1 MGNKSIQKFFADQNS
16 VIDLSSLG
24 NAKGA
29 KVSLSG
35 PDMNITTPRGS
46 VIIVNGALYSSI
58 KGNNLAV
65 KFKDKTITGAKIL
78 GSVDLKDIQLERI
91 DSSLVD
97 SAQVEKKGNGKRRN
111 KKEEEELKKQLD
123 DAENAKKEADK
134 AKEEAEKAK
143 EAAEKALNEA
153 FEVQNSSKQIE
164 EMLQNFLA
172 DNVAKDNL
180 AQQSDASQQ
189 NTQAKATQASK
200 QNDAEKVLPQPINKN
215 TSTGKSN
222 SSKNE
227 ENKLDAESVKE
238 PLKVT
243 LALAAESNSGS
254 KDDSITNFTKPQF
267 VGSTAPNATVIIK
280 INGIAVGQAVADS
293 LGNFT
298 FTAPETLTDG
308 TYNLEA
314 EAKTADGSGSAKL
327 VITIDSVTDKPT
339 FELSPESSVSGH
351 KGLTPTLTP
360 SIVGTAE
367 ENAKVD
373 IYVDNKLVA
382 SVDVDKDGN
391 WSYEFKDNELS
402 EGENSIK
409 VVAVDKA
416 GNKNETTDSIITD
429 TIAPEKPTIE
439 LDDSSDSGIKND
451 NITNSTLPTFIG
463 VAEPGSTVSIYLGL
477 KHLGEVI
484 VAKDGTWSYTLTTP
498 LKDGEYNITAT
509 ATDIAGHTSATANL
523 PFTIDTRISYFSAE
537 IETTND
543 SGIVGDNVTNNT
555 RPTFT
560 GKTEPN
566 AIISVINSET
576 GEEVIFKAN
585 DKGEWTFN
593 FTSDSVEGINNL
605 TFTVEDVAG
614 NKKDFSFSY
623 VIDTIA
629 PVPPTVSLEDYV
641 VLPNGIILSGNDLPA
656 LVGTAEPKSTILL
669 MRDGKLYDSIEVD
682 SNGTWN
688 YQFSNKF
695 LQGAYDIEII
705 SQDAAGNKSSTV
717 KYSFT
722 IQTEV
727 VPPKAELDASDD
739 SGAKGDWITNK
750 HNALTLLGTADRFA
764 TVNILIDGKTIG
776 VTTADADGNW
786 NFDIS
791 RNLSDNVYKITV
803 ESIDPLGRTSSVD
816 YQLTIDSFTP
826 IPTVMLHDS
835 ADSGVKGDMITKI
848 NTPLFTG
855 MAEANAK
862 VSIYVDGVLSGEAI
876 AGDDGVWNFQ
886 FTTALSDG
894 SHDVTVK
901 VEDIA
906 GNTASSS
913 AYNFQI
919 VTQTQ
924 KPTIELVNDTGVDN
938 TDHIINEKNP
948 ALTGT
953 AAPYSTVK
961 LYIDGALIA
970 EVRTNKDGR
979 WEYTLKADQGLV
991 DGDHRITASVEDIAG
1006 NIAHSDPFLISV
1018 DTAIS
1023 IPIVS
1028 LSPDSDSG
1036 ISDDNLTNIV
1046 KPTLHLKD
1054 IDPDIISV
1062 QVWDAMSD
1070 TQIGVA
1076 TQQPDG
1082 SWAYTFTSDLTE
1094 GLHQVYVK
1102 VEDIAGNKANSA
1114 IFDFTIDT
1122 TVSTPVI
1129 SLLSKDDTGVTGD
1142 NLTNINKPG
1151 FAISGVDADAHR
1163 VVVQV
1168 MHNGVS
1174 EEIELSHLNGSW
1186 LFIPGNTWA
1195 DGSYTLTVKVEDKA
1209 GNTNYSAPLTVV
1221 IDTQIAIDGVELV
1234 NDSGV
1239 KGDNMT
1245 NDDRPHFRVTVPTDV
1260 NEVRLSID
1268 GGNSWVQA
1276 TPGVAGSWEYIWPT
1290 DLADGQ
1296 YTLTVEATDKAG
1308 NTVTK
1313 TIDFAVDTTLSVPV
1327 IVLDSADDTGI
1338 QGDNMT
1344 NSTQPTFAL
1353 QHIDDDAVR
1362 VTVSVEHGGV
1372 TTTFDA
1378 TKGTGGW
1385 TFTPPTSWADGD
1397 YTLSVSVEDK
1407 AGNTSHSASLTVTV
1421 DTQIAIN
1428 NIELVN
1434 DSGIPDDNLTNNVR
1448 PHFQVTVPTDVNVV
1462 RLSIDGGKTWFNAT
1476 QSATPGVWDYIWPD
1490 DVADGGY
1497 TLTVEATDE
1506 AGNKATQTLD
1516 FTIDTTL
1523 SVPTLSLDSAD
1534 DSGIA
1539 GDNITNVKTPG
1550 FTLNNIDTDVSRVI
1564 VEVMHNGIKQEV
1576 PLVQTGGQWRF
1587 APTSDWADGDYILT
1601 VKVEDRAGNVKQSA
1615 PLTVTVDTHIAIDR
1629 IELVNDSG
1637 IPGDNLT
1644 NEARPHFQV
1653 TVPADVNGVRL
1664 SIDGGKTWF
1673 DATQSATSGVWDYT
1687 WLTNVANGPHTLMVE
1702 ASDKAGNKTTQKLD
1716 FTIDTILSEPT
1727 ITLDSADDSAA
1738 GDNITNVKMPGFT
1751 LGNIDA
1757 DVTKVV
1763 VTVAH
1768 DGKNQQIELIKNG
1781 GVWRFTP
1788 GAAWTDGDYTLTV
1801 KVEDKAGNTNY
1812 SAPLTVTIDT
1822 QTSIDRIEL
1831 LNDTGIVGDNLTNE
1845 ARPQFHITVPTD
1857 VNSVQLSLDG
1867 GINWVNA
1874 TLTSDGVWEYIWPT
1888 DLVENT
1894 YTLTVKATDV
1904 AGNTATETLNFIIDT
1919 TLSTPTI
1926 TLDSADDSGTAND
1939 NKTNV
1944 KTPGFIIGGI
1954 DSDVTQVVVQVMRDG
1969 HSEEVELTQTNGQW
1983 RFVPGS
1989 AWTDGDYTL
1998 TVTVKDEAGNIR
2010 HSAPLTVTI
2019 DTQITIDHI
2028 ELVNDSGIPDDN
2040 LTNNVRPHFQVT
2052 VPTDVNV
2059 VRLSIDGGKTW
2070 FNATQ
2075 SATPGVWDYTWL
2087 ADVGEGKHTLT
2098 VEATDKAGNK
2108 TTQQL
2113 DFIIDTLLS
2122 EPTIVLDNTDDS
2134 GTKGDHL
2141 TNVNKPTFLLG
2152 NIDADARYVTVEV
2165 QHGGT
2170 KEVLT
2175 ATKDATGNWSVTPTG
2190 TWADGDYTLTVRVED
2205 EAGNEKHSASL
2216 TVTVDT
2222 QITIDV
2228 IELVNDNGIPGDNM
2242 TNDAH
2247 PQFRV
2252 TVPGDVNEVSLSID
2266 GGVTWVK
2273 ATQSATPGVWNYTW
2287 PGTVPDGDYTLN
2299 VKATDNAGNTV
2310 TETLHFTIDTT
2321 LSTPVIVLD
2330 SADDSGV
2337 HGDNMTNHTQPTFAL
2352 QHIDDDAVRVTVSVE
2367 HGGVTTTFDAT
2378 KDAGGWTF
2386 TPTGAW
2392 ADGDYTLSVSVEDK
2406 AGNTSHSASL
2416 TVTVDTQIA
2425 INNIELVNDSGIP
2438 DDNLTNNVRPHF
2450 QVTVPTDVN
2459 VVRLSIDGGKTWFNA
2474 TQSATPGVWD
2484 YIWPDDVAD
2493 GGYTLTVEA
2502 TDEAGNK
2509 ATQTLDFTI
2518 DTTLSVPTL
2527 SLDSADDSGI
2537 AGDNITNVKT
2547 PGFTL
2552 NNIDTDVSRVIVE
2565 VMHNGIKQ
2573 EVPLVQ
2579 TGGQWRFAPTSDWA
2593 DGDYILTVKVED
2605 RAGNVKQS
2613 APLTVTVDTH
2623 IAIDRI
2629 ELVND
2634 SGIPGDNLTN
2644 EARPHF
2650 QVTVP
2655 ADVNGVRLSIDGGKT
2670 WFDATQSATSGVW
2683 DYTWL
2688 TNVANGPHTLMVEA
2702 SDKAGNKTTQKLDF
2716 TIDTILSEPTITLD
2730 SADDSAAGDNIT
2742 NVKMP
2747 GFTLG
2752 NIDADVTK
2760 VVVTVAHDGKNQ
2772 QIELIKNGGV
2782 WRFTPGAAWTD
2793 GDYTLT
2799 VKVEDKAGNTNY
2811 SAPLTVTID
2820 TQTSIDRIELL
2831 NDTGIVGDNLTNE
2844 ARPQFHITVPTDVN
2858 SVQLSLDG
2866 GINWVN
2872 ATLTSDGVWEY
2883 IWPTDLVENTYTLT
2897 VKATDVA
2904 GNTATETLN
2913 FIIDTTLSTPTIT
2926 LDSAD
2931 DSGTA
2936 NDNKTNVKTPGF
2948 IIGGIDSDVTQV
2960 VVQVMRDGHSEEVEL
2975 TQTNGQWRFVP
2986 GSAWTDGD
2994 YTLTVT
3000 VKDEAGNIRHS
3011 APLTVTIDT
3020 QITIDH
3026 IELVNDSGIPDDN
3039 LTNNVRPHFQV
3050 TVPTDVNVVRLS
3062 IDGGKTWFNATQ
3074 SATPGVWDYTW
3085 LADVGEGKHT
3095 LTVEATDKAGNKTT
3109 QQLDFIIDTLLSEPT
3124 IVLDNTDDSGTKGDN
3139 LTNVN
3144 KPTFLLGNIDA
3155 DARYV
3160 TVEVQH
3166 GGTKEVL
3173 TATKGATGIWSVTPT
3188 GTWADGDYTLTVRVE
3203 DDAGNVKYSAPLT
3216 VTVDTQITI
3225 DVIELVNDNGI
3236 PGDNLTNDVRPHFR
3250 VTVPGDVNEVR
3261 LSIDGG
3267 NTWVRATQGTAG
3279 IWDYTWPKDV
3289 TDGLHTLTV
3298 EATDKAGNKTTQTL
3312 DFTIDTRLSTPTIA
3326 MDSRDDTGA
3335 IGDHI
3340 TSVKRPGFTIGN
3352 IDADAHSVILRITQ
3366 GGNSQEVTL
3375 TQVGGQWRF
3384 TPDADWAD
3392 GSYTLTVEVT
3402 DNAGNVR
3409 QSTPLVVTV
3418 DTQTSITDITLV
3430 NDHGVP
3436 DDNLTNSTR
3445 PQFEITVPA
3454 DVNSVQLSIDGGANW
3469 VSATQGIEGVW
3480 GYTWPTDMGDGKH
3493 TLTVMVTDR
3502 AGNTATQTLEF
3513 FIDTRLSTPTIAL
3526 DSTDDTG
3533 TPGDDMTNRTRPTFI
3548 LQNIDS
3554 DVINVTV
3561 SVTHNGTTTSFTA
3574 TQGAGGWSFTPP
3586 APWGDGDYTLTVTVE
3601 DRAGNTRPSTP
3612 LTVTVD
3618 TQIAIDRIELV
3629 NDSGVPGDNVTKH
3642 VRPQFQISVPD
3653 DVEKVLLSIDGGTT
3667 WVTAIKSSTAGIWDY
3682 TWPTDMP
3689 EGQHTLTVEVTDGAG
3704 NKMTETLN
3712 FTIDITLLTPTIEL
3726 APDQD
3731 TGQNKNDNLTSVTQP
3746 VFVLGSIDK
3755 DVRHVEL
3762 SIEHNGTFKTVV
3774 LTESADGWRY
3784 RPDSALADGSYTFTV
3799 TVTDVAGNQQTSA
3812 PLKVTIDGTLT
3823 TPVIEL
3829 AAGEDSGTVG
3839 DRLTNHDR
3847 PVFDIHQVDSDVTRV
3862 MVKVTYNGK
3871 THEEAAVFTNGQWR
3885 FTPSASWADG
3895 SYQLAVVVEDLAG
3908 NVKESAPFEVRID
3921 TTTTINN
3928 IVLLNDTGV
3937 QNDQLT
3943 NVAKPSFRID
3953 VPGDVV
3959 QVRVTLDGGA
3969 NWNVIRK
3976 NADGQWIFDSPNTL
3990 VDGTYTLRV
3999 EATDE
4004 AGNIANKDLVF
4015 NIDTNIQVPTI
4026 ALDAGQDTGANT
4038 ADNITNISRPT
4049 FTIGNVDPD
4058 VIKVVVTIDGHDYN
4072 ATKVGAGWQFTPG
4085 NAIPDGSYNITVT
4098 VEDKAG
4104 NTATSKP
4111 LPVVIDTTA
4120 EIESVTLVTDSGDSD
4135 VDNITKVDKPQ
4146 FSIVTA
4152 DDITHV
4158 RVKIDNAANW
4168 IELTKGGDGRWI
4180 FNVGSALPDGQHTLL
4195 VDVTDIAGNVA
4206 QETLQFTIDTTLREP
4221 TIVLDPTHDTGDD
4234 TNDNLTRINKPVFI
4248 IGNVDNDVSHIVV
4261 HIDGRDYTIENTGG
4275 NLTFTPDQPL
4285 SDGQHTISVTVTDI
4299 AGNTKTSAE
4308 LRIEI
4313 DTQVQIDSV
4322 TLTTDSGVNDHDNV
4336 TNATRPSFEI
4346 ATPDDVTSVLV
4357 SFDGVNWTPISKN
4370 AAGQWEFTAGSA
4382 LPDGHYTLHV
4392 QATDRAGNTANST
4405 LGFTVDTQID
4415 GLSVVML
4422 DDAGKDSTD
4431 GITNITSPRFE
4442 ISAREPLQSVTVI
4455 LNGKSSTLTQGAG
4468 NKWLFTPDTPLVDGT
4483 YKIEIVAEDIA
4494 GNKISKEVSFTIDT
4508 IVSDPSIDLLD
4519 ADDTGESAVD
4529 NITSVTTPRFVIGN
4543 VPADIDTVVIRIN
4556 GVSYSVTANGN
4567 NLWEFQVPVALNDG
4581 VYEAVVVFRDIAG
4594 NTSETKLP
4602 FTIDTTTSVSV
4613 RMEPASDTGNSN
4625 SDNLTN
4631 KQNPKFEGTAE
4642 PNAKL
4647 VITIVDDKSGRE
4659 VLKQTITVGADGNWS
4674 VTPNILPDGMYTI
4687 NVVATD
4693 VAGNTA
4699 QTQERFTI
4707 DTVTIDPT
4715 IRLSDP
4721 SIDDQHEA
4729 TSLRPEFKGFA
4740 EAFSTI
4746 MIQWDGKVV
4755 GSANA
4760 NANGEWSWT
4769 PPSVLAPG
4777 SYVVSI
4783 VAKDKAGNESSQ
4795 VDFPVVIPVID
4806 VTPPTIKLSE
4816 ESDSGALGDFTTNN
4830 KTPTLIGSTLPNT
4843 IVSIY
4848 VDGVKVG
4855 EATADTAGRY
4865 TFQLSEMKDGHYV
4878 VQVGIVNPRDNSEL
4892 RSTAVDVTID
4902 TEVAELVWNISGM
4915 HEGGYINTVTPEI
4928 GGTSEPNSKITIF
4941 VNGVEKA
4948 IAYTTGAG
4956 HWGVVLPAL
4965 GNDGNYELTFKVE
4978 DVAGNIR
4985 EFGPQ
4990 NVILDTVISPLT
5002 VVLREADDSGKVGD
5016 WITNKSHVTIDGT
5029 AEAGSTLTIRNP
5041 QGVVIATLVVG
5052 NDGRWSA
5059 ELDLREG
5066 SNAFVVVSEDKAGNS
5081 QQKEILIEHDTQ
5093 IEISD
5098 ISLSRDTNSGDKYD
5112 LITNNKSPVLVAM
5125 TDPGATVQVYIN
5137 GVLQGTVEASSS
5149 GNISYTMPANSADG
5163 EYQVQFVATDTAGN
5177 RVESAIT
5184 TVTIDSQIAV
5194 FDIDE
5199 DSLPALSNNRALS
5212 VSGVGEAGSQVS
5224 IFVDGKLVNVVM
5236 VEADGTWRAPILL
5249 QDDGTFN
5256 IHFSITDVAGN
5267 TEVSKDYSVDVD
5279 SSTDFPTLNLED
5291 ASNSGS
5297 LDDLITNHNKPVLVG
5312 TAEAGATIH
5321 IYVDEKIVANV
5332 LVLEDGTWSYQF
5344 DNALKDGEYSIR
5356 VVAEDPAG
5364 NTAES
5369 PRLLVTIDTSTFI
5382 DNPAMVAGSDNGI
5395 FSNDSITSQTRPT
5408 FSIFGEM
5415 NQSVQIFIDGVLV
5428 DTITVTDRNQV
5439 YRPESPLG
5447 DGSHSIYY
5455 VITDKAGNTATSKTL
5470 NFTIDTFNT
5479 TPVAIDSIGGQTL
5492 AEMTGSDG
5500 KIYITDTTRNL
5511 LFSGSAEPNSKIEI
5525 IINGL
5530 NVGEVWVNEKGHWQM
5545 PVNPLYFTE
5554 GQLDITVKS
5563 TDRAGNVNQE
5573 KYSIWV
5579 DTHIKVFTSELDDN
5593 KSSSKTE
5600 WWSNS
5605 DLITMRGTGEIGA
5618 TVSLIVAG
5626 VTLATAVVAA
5636 TGRWELSTDKLPEGT
5651 YDISLVIEDSAGN
5664 RWEDVREIFIDRTP
5678 PNAPV
5683 VTYSD
5688 IVNDLIIMQGT
5699 AEAKSQLI
5707 ITDSE
5712 GNTYTL
5718 TVPDNGKW
5726 SMAIPYPSEGKFTIT
5741 SVDAIGNRSDDVPL
5755 DIMKEVP
5762 VISLSPD
5769 SDSGTV
5775 GDNITRDKQPTFI
5788 IGNLESDVVVVQV
5801 DINGTVYNAEKNADG
5816 VWFFTPGTP
5825 LADGSY
5831 TISVIA
5837 SDAAGNQKNS
5847 LPITVTIDSTLTV
5860 PEIALAAGE
5869 DNGASD
5875 SDNVTNHTQPKFT
5888 LQHIDAD
5895 VTGVTVNVTHNGV
5908 TDIYQATQGADGWT
5922 FTPPAAW
5929 NDGNYTLSVTVVDR
5943 AGNSQQSASLAV
5955 TVDSTVTVTADSQH
5969 DDASD
5974 DATATAVTPP
5984 ESETVNAESATHL
5997 RTEPSAAE
6005 ESVVKVTAYSITL
6018 LNADSGDEID
6028 RSISQTPSFEISVPE
6043 NIVNVSIMFEGE
6055 EFTLPITNQKA
6066 IFEVPL
6072 SLEDGEYTMD
6082 VKFIDKDNDF
6092 LIKEKTFSVDH
6103 SSADIVNAM
6112 NVRGKTEDDINDSPS
6127 TSSVGHNNNGAI
6139 DVFAVNEV
6147 TLPVDNQE
6155 EHA

>member
-429 TIAPEKPTIE
+429 TIPPEKPTIE

-1062 QVWDAMSD
+1062 QVWDAASD

-1114 IFDFTIDT
+1114 VFDFTIDT

-1260 NEVRLSID
+1260 NEVSLSID

-1385 TFTPPTSWADGD
+1385 SFTPTGAWADGD

-1434 DSGIPDDNLTNNVR
+1434 DSGIPNDNLTNNVR

-1476 QSATPGVWDYIWPD
+1476 QSATPGAWDYIWPD

-1497 TLTVEATDE
+1497 TLTVEATDK
-1506 AGNKATQTLD
+1506 AGNKTTQELD

-1587 APTSDWADGDYILT
+1587 APTRDWADGDYILT

-2019 DTQITIDHI
+2019 DTQIAIDHI

-2040 LTNNVRPHFQVT
+2040 LTNEARPHFQVT

-2113 DFIIDTLLS
+2113 DFIIDTMLS

-2134 GTKGDHL
+2134 GTKGDNL

-2222 QITIDV
+2222 QITIDA

-2321 LSTPVIVLD
+2321 LSVPVIVLN
-2330 SADDSGV
+2330 SADDTGV
-2337 HGDNMTNHTQPTFAL
+2337 QGDNMTNSSQPTFAL

-2378 KDAGGWTF
+2378 KGVGGWSF

-2450 QVTVPTDVN
+2450 QVKVPTDVN
-2459 VVRLSIDGGKTWFNA
+2459 
-2474 TQSATPGVWD
+2474 
-2484 YIWPDDVAD
+2484 
-2493 GGYTLTVEA
+2493 E
-2502 TDEAGNK
+2502 
-2509 ATQTLDFTI
+2509 
-2518 DTTLSVPTL
+2518 
-2527 SLDSADDSGI
+2527 
-2537 AGDNITNVKT
+2537 
-2547 PGFTL
+2547 
-2552 NNIDTDVSRVIVE
+2552 
-2565 VMHNGIKQ
+2565 
-2573 EVPLVQ
+2573 
-2579 TGGQWRFAPTSDWA
+2579 
-2593 DGDYILTVKVED
+2593 
-2605 RAGNVKQS
+2605 
-2613 APLTVTVDTH
+2613 
-2623 IAIDRI
+2623 
-2629 ELVND
+2629 
-2634 SGIPGDNLTN
+2634 
-2644 EARPHF
+2644 
-2650 QVTVP
+2650 
-2655 ADVNGVRLSIDGGKT
+2655 
-2670 WFDATQSATSGVW
+2670 
-2683 DYTWL
+2683 
-2688 TNVANGPHTLMVEA
+2688 
-2702 SDKAGNKTTQKLDF
+2702 
-2716 TIDTILSEPTITLD
+2716 
-2730 SADDSAAGDNIT
+2730 
-2742 NVKMP
+2742 
-2747 GFTLG
+2747 
-2752 NIDADVTK
+2752 
-2760 VVVTVAHDGKNQ
+2760 
-2772 QIELIKNGGV
+2772 
-2782 WRFTPGAAWTD
+2782 
-2793 GDYTLT
+2793 
-2799 VKVEDKAGNTNY
+2799 
-2811 SAPLTVTID
+2811 
-2820 TQTSIDRIELL
+2820 
-2831 NDTGIVGDNLTNE
+2831 
-2844 ARPQFHITVPTDVN
+2844 
-2858 SVQLSLDG
+2858 
-2866 GINWVN
+2866 
-2872 ATLTSDGVWEY
+2872 
-2883 IWPTDLVENTYTLT
+2883 
-2897 VKATDVA
+2897 
-2904 GNTATETLN
+2904 
-2913 FIIDTTLSTPTIT
+2913 
-2926 LDSAD
+2926 
-2931 DSGTA
+2931 
-2936 NDNKTNVKTPGF
+2936 
-2948 IIGGIDSDVTQV
+2948 
-2960 VVQVMRDGHSEEVEL
+2960 
-2975 TQTNGQWRFVP
+2975 
-2986 GSAWTDGD
+2986 
-2994 YTLTVT
+2994 
-3000 VKDEAGNIRHS
+3000 
-3011 APLTVTIDT
+3011 
-3020 QITIDH
+3020 
-3026 IELVNDSGIPDDN
+3026 
-3039 LTNNVRPHFQV
+3039 
-3050 TVPTDVNVVRLS
+3050 VRLS

-3095 LTVEATDKAGNKTT
+3095 LTVEATDKAGNQTT
-3109 QQLDFIIDTLLSEPT
+3109 QKLDFIIDTMLSEPT
-3124 IVLDNTDDSGTKGDN
+3124 IVLDSTDDSGTKGDN
-3139 LTNVN
+3139 LTNAN
-3144 KPTFLLGNIDA
+3144 KPTFILGNIDA

-3160 TVEVQH
+3160 TVEVQY

-3188 GTWADGDYTLTVRVE
+3188 GTWADGDYMLTVRVE

-3312 DFTIDTRLSTPTIA
+3312 DFTIDTRLSTPTIT

-3352 IDADAHSVILRITQ
+3352 IDSDAQSVILRITQ

-3409 QSTPLVVTV
+3409 QSTPLIVTV

-3469 VSATQGIEGVW
+3469 VSAAQGIEGVW

-3618 TQIAIDRIELV
+3618 TQIAIDHIELV

-3712 FTIDITLLTPTIEL
+3712 FTIDITLMTPTIEL

-4308 LRIEI
+4308 LKIEI

-4455 LNGKSSTLTQGAG
+4455 LNGKSSTLTQGAD

-4529 NITSVTTPRFVIGN
+4529 NITSVTKPRFVIGN

-4556 GVSYSVTANGN
+4556 GVSYPVTANGN

-4892 RSTAVDVTID
+4892 RSTAVDLTID

-5297 LDDLITNHNKPVLVG
+5297 LDDLITSHNKPVLVG

-5382 DNPAMVAGSDNGI
+5382 DNPVMMAGSDNGI
-5395 FSNDSITSQTRPT
+5395 FSNDSITSQTRPA
-5408 FSIFGEM
+5408 FSIYGEM

-5470 NFTIDTFNT
+5470 NFTIDTLNT

-5579 DTHIKVFTSELDDN
+5579 DTHIQVFTSELDDN
-5593 KSSSKTE
+5593 KSSSKTD

-5605 DLITMRGTGEIGA
+5605 STITMRGMGEIGA

-5636 TGRWELSTDKLPEGT
+5636 NGQWELSTDQLPEGK
-5651 YDISLVIEDSAGN
+5651 YDITLSIEDNAGN
-5664 RWEDVREIFIDRTP
+5664 RKEEVHEIFIDRTP

-5707 ITDSE
+5707 ITDSN

-5741 SVDAIGNRSDDVPL
+5741 SVDAIGNRSDDVSL

-5869 DNGASD
+5869 DNGVSD

-5908 TDIYQATQGADGWT
+5908 TDTYQATQGADGWT

-5929 NDGNYTLSVTVVDR
+5929 NDGTYTLSVTVVDR

-5974 DATATAVTPP
+5974 DATPTAVTPL
-5984 ESETVNAESATHL
+5984 ESETVNAESDTHL
-5997 RTEPSAAE
+5997 RTVPSAAE
-6005 ESVVKVTAYSITL
+6005 ESVVKETAYSITL

-6043 NIVNVSIMFEGE
+6043 NIVNVSVMFEGE

-6112 NVRGKTEDDINDSPS
+6112 NARGKAEDDINDSPS

>member
-1 MGNKSIQKFFADQNS
+1 
-16 VIDLSSLG
+16 
-24 NAKGA
+24 A

-35 PDMNITTPRGS
+35 PDMNITTPHGS

-537 IETTND
+537 IETTDD

-593 FTSDSVEGINNL
+593 FTSDSVEGVNNL

-623 VIDTIA
+623 VIDTVA
-629 PVPPTVSLEDYV
+629 PVPPTVSLEDFV

-695 LQGAYDIEII
+695 LQGSYDIEII

-1036 ISDDNLTNIV
+1036 IADDNLTNIV

-1114 IFDFTIDT
+1114 VFDFTIDT

-1186 LFIPGNTWA
+1186 LFTPGNTWA

-1209 GNTNYSAPLTVV
+1209 GNTSYSAPLTVV

-1385 TFTPPTSWADGD
+1385 SFTPTGAWADGD

-1434 DSGIPDDNLTNNVR
+1434 DSGIPNDNLTNNVR

-1476 QSATPGVWDYIWPD
+1476 QSATPGAWDYIWPD

-1497 TLTVEATDE
+1497 TLTVEATDK
-1506 AGNKATQTLD
+1506 AGNKTTQELD

-2122 EPTIVLDNTDDS
+2122 EPTIVLDSTDDS

-2321 LSTPVIVLD
+2321 LSVPVIVLN
-2330 SADDSGV
+2330 SADDTGV
-2337 HGDNMTNHTQPTFAL
+2337 QGDNMTNSTQPTFAL

-2378 KDAGGWTF
+2378 KGVGGWSF

-2450 QVTVPTDVN
+2450 QVKVPTDVN
-2459 VVRLSIDGGKTWFNA
+2459 
-2474 TQSATPGVWD
+2474 
-2484 YIWPDDVAD
+2484 
-2493 GGYTLTVEA
+2493 E
-2502 TDEAGNK
+2502 
-2509 ATQTLDFTI
+2509 
-2518 DTTLSVPTL
+2518 
-2527 SLDSADDSGI
+2527 
-2537 AGDNITNVKT
+2537 
-2547 PGFTL
+2547 
-2552 NNIDTDVSRVIVE
+2552 
-2565 VMHNGIKQ
+2565 
-2573 EVPLVQ
+2573 
-2579 TGGQWRFAPTSDWA
+2579 
-2593 DGDYILTVKVED
+2593 
-2605 RAGNVKQS
+2605 
-2613 APLTVTVDTH
+2613 
-2623 IAIDRI
+2623 
-2629 ELVND
+2629 
-2634 SGIPGDNLTN
+2634 
-2644 EARPHF
+2644 
-2650 QVTVP
+2650 
-2655 ADVNGVRLSIDGGKT
+2655 
-2670 WFDATQSATSGVW
+2670 
-2683 DYTWL
+2683 
-2688 TNVANGPHTLMVEA
+2688 
-2702 SDKAGNKTTQKLDF
+2702 
-2716 TIDTILSEPTITLD
+2716 
-2730 SADDSAAGDNIT
+2730 
-2742 NVKMP
+2742 
-2747 GFTLG
+2747 
-2752 NIDADVTK
+2752 
-2760 VVVTVAHDGKNQ
+2760 
-2772 QIELIKNGGV
+2772 
-2782 WRFTPGAAWTD
+2782 
-2793 GDYTLT
+2793 
-2799 VKVEDKAGNTNY
+2799 
-2811 SAPLTVTID
+2811 
-2820 TQTSIDRIELL
+2820 
-2831 NDTGIVGDNLTNE
+2831 
-2844 ARPQFHITVPTDVN
+2844 
-2858 SVQLSLDG
+2858 
-2866 GINWVN
+2866 
-2872 ATLTSDGVWEY
+2872 
-2883 IWPTDLVENTYTLT
+2883 
-2897 VKATDVA
+2897 
-2904 GNTATETLN
+2904 
-2913 FIIDTTLSTPTIT
+2913 
-2926 LDSAD
+2926 
-2931 DSGTA
+2931 
-2936 NDNKTNVKTPGF
+2936 
-2948 IIGGIDSDVTQV
+2948 
-2960 VVQVMRDGHSEEVEL
+2960 
-2975 TQTNGQWRFVP
+2975 
-2986 GSAWTDGD
+2986 
-2994 YTLTVT
+2994 
-3000 VKDEAGNIRHS
+3000 
-3011 APLTVTIDT
+3011 
-3020 QITIDH
+3020 
-3026 IELVNDSGIPDDN
+3026 
-3039 LTNNVRPHFQV
+3039 
-3050 TVPTDVNVVRLS
+3050 VRLS

-3095 LTVEATDKAGNKTT
+3095 LTVEATDKAGNQTT
-3109 QQLDFIIDTLLSEPT
+3109 QKLDFIIDTMLSEPT
-3124 IVLDNTDDSGTKGDN
+3124 IVLDSTDDSGTKGDN
-3139 LTNVN
+3139 LTNAN
-3144 KPTFLLGNIDA
+3144 KPTFILGNIDA

-3160 TVEVQH
+3160 TVEVQY

-3392 GSYTLTVEVT
+3392 GSYTLTVEVQ

-3513 FIDTRLSTPTIAL
+3513 FIDTRLSTPTIEL

-3712 FTIDITLLTPTIEL
+3712 FTIDITLMTPTIEL

-3847 PVFDIHQVDSDVTRV
+3847 PVFDIRQVDSDVTRV

-4308 LRIEI
+4308 LKIEI

-4529 NITSVTTPRFVIGN
+4529 NITSVTKPRFVIGN

-4556 GVSYSVTANGN
+4556 GVSYPVTANGN

-4830 KTPTLIGSTLPNT
+4830 KTPTLVGNTLPNA

-4965 GNDGNYELTFKVE
+4965 GNDGNYVLTFKVE

-5029 AEAGSTLTIRNP
+5029 AEAGSTLTIRSP

-5081 QQKEILIEHDTQ
+5081 QQKDILIEHDTQ

-5408 FSIFGEM
+5408 FSISGEM

-5579 DTHIKVFTSELDDN
+5579 DTHIQVFTSELDDN
-5593 KSSSKTE
+5593 KSSSKTD

-5605 DLITMRGTGEIGA
+5605 STITMRGMGEIGA

-5636 TGRWELSTDKLPEGT
+5636 NGQWELSTDQLPEGK
-5651 YDISLVIEDSAGN
+5651 YDITLSIEDNAGN
-5664 RWEDVREIFIDRTP
+5664 RKEEVHEIFIDRTP

-5707 ITDSE
+5707 ITDSN

-5825 LADGSY
+5825 LTDGSY

-5929 NDGNYTLSVTVVDR
+5929 NDGTYTLSVTVVDR

-5997 RTEPSAAE
+5997 RTVPSAAE
-6005 ESVVKVTAYSITL
+6005 ESVVKETAYSITL

-6043 NIVNVSIMFEGE
+6043 NIVNVSVMFEGE

>member
-123 DAENAKKEADK
+123 EAENAKKEADK

-153 FEVQNSSKQIE
+153 FEVQNSSKQME
-164 EMLQNFLA
+164 EMLQEFLA

-451 NITNSTLPTFIG
+451 SITNSTLPTFIG

-537 IETTND
+537 IETTDD

-593 FTSDSVEGINNL
+593 FTSDSVEGVNNL

-623 VIDTIA
+623 VIDTVA
-629 PVPPTVSLEDYV
+629 PVPPTVSLEDFV

-682 SNGTWN
+682 SNGTRN

-1036 ISDDNLTNIV
+1036 IADDNLTNIV

-1114 IFDFTIDT
+1114 VFDFTIDT

-1186 LFIPGNTWA
+1186 LFTPGNTWA

-1385 TFTPPTSWADGD
+1385 SFTPTGAWADGD

-1434 DSGIPDDNLTNNVR
+1434 DSGIPNDNLTNNVR

-1476 QSATPGVWDYIWPD
+1476 QSATPGAWDYIWPD

-1497 TLTVEATDE
+1497 TLTVEATDK
-1506 AGNKATQTLD
+1506 AGNKTTQELD

-1550 FTLNNIDTDVSRVI
+1550 FTLNNIDTDVSRVT

-1673 DATQSATSGVWDYT
+1673 DATQSATPGVWDYT

-1716 FTIDTILSEPT
+1716 FIIDTMLSEPT

-2019 DTQITIDHI
+2019 DTQIAIDHI

-2040 LTNNVRPHFQVT
+2040 LTN
-2052 VPTDVNV
+2052 
-2059 VRLSIDGGKTW
+2059 
-2070 FNATQ
+2070 
-2075 SATPGVWDYTWL
+2075 
-2087 ADVGEGKHTLT
+2087 
-2098 VEATDKAGNK
+2098 EA
-2108 TTQQL
+2108 
-2113 DFIIDTLLS
+2113 
-2122 EPTIVLDNTDDS
+2122 
-2134 GTKGDHL
+2134 
-2141 TNVNKPTFLLG
+2141 
-2152 NIDADARYVTVEV
+2152 
-2165 QHGGT
+2165 
-2170 KEVLT
+2170 
-2175 ATKDATGNWSVTPTG
+2175 
-2190 TWADGDYTLTVRVED
+2190 
-2205 EAGNEKHSASL
+2205 
-2216 TVTVDT
+2216 
-2222 QITIDV
+2222 
-2228 IELVNDNGIPGDNM
+2228 
-2242 TNDAH
+2242 
-2247 PQFRV
+2247 
-2252 TVPGDVNEVSLSID
+2252 
-2266 GGVTWVK
+2266 
-2273 ATQSATPGVWNYTW
+2273 
-2287 PGTVPDGDYTLN
+2287 
-2299 VKATDNAGNTV
+2299 
-2310 TETLHFTIDTT
+2310 
-2321 LSTPVIVLD
+2321 
-2330 SADDSGV
+2330 
-2337 HGDNMTNHTQPTFAL
+2337 
-2352 QHIDDDAVRVTVSVE
+2352 
-2367 HGGVTTTFDAT
+2367 
-2378 KDAGGWTF
+2378 
-2386 TPTGAW
+2386 
-2392 ADGDYTLSVSVEDK
+2392 
-2406 AGNTSHSASL
+2406 
-2416 TVTVDTQIA
+2416 
-2425 INNIELVNDSGIP
+2425 
-2438 DDNLTNNVRPHF
+2438 
-2450 QVTVPTDVN
+2450 
-2459 VVRLSIDGGKTWFNA
+2459 
-2474 TQSATPGVWD
+2474 
-2484 YIWPDDVAD
+2484 
-2493 GGYTLTVEA
+2493 
-2502 TDEAGNK
+2502 
-2509 ATQTLDFTI
+2509 
-2518 DTTLSVPTL
+2518 
-2527 SLDSADDSGI
+2527 
-2537 AGDNITNVKT
+2537 
-2547 PGFTL
+2547 
-2552 NNIDTDVSRVIVE
+2552 
-2565 VMHNGIKQ
+2565 
-2573 EVPLVQ
+2573 
-2579 TGGQWRFAPTSDWA
+2579 
-2593 DGDYILTVKVED
+2593 
-2605 RAGNVKQS
+2605 
-2613 APLTVTVDTH
+2613 
-2623 IAIDRI
+2623 
-2629 ELVND
+2629 
-2634 SGIPGDNLTN
+2634 
-2644 EARPHF
+2644 
-2650 QVTVP
+2650 
-2655 ADVNGVRLSIDGGKT
+2655 
-2670 WFDATQSATSGVW
+2670 
-2683 DYTWL
+2683 
-2688 TNVANGPHTLMVEA
+2688 
-2702 SDKAGNKTTQKLDF
+2702 
-2716 TIDTILSEPTITLD
+2716 
-2730 SADDSAAGDNIT
+2730 
-2742 NVKMP
+2742 
-2747 GFTLG
+2747 
-2752 NIDADVTK
+2752 
-2760 VVVTVAHDGKNQ
+2760 
-2772 QIELIKNGGV
+2772 
-2782 WRFTPGAAWTD
+2782 
-2793 GDYTLT
+2793 
-2799 VKVEDKAGNTNY
+2799 
-2811 SAPLTVTID
+2811 
-2820 TQTSIDRIELL
+2820 
-2831 NDTGIVGDNLTNE
+2831 
-2844 ARPQFHITVPTDVN
+2844 
-2858 SVQLSLDG
+2858 
-2866 GINWVN
+2866 
-2872 ATLTSDGVWEY
+2872 
-2883 IWPTDLVENTYTLT
+2883 
-2897 VKATDVA
+2897 
-2904 GNTATETLN
+2904 
-2913 FIIDTTLSTPTIT
+2913 
-2926 LDSAD
+2926 
-2931 DSGTA
+2931 
-2936 NDNKTNVKTPGF
+2936 
-2948 IIGGIDSDVTQV
+2948 
-2960 VVQVMRDGHSEEVEL
+2960 
-2975 TQTNGQWRFVP
+2975 
-2986 GSAWTDGD
+2986 
-2994 YTLTVT
+2994 
-3000 VKDEAGNIRHS
+3000 
-3011 APLTVTIDT
+3011 
-3020 QITIDH
+3020 
-3026 IELVNDSGIPDDN
+3026 
-3039 LTNNVRPHFQV
+3039 RPHFQV

-3173 TATKGATGIWSVTPT
+3173 TATKDATGNWSVTPTGTWADGDYTLTVRVEDEAGNEKHSASLTVTVDTQITIDAIELVNDNGIPGDNMTNDAHPQFRVTVPGDVNEVSLSIDGGVTWVKATQSATPGVWNYTWPGTVPDGDYTLNVKATDNAGNTVTETLHFTIDTTLSTPVIVLDSADDTGIQGDNMTNRTQPTFNLQHIDDDAVRVTVSVEHGGVTTTFDATKGVGGWTFTPPTSWGAGDYTLSVSVEDKAGNTSHSASLTVTVDTQIAINNIELVNDSGIPDDNLTNNVRPQFQVKVPTDVNEVRLSIDGGKTWFNATQSATPGVWDYTWLADVGEGKHTLTVEATDKAGNQTTQKLDFIIDTLLSEPTIVLDSTDDSGTKGDNLTNANKPTFLLGNIDADARYVTVEVQHGSTKEVLTATKGATGIWSVTPT

-3203 DDAGNVKYSAPLT
+3203 DEAGNVKYSAPLT

-3225 DVIELVNDNGI
+3225 DAIELVNDNGI

-3312 DFTIDTRLSTPTIA
+3312 DFTIDTRLSTPTIT

-3352 IDADAHSVILRITQ
+3352 IDSDAQSVILRITQ

-3409 QSTPLVVTV
+3409 QSTPLIVTV

-3469 VSATQGIEGVW
+3469 VSAAQGIEGVW

-3493 TLTVMVTDR
+3493 ILTVMVTDR

-3618 TQIAIDRIELV
+3618 TQIAIDHIELV

-3689 EGQHTLTVEVTDGAG
+3689 EGQHTLIVEVTDGAG
-3704 NKMTETLN
+3704 NKMTGTLD

-3746 VFVLGSIDK
+3746 IFVLGSIDK

-3847 PVFDIHQVDSDVTRV
+3847 PVFDIRQVDSDVTRV

-3953 VPGDVV
+3953 VPGDVI

-3999 EATDE
+3999 EATDQ

-4180 FNVGSALPDGQHTLL
+4180 FNVGSALPDGKHTLL

-4275 NLTFTPDQPL
+4275 
-4285 SDGQHTISVTVTDI
+4285 I
-4299 AGNTKTSAE
+4299 
-4308 LRIEI
+4308 
-4313 DTQVQIDSV
+4313 
-4322 TLTTDSGVNDHDNV
+4322 
-4336 TNATRPSFEI
+4336 
-4346 ATPDDVTSVLV
+4346 
-4357 SFDGVNWTPISKN
+4357 
-4370 AAGQWEFTAGSA
+4370 
-4382 LPDGHYTLHV
+4382 
-4392 QATDRAGNTANST
+4392 
-4405 LGFTVDTQID
+4405 
-4415 GLSVVML
+4415 
-4422 DDAGKDSTD
+4422 
-4431 GITNITSPRFE
+4431 
-4442 ISAREPLQSVTVI
+4442 
-4455 LNGKSSTLTQGAG
+4455 
-4468 NKWLFTPDTPLVDGT
+4468 
-4483 YKIEIVAEDIA
+4483 
-4494 GNKISKEVSFTIDT
+4494 
-4508 IVSDPSIDLLD
+4508 
-4519 ADDTGESAVD
+4519 
-4529 NITSVTTPRFVIGN
+4529 
-4543 VPADIDTVVIRIN
+4543 
-4556 GVSYSVTANGN
+4556 
-4567 NLWEFQVPVALNDG
+4567 
-4581 VYEAVVVFRDIAG
+4581 
-4594 NTSETKLP
+4594 
-4602 FTIDTTTSVSV
+4602 
-4613 RMEPASDTGNSN
+4613 
-4625 SDNLTN
+4625 
-4631 KQNPKFEGTAE
+4631 
-4642 PNAKL
+4642 
-4647 VITIVDDKSGRE
+4647 
-4659 VLKQTITVGADGNWS
+4659 
-4674 VTPNILPDGMYTI
+4674 
-4687 NVVATD
+4687 
-4693 VAGNTA
+4693 
-4699 QTQERFTI
+4699 
-4707 DTVTIDPT
+4707 
-4715 IRLSDP
+4715 
-4721 SIDDQHEA
+4721 
-4729 TSLRPEFKGFA
+4729 
-4740 EAFSTI
+4740 
-4746 MIQWDGKVV
+4746 
-4755 GSANA
+4755 
-4760 NANGEWSWT
+4760 
-4769 PPSVLAPG
+4769 
-4777 SYVVSI
+4777 
-4783 VAKDKAGNESSQ
+4783 
-4795 VDFPVVIPVID
+4795 
-4806 VTPPTIKLSE
+4806 
-4816 ESDSGALGDFTTNN
+4816 
-4830 KTPTLIGSTLPNT
+4830 
-4843 IVSIY
+4843 
-4848 VDGVKVG
+4848 
-4855 EATADTAGRY
+4855 
-4865 TFQLSEMKDGHYV
+4865 
-4878 VQVGIVNPRDNSEL
+4878 
-4892 RSTAVDVTID
+4892 
-4902 TEVAELVWNISGM
+4902 
-4915 HEGGYINTVTPEI
+4915 
-4928 GGTSEPNSKITIF
+4928 
-4941 VNGVEKA
+4941 
-4948 IAYTTGAG
+4948 
-4956 HWGVVLPAL
+4956 
-4965 GNDGNYELTFKVE
+4965 
-4978 DVAGNIR
+4978 
-4985 EFGPQ
+4985 
-4990 NVILDTVISPLT
+4990 
-5002 VVLREADDSGKVGD
+5002 
-5016 WITNKSHVTIDGT
+5016 
-5029 AEAGSTLTIRNP
+5029 
-5041 QGVVIATLVVG
+5041 
-5052 NDGRWSA
+5052 
-5059 ELDLREG
+5059 
-5066 SNAFVVVSEDKAGNS
+5066 
-5081 QQKEILIEHDTQ
+5081 
-5093 IEISD
+5093 
-5098 ISLSRDTNSGDKYD
+5098 
-5112 LITNNKSPVLVAM
+5112 
-5125 TDPGATVQVYIN
+5125 
-5137 GVLQGTVEASSS
+5137 
-5149 GNISYTMPANSADG
+5149 
-5163 EYQVQFVATDTAGN
+5163 
-5177 RVESAIT
+5177 
-5184 TVTIDSQIAV
+5184 
-5194 FDIDE
+5194 
-5199 DSLPALSNNRALS
+5199 
-5212 VSGVGEAGSQVS
+5212 
-5224 IFVDGKLVNVVM
+5224 
-5236 VEADGTWRAPILL
+5236 
-5249 QDDGTFN
+5249 
-5256 IHFSITDVAGN
+5256 
-5267 TEVSKDYSVDVD
+5267 
-5279 SSTDFPTLNLED
+5279 
-5291 ASNSGS
+5291 
-5297 LDDLITNHNKPVLVG
+5297 
-5312 TAEAGATIH
+5312 
-5321 IYVDEKIVANV
+5321 
-5332 LVLEDGTWSYQF
+5332 
-5344 DNALKDGEYSIR
+5344 
-5356 VVAEDPAG
+5356 
-5364 NTAES
+5364 
-5369 PRLLVTIDTSTFI
+5369 
-5382 DNPAMVAGSDNGI
+5382 
-5395 FSNDSITSQTRPT
+5395 
-5408 FSIFGEM
+5408 
-5415 NQSVQIFIDGVLV
+5415 
-5428 DTITVTDRNQV
+5428 
-5439 YRPESPLG
+5439 
-5447 DGSHSIYY
+5447 
-5455 VITDKAGNTATSKTL
+5455 
-5470 NFTIDTFNT
+5470 
-5479 TPVAIDSIGGQTL
+5479 
-5492 AEMTGSDG
+5492 
-5500 KIYITDTTRNL
+5500 
-5511 LFSGSAEPNSKIEI
+5511 
-5525 IINGL
+5525 
-5530 NVGEVWVNEKGHWQM
+5530 
-5545 PVNPLYFTE
+5545 
-5554 GQLDITVKS
+5554 
-5563 TDRAGNVNQE
+5563 
-5573 KYSIWV
+5573 
-5579 DTHIKVFTSELDDN
+5579 
-5593 KSSSKTE
+5593 
-5600 WWSNS
+5600 
-5605 DLITMRGTGEIGA
+5605 
-5618 TVSLIVAG
+5618 
-5626 VTLATAVVAA
+5626 
-5636 TGRWELSTDKLPEGT
+5636 
-5651 YDISLVIEDSAGN
+5651 
-5664 RWEDVREIFIDRTP
+5664 
-5678 PNAPV
+5678 
-5683 VTYSD
+5683 
-5688 IVNDLIIMQGT
+5688 
-5699 AEAKSQLI
+5699 
-5707 ITDSE
+5707 
-5712 GNTYTL
+5712 
-5718 TVPDNGKW
+5718 
-5726 SMAIPYPSEGKFTIT
+5726 
-5741 SVDAIGNRSDDVPL
+5741 
-5755 DIMKEVP
+5755 
-5762 VISLSPD
+5762 
-5769 SDSGTV
+5769 
-5775 GDNITRDKQPTFI
+5775 
-5788 IGNLESDVVVVQV
+5788 
-5801 DINGTVYNAEKNADG
+5801 
-5816 VWFFTPGTP
+5816 
-5825 LADGSY
+5825 
-5831 TISVIA
+5831 
-5837 SDAAGNQKNS
+5837 
-5847 LPITVTIDSTLTV
+5847 
-5860 PEIALAAGE
+5860 
-5869 DNGASD
+5869 
-5875 SDNVTNHTQPKFT
+5875 
-5888 LQHIDAD
+5888 
-5895 VTGVTVNVTHNGV
+5895 
-5908 TDIYQATQGADGWT
+5908 
-5922 FTPPAAW
+5922 
-5929 NDGNYTLSVTVVDR
+5929 
-5943 AGNSQQSASLAV
+5943 
-5955 TVDSTVTVTADSQH
+5955 
-5969 DDASD
+5969 
-5974 DATATAVTPP
+5974 
-5984 ESETVNAESATHL
+5984 
-5997 RTEPSAAE
+5997 
-6005 ESVVKVTAYSITL
+6005 
-6018 LNADSGDEID
+6018 
-6028 RSISQTPSFEISVPE
+6028 
-6043 NIVNVSIMFEGE
+6043 
-6055 EFTLPITNQKA
+6055 
-6066 IFEVPL
+6066 
-6072 SLEDGEYTMD
+6072 
-6082 VKFIDKDNDF
+6082 
-6092 LIKEKTFSVDH
+6092 
-6103 SSADIVNAM
+6103 
-6112 NVRGKTEDDINDSPS
+6112 
-6127 TSSVGHNNNGAI
+6127 
-6139 DVFAVNEV
+6139 
-6147 TLPVDNQE
+6147 
-6155 EHA
+6155 

>member
-123 DAENAKKEADK
+123 EAENAKKEADK

-153 FEVQNSSKQIE
+153 FEVQNSSKQME
-164 EMLQNFLA
+164 EMLQEFLA

-451 NITNSTLPTFIG
+451 SITNSTLPTFIG

-537 IETTND
+537 IETTDD

-593 FTSDSVEGINNL
+593 FTSDSVEGVNNL

-623 VIDTIA
+623 VIDTVA
-629 PVPPTVSLEDYV
+629 PVPPTVSLEDFV

-1036 ISDDNLTNIV
+1036 IADDNLTNIV

-1114 IFDFTIDT
+1114 VFDFTIDT

-1186 LFIPGNTWA
+1186 LFTPGNTWA

-1385 TFTPPTSWADGD
+1385 SFTPTGAWADGD

-1434 DSGIPDDNLTNNVR
+1434 DSGIPNDNLTNNVR

-1476 QSATPGVWDYIWPD
+1476 QSATPGAWDYIWPD

-1497 TLTVEATDE
+1497 TLTVEATDK
-1506 AGNKATQTLD
+1506 AGNKTTQELD

-1550 FTLNNIDTDVSRVI
+1550 FTLNNIDTDVSRVT

-1673 DATQSATSGVWDYT
+1673 DATQSATPGVWDYT

-1716 FTIDTILSEPT
+1716 FIIDTMLSEPT

-2019 DTQITIDHI
+2019 DTQIAIDHI

-2040 LTNNVRPHFQVT
+2040 LTN
-2052 VPTDVNV
+2052 
-2059 VRLSIDGGKTW
+2059 
-2070 FNATQ
+2070 
-2075 SATPGVWDYTWL
+2075 
-2087 ADVGEGKHTLT
+2087 
-2098 VEATDKAGNK
+2098 EA
-2108 TTQQL
+2108 
-2113 DFIIDTLLS
+2113 
-2122 EPTIVLDNTDDS
+2122 
-2134 GTKGDHL
+2134 
-2141 TNVNKPTFLLG
+2141 
-2152 NIDADARYVTVEV
+2152 
-2165 QHGGT
+2165 
-2170 KEVLT
+2170 
-2175 ATKDATGNWSVTPTG
+2175 
-2190 TWADGDYTLTVRVED
+2190 
-2205 EAGNEKHSASL
+2205 
-2216 TVTVDT
+2216 
-2222 QITIDV
+2222 
-2228 IELVNDNGIPGDNM
+2228 
-2242 TNDAH
+2242 
-2247 PQFRV
+2247 
-2252 TVPGDVNEVSLSID
+2252 
-2266 GGVTWVK
+2266 
-2273 ATQSATPGVWNYTW
+2273 
-2287 PGTVPDGDYTLN
+2287 
-2299 VKATDNAGNTV
+2299 
-2310 TETLHFTIDTT
+2310 
-2321 LSTPVIVLD
+2321 
-2330 SADDSGV
+2330 
-2337 HGDNMTNHTQPTFAL
+2337 
-2352 QHIDDDAVRVTVSVE
+2352 
-2367 HGGVTTTFDAT
+2367 
-2378 KDAGGWTF
+2378 
-2386 TPTGAW
+2386 
-2392 ADGDYTLSVSVEDK
+2392 
-2406 AGNTSHSASL
+2406 
-2416 TVTVDTQIA
+2416 
-2425 INNIELVNDSGIP
+2425 
-2438 DDNLTNNVRPHF
+2438 
-2450 QVTVPTDVN
+2450 
-2459 VVRLSIDGGKTWFNA
+2459 
-2474 TQSATPGVWD
+2474 
-2484 YIWPDDVAD
+2484 
-2493 GGYTLTVEA
+2493 
-2502 TDEAGNK
+2502 
-2509 ATQTLDFTI
+2509 
-2518 DTTLSVPTL
+2518 
-2527 SLDSADDSGI
+2527 
-2537 AGDNITNVKT
+2537 
-2547 PGFTL
+2547 
-2552 NNIDTDVSRVIVE
+2552 
-2565 VMHNGIKQ
+2565 
-2573 EVPLVQ
+2573 
-2579 TGGQWRFAPTSDWA
+2579 
-2593 DGDYILTVKVED
+2593 
-2605 RAGNVKQS
+2605 
-2613 APLTVTVDTH
+2613 
-2623 IAIDRI
+2623 
-2629 ELVND
+2629 
-2634 SGIPGDNLTN
+2634 
-2644 EARPHF
+2644 
-2650 QVTVP
+2650 
-2655 ADVNGVRLSIDGGKT
+2655 
-2670 WFDATQSATSGVW
+2670 
-2683 DYTWL
+2683 
-2688 TNVANGPHTLMVEA
+2688 
-2702 SDKAGNKTTQKLDF
+2702 
-2716 TIDTILSEPTITLD
+2716 
-2730 SADDSAAGDNIT
+2730 
-2742 NVKMP
+2742 
-2747 GFTLG
+2747 
-2752 NIDADVTK
+2752 
-2760 VVVTVAHDGKNQ
+2760 
-2772 QIELIKNGGV
+2772 
-2782 WRFTPGAAWTD
+2782 
-2793 GDYTLT
+2793 
-2799 VKVEDKAGNTNY
+2799 
-2811 SAPLTVTID
+2811 
-2820 TQTSIDRIELL
+2820 
-2831 NDTGIVGDNLTNE
+2831 
-2844 ARPQFHITVPTDVN
+2844 
-2858 SVQLSLDG
+2858 
-2866 GINWVN
+2866 
-2872 ATLTSDGVWEY
+2872 
-2883 IWPTDLVENTYTLT
+2883 
-2897 VKATDVA
+2897 
-2904 GNTATETLN
+2904 
-2913 FIIDTTLSTPTIT
+2913 
-2926 LDSAD
+2926 
-2931 DSGTA
+2931 
-2936 NDNKTNVKTPGF
+2936 
-2948 IIGGIDSDVTQV
+2948 
-2960 VVQVMRDGHSEEVEL
+2960 
-2975 TQTNGQWRFVP
+2975 
-2986 GSAWTDGD
+2986 
-2994 YTLTVT
+2994 
-3000 VKDEAGNIRHS
+3000 
-3011 APLTVTIDT
+3011 
-3020 QITIDH
+3020 
-3026 IELVNDSGIPDDN
+3026 
-3039 LTNNVRPHFQV
+3039 RPHFQV

-3173 TATKGATGIWSVTPT
+3173 TATKDATGNWSVTPTGTWADGDYTLTVRVEDEAGNEKHSASLTVTVDTQITIDAIELVNDNGIPGDNMTNDAHPQFRVTVPGDVNEVSLSIDGGVTWVKATQSATPGVWNYTWPGTVPDGDYTLNVKATDNAGNTVTETLHFTIDTTLSTPVIVLDSADDTGIQGDNMTNRTQPTFNLQHIDDDAVRVTVSVEHGGVTTTFDATKGVGGWTFTPPTSWGAGDYTLSVSVEDKAGNTSHSASLTVTVDTQIAINNIELVNDSGIPDDNLTNNVRPQFQVKVPTDVNEVRLSIDGGKTWFNATQSATPGVWDYTWLADVGEGKHTLTVEATDKAGNQTTQKLDFIIDTLLSEPTIVLDSTDDSGTKGDNLTNANKPTFLLGNIDADARYVTVEVQHGSTKEVLTATKGATGIWSVTPT

-3203 DDAGNVKYSAPLT
+3203 DEAGNVKYSAPLT

-3225 DVIELVNDNGI
+3225 DAIELVNDNGI

-3312 DFTIDTRLSTPTIA
+3312 DFTIDTRLSTPTIT

-3352 IDADAHSVILRITQ
+3352 IDSDAQSVILRITQ

-3409 QSTPLVVTV
+3409 QSTPLIVTV

-3469 VSATQGIEGVW
+3469 VSAAQGIEGVW

-3493 TLTVMVTDR
+3493 ILTVMVTDR

-3618 TQIAIDRIELV
+3618 TQIAIDHIELV

-3689 EGQHTLTVEVTDGAG
+3689 EGQHTLIVEVTDGAG
-3704 NKMTETLN
+3704 NKMTGTLD

-3746 VFVLGSIDK
+3746 IFVLGSIDK

-3847 PVFDIHQVDSDVTRV
+3847 PVFDIRQVDSDVTRV

-3953 VPGDVV
+3953 VPGDVI

-3999 EATDE
+3999 EATDQ

-4098 VEDKAG
+4098 VEDKTG

-4180 FNVGSALPDGQHTLL
+4180 FNVGSALPDGKHTLL

-4308 LRIEI
+4308 LQIEI

-4529 NITSVTTPRFVIGN
+4529 NITSVTKPRFVIGN

-4556 GVSYSVTANGN
+4556 GVSYPVTANGN

-4613 RMEPASDTGNSN
+4613 RMEPASDTGSSN

-4659 VLKQTITVGADGNWS
+4659 VLKHTITVGADGNWS

-4721 SIDDQHEA
+4721 SIDDQYEA
-4729 TSLRPEFKGFA
+4729 TSLRPEFKGLA

-4830 KTPTLIGSTLPNT
+4830 KTPTLVGNTLPNA

-4965 GNDGNYELTFKVE
+4965 GNDGNYVLTFKVE

-5081 QQKEILIEHDTQ
+5081 QQKDILIEHDTQ

-5212 VSGVGEAGSQVS
+5212 VSGVGEPGSQVS

-5297 LDDLITNHNKPVLVG
+5297 LDDLITSHNKPVLVG

-5382 DNPAMVAGSDNGI
+5382 DNPVMMAGSDNGI
-5395 FSNDSITSQTRPT
+5395 FSNDSITSQTRPA
-5408 FSIFGEM
+5408 FSIYGEM

-5530 NVGEVWVNEKGHWQM
+5530 NVGEVWVNDKGHWQM

-5579 DTHIKVFTSELDDN
+5579 DTHIQVFTSELDDN
-5593 KSSSKTE
+5593 KSSSKTD

-5605 DLITMRGTGEIGA
+5605 STITMRGMGEIGA

-5636 TGRWELSTDKLPEGT
+5636 NGQWELSTDQLPEGK
-5651 YDISLVIEDSAGN
+5651 YDITLSIEDNAGN
-5664 RWEDVREIFIDRTP
+5664 RKEEVHEIFIDRTP

-5707 ITDSE
+5707 ITDSN

-5755 DIMKEVP
+5755 DIMKETP

-5775 GDNITRDKQPTFI
+5775 GDNITRDNQPTFI

-5869 DNGASD
+5869 GNGASD
-5875 SDNVTNHTQPKFT
+5875 SDNVTNHNHTQPKFT

-5929 NDGNYTLSVTVVDR
+5929 NDGTYTLSVTVVDR
-5943 AGNSQQSASLAV
+5943 AGNSLQSASLEV

-5997 RTEPSAAE
+5997 RTVPSAAE
-6005 ESVVKVTAYSITL
+6005 ESVVKETAYSITL

-6043 NIVNVSIMFEGE
+6043 NIVNVSVMFEGE

-6082 VKFIDKDNDF
+6082 VKFIDKDDDF

-6112 NVRGKTEDDINDSPS
+6112 NARGKTEDDINDSPS

>member
-429 TIAPEKPTIE
+429 TIPPEKPTIE

-855 MAEANAK
+855 IAEANAK

-1062 QVWDAMSD
+1062 QVWDAASD

-1114 IFDFTIDT
+1114 VFDFTIDT

-1385 TFTPPTSWADGD
+1385 SFTPTGAWADGD

-1476 QSATPGVWDYIWPD
+1476 QSATPGAWDYIWPD

-1497 TLTVEATDE
+1497 TLTVEATDK
-1506 AGNKATQTLD
+1506 AGNKTTQELD

-2019 DTQITIDHI
+2019 DTQIAIDHI

-2040 LTNNVRPHFQVT
+2040 LTNEARPHFQVT

-2113 DFIIDTLLS
+2113 DFIIDTMLS

-2134 GTKGDHL
+2134 GTKGDNL

-2222 QITIDV
+2222 QITIDA

-2321 LSTPVIVLD
+2321 LSVPVIVLD
-2330 SADDSGV
+2330 SADDTGIQ
-2337 HGDNMTNHTQPTFAL
+2337 GDNMTNSTQPTFAL

-2378 KDAGGWTF
+2378 KGTGGWSF

-2484 YIWPDDVAD
+2484 Y
-2493 GGYTLTVEA
+2493 
-2502 TDEAGNK
+2502 
-2509 ATQTLDFTI
+2509 
-2518 DTTLSVPTL
+2518 
-2527 SLDSADDSGI
+2527 
-2537 AGDNITNVKT
+2537 
-2547 PGFTL
+2547 
-2552 NNIDTDVSRVIVE
+2552 
-2565 VMHNGIKQ
+2565 
-2573 EVPLVQ
+2573 
-2579 TGGQWRFAPTSDWA
+2579 
-2593 DGDYILTVKVED
+2593 
-2605 RAGNVKQS
+2605 
-2613 APLTVTVDTH
+2613 
-2623 IAIDRI
+2623 
-2629 ELVND
+2629 
-2634 SGIPGDNLTN
+2634 
-2644 EARPHF
+2644 
-2650 QVTVP
+2650 
-2655 ADVNGVRLSIDGGKT
+2655 
-2670 WFDATQSATSGVW
+2670 
-2683 DYTWL
+2683 
-2688 TNVANGPHTLMVEA
+2688 
-2702 SDKAGNKTTQKLDF
+2702 
-2716 TIDTILSEPTITLD
+2716 
-2730 SADDSAAGDNIT
+2730 
-2742 NVKMP
+2742 
-2747 GFTLG
+2747 
-2752 NIDADVTK
+2752 
-2760 VVVTVAHDGKNQ
+2760 
-2772 QIELIKNGGV
+2772 
-2782 WRFTPGAAWTD
+2782 
-2793 GDYTLT
+2793 
-2799 VKVEDKAGNTNY
+2799 
-2811 SAPLTVTID
+2811 
-2820 TQTSIDRIELL
+2820 
-2831 NDTGIVGDNLTNE
+2831 
-2844 ARPQFHITVPTDVN
+2844 
-2858 SVQLSLDG
+2858 
-2866 GINWVN
+2866 
-2872 ATLTSDGVWEY
+2872 
-2883 IWPTDLVENTYTLT
+2883 
-2897 VKATDVA
+2897 
-2904 GNTATETLN
+2904 
-2913 FIIDTTLSTPTIT
+2913 
-2926 LDSAD
+2926 
-2931 DSGTA
+2931 
-2936 NDNKTNVKTPGF
+2936 
-2948 IIGGIDSDVTQV
+2948 
-2960 VVQVMRDGHSEEVEL
+2960 
-2975 TQTNGQWRFVP
+2975 
-2986 GSAWTDGD
+2986 
-2994 YTLTVT
+2994 
-3000 VKDEAGNIRHS
+3000 
-3011 APLTVTIDT
+3011 
-3020 QITIDH
+3020 
-3026 IELVNDSGIPDDN
+3026 
-3039 LTNNVRPHFQV
+3039 
-3050 TVPTDVNVVRLS
+3050 
-3062 IDGGKTWFNATQ
+3062 
-3074 SATPGVWDYTW
+3074 TW

-3095 LTVEATDKAGNKTT
+3095 LTVEATDKAGNQTT
-3109 QQLDFIIDTLLSEPT
+3109 QKLDFIIDTMLSEPT
-3124 IVLDNTDDSGTKGDN
+3124 IVLDSTDDSGTKGDN
-3139 LTNVN
+3139 LTNAN
-3144 KPTFLLGNIDA
+3144 KPTFILGNIDA

-3160 TVEVQH
+3160 TVEVQY

-3188 GTWADGDYTLTVRVE
+3188 GTWADGDYMLTVRVE

-3312 DFTIDTRLSTPTIA
+3312 DFTIDTRLSTPTIT

-3352 IDADAHSVILRITQ
+3352 IDSDAQSVILRITQ

-3409 QSTPLVVTV
+3409 QSTPLIVTV

-3469 VSATQGIEGVW
+3469 VSAAQGIEGVW

-3618 TQIAIDRIELV
+3618 TQIAIDHIELV

-3712 FTIDITLLTPTIEL
+3712 FTIDITLMTPTIEL

-4308 LRIEI
+4308 LKIEI

-4529 NITSVTTPRFVIGN
+4529 NITSVTKPRFVIGN

-4556 GVSYSVTANGN
+4556 GVSYPVTANGN

-4892 RSTAVDVTID
+4892 RSTAVDLTID

-5297 LDDLITNHNKPVLVG
+5297 LDDLITSHNKPVLVG

-5382 DNPAMVAGSDNGI
+5382 DNPVMMAGSDNGI
-5395 FSNDSITSQTRPT
+5395 FSNDSITSQTRPA
-5408 FSIFGEM
+5408 FSIYGEM

-5470 NFTIDTFNT
+5470 NFTIDTLNT

-5579 DTHIKVFTSELDDN
+5579 DTHIQVFTSELDDN
-5593 KSSSKTE
+5593 KSSSKTD

-5605 DLITMRGTGEIGA
+5605 STITMRGMGEIGA

-5636 TGRWELSTDKLPEGT
+5636 NGQWELSTDQLPEGK
-5651 YDISLVIEDSAGN
+5651 YDITLSIEDNAGN
-5664 RWEDVREIFIDRTP
+5664 RKEEVHEIFIDRTP

-5707 ITDSE
+5707 ITDSN

-5741 SVDAIGNRSDDVPL
+5741 SVDAIGNRSDDVSL

-5869 DNGASD
+5869 DNGVSD

-5908 TDIYQATQGADGWT
+5908 TDTYQATQGADGWT

-5929 NDGNYTLSVTVVDR
+5929 NDGTYTLSVTVVDR

-5974 DATATAVTPP
+5974 DATPTAVTPL
-5984 ESETVNAESATHL
+5984 ESETVNAESDTHL
-5997 RTEPSAAE
+5997 RTVPSAAE
-6005 ESVVKVTAYSITL
+6005 ESVVKETAYSITL

-6043 NIVNVSIMFEGE
+6043 NIVNVSVMFEGE

-6112 NVRGKTEDDINDSPS
+6112 NARGKAEDDINDSPS

>member
-1448 PHFQVTVPTDVNVV
+1448 PYFQVTVPTDVNVV

-2122 EPTIVLDNTDDS
+2122 EPTIVLDSTDDS

-2425 INNIELVNDSGIP
+2425 INN
-2438 DDNLTNNVRPHF
+2438 
-2450 QVTVPTDVN
+2450 
-2459 VVRLSIDGGKTWFNA
+2459 
-2474 TQSATPGVWD
+2474 
-2484 YIWPDDVAD
+2484 
-2493 GGYTLTVEA
+2493 
-2502 TDEAGNK
+2502 
-2509 ATQTLDFTI
+2509 
-2518 DTTLSVPTL
+2518 
-2527 SLDSADDSGI
+2527 
-2537 AGDNITNVKT
+2537 
-2547 PGFTL
+2547 
-2552 NNIDTDVSRVIVE
+2552 
-2565 VMHNGIKQ
+2565 
-2573 EVPLVQ
+2573 
-2579 TGGQWRFAPTSDWA
+2579 
-2593 DGDYILTVKVED
+2593 
-2605 RAGNVKQS
+2605 
-2613 APLTVTVDTH
+2613 
-2623 IAIDRI
+2623 
-2629 ELVND
+2629 
-2634 SGIPGDNLTN
+2634 
-2644 EARPHF
+2644 
-2650 QVTVP
+2650 
-2655 ADVNGVRLSIDGGKT
+2655 
-2670 WFDATQSATSGVW
+2670 
-2683 DYTWL
+2683 
-2688 TNVANGPHTLMVEA
+2688 
-2702 SDKAGNKTTQKLDF
+2702 
-2716 TIDTILSEPTITLD
+2716 
-2730 SADDSAAGDNIT
+2730 
-2742 NVKMP
+2742 
-2747 GFTLG
+2747 
-2752 NIDADVTK
+2752 
-2760 VVVTVAHDGKNQ
+2760 
-2772 QIELIKNGGV
+2772 
-2782 WRFTPGAAWTD
+2782 
-2793 GDYTLT
+2793 
-2799 VKVEDKAGNTNY
+2799 
-2811 SAPLTVTID
+2811 
-2820 TQTSIDRIELL
+2820 
-2831 NDTGIVGDNLTNE
+2831 
-2844 ARPQFHITVPTDVN
+2844 
-2858 SVQLSLDG
+2858 
-2866 GINWVN
+2866 
-2872 ATLTSDGVWEY
+2872 
-2883 IWPTDLVENTYTLT
+2883 
-2897 VKATDVA
+2897 
-2904 GNTATETLN
+2904 
-2913 FIIDTTLSTPTIT
+2913 
-2926 LDSAD
+2926 
-2931 DSGTA
+2931 
-2936 NDNKTNVKTPGF
+2936 
-2948 IIGGIDSDVTQV
+2948 
-2960 VVQVMRDGHSEEVEL
+2960 
-2975 TQTNGQWRFVP
+2975 
-2986 GSAWTDGD
+2986 
-2994 YTLTVT
+2994 
-3000 VKDEAGNIRHS
+3000 
-3011 APLTVTIDT
+3011 
-3020 QITIDH
+3020 

-4556 GVSYSVTANGN
+4556 GVSYPVTANGN

>member
-429 TIAPEKPTIE
+429 TIPPEKPTIE

-560 GKTEPN
+560 GKAEPN

-585 DKGEWTFN
+585 DRGEWTFN

-629 PVPPTVSLEDYV
+629 PVPPTVSLEDFV

-1036 ISDDNLTNIV
+1036 IADDNLTNIV

-1114 IFDFTIDT
+1114 VFDFTIDT

-1186 LFIPGNTWA
+1186 LFTPGNTWA

-1209 GNTNYSAPLTVV
+1209 GNTSYSAPLTVV

-1327 IVLDSADDTGI
+1327 IVLNSADDTGV

-1378 TKGTGGW
+1378 TKGVGGW
-1385 TFTPPTSWADGD
+1385 SFTPTGAWADGDYTLSVSVEDKAGNTSHSASLTVTVGGWSFTPTGAWADGD

-1448 PHFQVTVPTDVNVV
+1448 PHFQVKVPTDVNEV

-1476 QSATPGVWDYIWPD
+1476 QSATPGAWDYIWPD

-1497 TLTVEATDE
+1497 TLTVEATDK
-1506 AGNKATQTLD
+1506 AGNKTTQELD

-1601 VKVEDRAGNVKQSA
+1601 VKVEDRAGNAKQSA

-1716 FTIDTILSEPT
+1716 FIIDTLLSEPT

-2122 EPTIVLDNTDDS
+2122 EPTIVLDSTDDS
-2134 GTKGDHL
+2134 GTKGDNL

-2321 LSTPVIVLD
+2321 LSVPVIVLN
-2330 SADDSGV
+2330 SADDTGV
-2337 HGDNMTNHTQPTFAL
+2337 QGDNMTNSTQPTFAL

-2378 KDAGGWTF
+2378 KGVGGWSFTPTGAWADGDYTLSVSVEDKAGNTSHSASLTVTVPVIVLNSADDTGVQGDNMTNSTQPTFALQHIDDDAVRVTVSVEHGGVTTTFDATKGVGGWSF

-2450 QVTVPTDVN
+2450 QVKVPTDVN
-2459 VVRLSIDGGKTWFNA
+2459 
-2474 TQSATPGVWD
+2474 
-2484 YIWPDDVAD
+2484 
-2493 GGYTLTVEA
+2493 E
-2502 TDEAGNK
+2502 
-2509 ATQTLDFTI
+2509 
-2518 DTTLSVPTL
+2518 
-2527 SLDSADDSGI
+2527 
-2537 AGDNITNVKT
+2537 
-2547 PGFTL
+2547 
-2552 NNIDTDVSRVIVE
+2552 
-2565 VMHNGIKQ
+2565 
-2573 EVPLVQ
+2573 
-2579 TGGQWRFAPTSDWA
+2579 
-2593 DGDYILTVKVED
+2593 
-2605 RAGNVKQS
+2605 
-2613 APLTVTVDTH
+2613 
-2623 IAIDRI
+2623 
-2629 ELVND
+2629 
-2634 SGIPGDNLTN
+2634 
-2644 EARPHF
+2644 
-2650 QVTVP
+2650 
-2655 ADVNGVRLSIDGGKT
+2655 
-2670 WFDATQSATSGVW
+2670 
-2683 DYTWL
+2683 
-2688 TNVANGPHTLMVEA
+2688 
-2702 SDKAGNKTTQKLDF
+2702 
-2716 TIDTILSEPTITLD
+2716 
-2730 SADDSAAGDNIT
+2730 
-2742 NVKMP
+2742 
-2747 GFTLG
+2747 
-2752 NIDADVTK
+2752 
-2760 VVVTVAHDGKNQ
+2760 
-2772 QIELIKNGGV
+2772 
-2782 WRFTPGAAWTD
+2782 
-2793 GDYTLT
+2793 
-2799 VKVEDKAGNTNY
+2799 
-2811 SAPLTVTID
+2811 
-2820 TQTSIDRIELL
+2820 
-2831 NDTGIVGDNLTNE
+2831 
-2844 ARPQFHITVPTDVN
+2844 
-2858 SVQLSLDG
+2858 
-2866 GINWVN
+2866 
-2872 ATLTSDGVWEY
+2872 
-2883 IWPTDLVENTYTLT
+2883 
-2897 VKATDVA
+2897 
-2904 GNTATETLN
+2904 
-2913 FIIDTTLSTPTIT
+2913 
-2926 LDSAD
+2926 
-2931 DSGTA
+2931 
-2936 NDNKTNVKTPGF
+2936 
-2948 IIGGIDSDVTQV
+2948 
-2960 VVQVMRDGHSEEVEL
+2960 
-2975 TQTNGQWRFVP
+2975 
-2986 GSAWTDGD
+2986 
-2994 YTLTVT
+2994 
-3000 VKDEAGNIRHS
+3000 
-3011 APLTVTIDT
+3011 
-3020 QITIDH
+3020 
-3026 IELVNDSGIPDDN
+3026 
-3039 LTNNVRPHFQV
+3039 
-3050 TVPTDVNVVRLS
+3050 VRLS

-3095 LTVEATDKAGNKTT
+3095 LTVEATDKAGNQTT
-3109 QQLDFIIDTLLSEPT
+3109 QKLDFIIDTMLSEPT
-3124 IVLDNTDDSGTKGDN
+3124 IVLDSTDDSGTKGDN
-3139 LTNVN
+3139 LTNAN
-3144 KPTFLLGNIDA
+3144 KPTFILGNIDA

-3160 TVEVQH
+3160 TVEVQY

-3312 DFTIDTRLSTPTIA
+3312 DFTIDTRLSTPTIT

-3352 IDADAHSVILRITQ
+3352 IDSDAQSVILRITQ

-3409 QSTPLVVTV
+3409 QSTPLIVTV

-3469 VSATQGIEGVW
+3469 VSAAQGIEGVW

-3618 TQIAIDRIELV
+3618 TQIAIDHIELV

-3712 FTIDITLLTPTIEL
+3712 FTIDITLMTPTIEL

-3847 PVFDIHQVDSDVTRV
+3847 PVFDIRQVDSDVTRV

-4308 LRIEI
+4308 LKIEI

-4405 LGFTVDTQID
+4405 LGFTMDTQID

-4529 NITSVTTPRFVIGN
+4529 NITSVTKPRFVIGN

-4556 GVSYSVTANGN
+4556 GVSYPVTANGN

-4830 KTPTLIGSTLPNT
+4830 KTPTLVGNTLPNA

-4965 GNDGNYELTFKVE
+4965 GNDGNYVLTFKVE

-5029 AEAGSTLTIRNP
+5029 AEAGSTLTIRSP

-5081 QQKEILIEHDTQ
+5081 QQKDILIEHDTQ

-5408 FSIFGEM
+5408 FSISGEM

-5579 DTHIKVFTSELDDN
+5579 DTHIQVFTSELDDN
-5593 KSSSKTE
+5593 KSSSKTD

-5605 DLITMRGTGEIGA
+5605 STITMRGMGEIGA

-5636 TGRWELSTDKLPEGT
+5636 NGQWELSTDQLPEGK
-5651 YDISLVIEDSAGN
+5651 YDITLSIEDNAGN
-5664 RWEDVREIFIDRTP
+5664 RKEEVHEIFIDRTP

-5707 ITDSE
+5707 ITDSN

-5741 SVDAIGNRSDDVPL
+5741 SVDAIGNRSDDVSL

-5869 DNGASD
+5869 DNGVSD

-5908 TDIYQATQGADGWT
+5908 TDTYQATQGADGWT

-5929 NDGNYTLSVTVVDR
+5929 NDGTYTLSVTVVDR

-5997 RTEPSAAE
+5997 RTVPSAAE
-6005 ESVVKVTAYSITL
+6005 ESVVKETAYSITL

-6112 NVRGKTEDDINDSPS
+6112 NARGKTKDDINDSPS

>member
-429 TIAPEKPTIE
+429 TIPPEKPTIE

-629 PVPPTVSLEDYV
+629 PVPPTVSLEDFV

-1036 ISDDNLTNIV
+1036 IADDNLTNIV

-1114 IFDFTIDT
+1114 VFDFTIDT

-1186 LFIPGNTWA
+1186 LFTPGNTWA

-1209 GNTNYSAPLTVV
+1209 GNTSYSAPLTVV

-1327 IVLDSADDTGI
+1327 IVLNSADDTGV

-1344 NSTQPTFAL
+1344 NRTQPTFAL

-1476 QSATPGVWDYIWPD
+1476 QSATPGAWDYIWPD

-1497 TLTVEATDE
+1497 TLTVEATDK
-1506 AGNKATQTLD
+1506 AGNKTTQELD

-1716 FTIDTILSEPT
+1716 FIIDTLLSEPT

-2019 DTQITIDHI
+2019 DTQI
-2028 ELVNDSGIPDDN
+2028 
-2040 LTNNVRPHFQVT
+2040 
-2052 VPTDVNV
+2052 
-2059 VRLSIDGGKTW
+2059 
-2070 FNATQ
+2070 A
-2075 SATPGVWDYTWL
+2075 
-2087 ADVGEGKHTLT
+2087 
-2098 VEATDKAGNK
+2098 
-2108 TTQQL
+2108 
-2113 DFIIDTLLS
+2113 
-2122 EPTIVLDNTDDS
+2122 
-2134 GTKGDHL
+2134 
-2141 TNVNKPTFLLG
+2141 
-2152 NIDADARYVTVEV
+2152 
-2165 QHGGT
+2165 
-2170 KEVLT
+2170 
-2175 ATKDATGNWSVTPTG
+2175 
-2190 TWADGDYTLTVRVED
+2190 
-2205 EAGNEKHSASL
+2205 
-2216 TVTVDT
+2216 
-2222 QITIDV
+2222 
-2228 IELVNDNGIPGDNM
+2228 
-2242 TNDAH
+2242 
-2247 PQFRV
+2247 
-2252 TVPGDVNEVSLSID
+2252 
-2266 GGVTWVK
+2266 
-2273 ATQSATPGVWNYTW
+2273 
-2287 PGTVPDGDYTLN
+2287 
-2299 VKATDNAGNTV
+2299 
-2310 TETLHFTIDTT
+2310 
-2321 LSTPVIVLD
+2321 
-2330 SADDSGV
+2330 
-2337 HGDNMTNHTQPTFAL
+2337 
-2352 QHIDDDAVRVTVSVE
+2352 
-2367 HGGVTTTFDAT
+2367 
-2378 KDAGGWTF
+2378 
-2386 TPTGAW
+2386 
-2392 ADGDYTLSVSVEDK
+2392 
-2406 AGNTSHSASL
+2406 
-2416 TVTVDTQIA
+2416 
-2425 INNIELVNDSGIP
+2425 
-2438 DDNLTNNVRPHF
+2438 
-2450 QVTVPTDVN
+2450 
-2459 VVRLSIDGGKTWFNA
+2459 
-2474 TQSATPGVWD
+2474 
-2484 YIWPDDVAD
+2484 
-2493 GGYTLTVEA
+2493 
-2502 TDEAGNK
+2502 
-2509 ATQTLDFTI
+2509 
-2518 DTTLSVPTL
+2518 
-2527 SLDSADDSGI
+2527 
-2537 AGDNITNVKT
+2537 
-2547 PGFTL
+2547 
-2552 NNIDTDVSRVIVE
+2552 
-2565 VMHNGIKQ
+2565 
-2573 EVPLVQ
+2573 
-2579 TGGQWRFAPTSDWA
+2579 
-2593 DGDYILTVKVED
+2593 
-2605 RAGNVKQS
+2605 
-2613 APLTVTVDTH
+2613 
-2623 IAIDRI
+2623 
-2629 ELVND
+2629 
-2634 SGIPGDNLTN
+2634 
-2644 EARPHF
+2644 
-2650 QVTVP
+2650 
-2655 ADVNGVRLSIDGGKT
+2655 
-2670 WFDATQSATSGVW
+2670 
-2683 DYTWL
+2683 
-2688 TNVANGPHTLMVEA
+2688 
-2702 SDKAGNKTTQKLDF
+2702 
-2716 TIDTILSEPTITLD
+2716 
-2730 SADDSAAGDNIT
+2730 
-2742 NVKMP
+2742 
-2747 GFTLG
+2747 
-2752 NIDADVTK
+2752 
-2760 VVVTVAHDGKNQ
+2760 
-2772 QIELIKNGGV
+2772 
-2782 WRFTPGAAWTD
+2782 
-2793 GDYTLT
+2793 
-2799 VKVEDKAGNTNY
+2799 
-2811 SAPLTVTID
+2811 
-2820 TQTSIDRIELL
+2820 
-2831 NDTGIVGDNLTNE
+2831 
-2844 ARPQFHITVPTDVN
+2844 
-2858 SVQLSLDG
+2858 
-2866 GINWVN
+2866 
-2872 ATLTSDGVWEY
+2872 
-2883 IWPTDLVENTYTLT
+2883 
-2897 VKATDVA
+2897 
-2904 GNTATETLN
+2904 
-2913 FIIDTTLSTPTIT
+2913 
-2926 LDSAD
+2926 
-2931 DSGTA
+2931 
-2936 NDNKTNVKTPGF
+2936 
-2948 IIGGIDSDVTQV
+2948 
-2960 VVQVMRDGHSEEVEL
+2960 
-2975 TQTNGQWRFVP
+2975 
-2986 GSAWTDGD
+2986 
-2994 YTLTVT
+2994 
-3000 VKDEAGNIRHS
+3000 
-3011 APLTVTIDT
+3011 
-3020 QITIDH
+3020 IDH

-3173 TATKGATGIWSVTPT
+3173 TATKDATGNWSVTPTGTWADGDYTLTVRVEDEAGNEKHSASLTVTVDTQITIDAIELVNDNGIPGDNMTNDAHPQFRVTVPGDVNEVSLSIDGGVTWVKATQSATPGVWNYTWPGTVPDGDYTLNVKATDNAGNTVTETLHFTIDTTLSVPVIVLNSADDTGVQGDNMTNSTQPTFALQHIDDDAVRVTVSVEHGGVTTTFDATKGVGGWSFTPTGAWADGDYTLSVSVEDKAGNTSHSASLTVTVDTQIAINNIELVNDSGIPDDNLTNNVRPHFQVKVPTDVNEVRLSIDGGKTWFNATQSATPGVWDYTWLADVGEGKHTLTVEATDKAGNQTTQKLDFIIDTMLSEPTIVLDSTDDSGTKGDNLTNANKPTFILGNIDADARYVTVEVQYGGTKEVLTATKGATGIWSVTPT
-3188 GTWADGDYTLTVRVE
+3188 GTWADGDYMLTVRVE

-3312 DFTIDTRLSTPTIA
+3312 DFTIDTRLSTPTIT

-3352 IDADAHSVILRITQ
+3352 IDSDAQSVILRITQ

-3409 QSTPLVVTV
+3409 QSTPLIVTV

-3469 VSATQGIEGVW
+3469 VSAAQGIEGVW

-3513 FIDTRLSTPTIAL
+3513 FIDTRLSTPTIEL

-3712 FTIDITLLTPTIEL
+3712 FTIDITLMTPTIEL

-3847 PVFDIHQVDSDVTRV
+3847 PVFDIRQVDSDVTRV

-4308 LRIEI
+4308 LKIEI

-4529 NITSVTTPRFVIGN
+4529 NITSVTKPRFVIGN

-4556 GVSYSVTANGN
+4556 GVSYPVTANGN

-4830 KTPTLIGSTLPNT
+4830 KTPTLVGNTLPNA

-4965 GNDGNYELTFKVE
+4965 GNDGNYVLTFKVE

-5029 AEAGSTLTIRNP
+5029 AEAGSTLTIRSP

-5081 QQKEILIEHDTQ
+5081 QQKDILIEHDTQ

-5408 FSIFGEM
+5408 FSISGEM
-5415 NQSVQIFIDGVLV
+5415 NQSVQIFIDGMLV

-5579 DTHIKVFTSELDDN
+5579 DTHIQVFTSELDDN
-5593 KSSSKTE
+5593 KSSSKTD

-5605 DLITMRGTGEIGA
+5605 STITMRGMGEIGA

-5636 TGRWELSTDKLPEGT
+5636 NGQWELSTDQLPEGK
-5651 YDISLVIEDSAGN
+5651 YDITLSIEDNAGN
-5664 RWEDVREIFIDRTP
+5664 RKEEVHEIFIDRTP

-5707 ITDSE
+5707 ITDSN

-5741 SVDAIGNRSDDVPL
+5741 SVDAIGNRSDDVSL

-5869 DNGASD
+5869 DNGVSD

-5908 TDIYQATQGADGWT
+5908 TDTYQATQGADGWT

-5929 NDGNYTLSVTVVDR
+5929 NDGTYTLSVTVVDR

-5997 RTEPSAAE
+5997 RTVPSAAE
-6005 ESVVKVTAYSITL
+6005 ESVVKETAYSITL

-6043 NIVNVSIMFEGE
+6043 NIVNVSVMFEGE

-6082 VKFIDKDNDF
+6082 VKFIDKDDDF

-6112 NVRGKTEDDINDSPS
+6112 NARGKTEDDINDSPS

>member
-2122 EPTIVLDNTDDS
+2122 EPTIVLDSTDDS

-2425 INNIELVNDSGIP
+2425 INN
-2438 DDNLTNNVRPHF
+2438 
-2450 QVTVPTDVN
+2450 
-2459 VVRLSIDGGKTWFNA
+2459 
-2474 TQSATPGVWD
+2474 
-2484 YIWPDDVAD
+2484 
-2493 GGYTLTVEA
+2493 
-2502 TDEAGNK
+2502 
-2509 ATQTLDFTI
+2509 
-2518 DTTLSVPTL
+2518 
-2527 SLDSADDSGI
+2527 
-2537 AGDNITNVKT
+2537 
-2547 PGFTL
+2547 
-2552 NNIDTDVSRVIVE
+2552 
-2565 VMHNGIKQ
+2565 
-2573 EVPLVQ
+2573 
-2579 TGGQWRFAPTSDWA
+2579 
-2593 DGDYILTVKVED
+2593 
-2605 RAGNVKQS
+2605 
-2613 APLTVTVDTH
+2613 
-2623 IAIDRI
+2623 
-2629 ELVND
+2629 
-2634 SGIPGDNLTN
+2634 
-2644 EARPHF
+2644 
-2650 QVTVP
+2650 
-2655 ADVNGVRLSIDGGKT
+2655 
-2670 WFDATQSATSGVW
+2670 
-2683 DYTWL
+2683 
-2688 TNVANGPHTLMVEA
+2688 
-2702 SDKAGNKTTQKLDF
+2702 
-2716 TIDTILSEPTITLD
+2716 
-2730 SADDSAAGDNIT
+2730 
-2742 NVKMP
+2742 
-2747 GFTLG
+2747 
-2752 NIDADVTK
+2752 
-2760 VVVTVAHDGKNQ
+2760 
-2772 QIELIKNGGV
+2772 
-2782 WRFTPGAAWTD
+2782 
-2793 GDYTLT
+2793 
-2799 VKVEDKAGNTNY
+2799 
-2811 SAPLTVTID
+2811 
-2820 TQTSIDRIELL
+2820 
-2831 NDTGIVGDNLTNE
+2831 
-2844 ARPQFHITVPTDVN
+2844 
-2858 SVQLSLDG
+2858 
-2866 GINWVN
+2866 
-2872 ATLTSDGVWEY
+2872 
-2883 IWPTDLVENTYTLT
+2883 
-2897 VKATDVA
+2897 
-2904 GNTATETLN
+2904 
-2913 FIIDTTLSTPTIT
+2913 
-2926 LDSAD
+2926 
-2931 DSGTA
+2931 
-2936 NDNKTNVKTPGF
+2936 
-2948 IIGGIDSDVTQV
+2948 
-2960 VVQVMRDGHSEEVEL
+2960 
-2975 TQTNGQWRFVP
+2975 
-2986 GSAWTDGD
+2986 
-2994 YTLTVT
+2994 
-3000 VKDEAGNIRHS
+3000 
-3011 APLTVTIDT
+3011 
-3020 QITIDH
+3020 

-4392 QATDRAGNTANST
+4392 QETDRAGNTANST

-4556 GVSYSVTANGN
+4556 GVSYPVTANGN

>member
-35 PDMNITTPRGS
+35 PDMNITTPHGS

-123 DAENAKKEADK
+123 EAENAKKEADK

-451 NITNSTLPTFIG
+451 SITNSTLPTFIG

-537 IETTND
+537 IETTDD

-593 FTSDSVEGINNL
+593 FTSDSVEGVNNL

-623 VIDTIA
+623 VIDTVA
-629 PVPPTVSLEDYV
+629 PVPPTVSLEDFV

-1036 ISDDNLTNIV
+1036 IADDNLTNIV

-1114 IFDFTIDT
+1114 VFDFTIDT

-1186 LFIPGNTWA
+1186 LFTPGNTWA

-1209 GNTNYSAPLTVV
+1209 GNTSYSAPLTVV

-1327 IVLDSADDTGI
+1327 IVLNSADDTGV

-1344 NSTQPTFAL
+1344 NRTQPTFAL

-1385 TFTPPTSWADGD
+1385 SFTPTGAWADGD

-1434 DSGIPDDNLTNNVR
+1434 DSGIPNDNLTNNVR

-1476 QSATPGVWDYIWPD
+1476 QSATTGVWDYIWPD

-1539 GDNITNVKTPG
+1539 GDNITSVKTPG

-1637 IPGDNLT
+1637 IPDDNLT

-1702 ASDKAGNKTTQKLD
+1702 ATDKAGNKTTQKLD
-1716 FTIDTILSEPT
+1716 FIIDTLLSEPT

-2122 EPTIVLDNTDDS
+2122 EPTIVLDSTDDS
-2134 GTKGDHL
+2134 GTKGDNL

-2330 SADDSGV
+2330 SADDTGIQ
-2337 HGDNMTNHTQPTFAL
+2337 GDNMTNRTQPTFNL

-2378 KDAGGWTF
+2378 KGTGGWTF
-2386 TPTGAW
+2386 TPPTSWGA
-2392 ADGDYTLSVSVEDK
+2392 GDYTLSVSVEDK

-2450 QVTVPTDVN
+2450 QVKVPTDVN
-2459 VVRLSIDGGKTWFNA
+2459 
-2474 TQSATPGVWD
+2474 
-2484 YIWPDDVAD
+2484 
-2493 GGYTLTVEA
+2493 E
-2502 TDEAGNK
+2502 
-2509 ATQTLDFTI
+2509 
-2518 DTTLSVPTL
+2518 
-2527 SLDSADDSGI
+2527 
-2537 AGDNITNVKT
+2537 
-2547 PGFTL
+2547 
-2552 NNIDTDVSRVIVE
+2552 
-2565 VMHNGIKQ
+2565 
-2573 EVPLVQ
+2573 
-2579 TGGQWRFAPTSDWA
+2579 
-2593 DGDYILTVKVED
+2593 
-2605 RAGNVKQS
+2605 
-2613 APLTVTVDTH
+2613 
-2623 IAIDRI
+2623 
-2629 ELVND
+2629 
-2634 SGIPGDNLTN
+2634 
-2644 EARPHF
+2644 
-2650 QVTVP
+2650 
-2655 ADVNGVRLSIDGGKT
+2655 
-2670 WFDATQSATSGVW
+2670 
-2683 DYTWL
+2683 
-2688 TNVANGPHTLMVEA
+2688 
-2702 SDKAGNKTTQKLDF
+2702 
-2716 TIDTILSEPTITLD
+2716 
-2730 SADDSAAGDNIT
+2730 
-2742 NVKMP
+2742 
-2747 GFTLG
+2747 
-2752 NIDADVTK
+2752 
-2760 VVVTVAHDGKNQ
+2760 
-2772 QIELIKNGGV
+2772 
-2782 WRFTPGAAWTD
+2782 
-2793 GDYTLT
+2793 
-2799 VKVEDKAGNTNY
+2799 
-2811 SAPLTVTID
+2811 
-2820 TQTSIDRIELL
+2820 
-2831 NDTGIVGDNLTNE
+2831 
-2844 ARPQFHITVPTDVN
+2844 
-2858 SVQLSLDG
+2858 
-2866 GINWVN
+2866 
-2872 ATLTSDGVWEY
+2872 
-2883 IWPTDLVENTYTLT
+2883 
-2897 VKATDVA
+2897 
-2904 GNTATETLN
+2904 
-2913 FIIDTTLSTPTIT
+2913 
-2926 LDSAD
+2926 
-2931 DSGTA
+2931 
-2936 NDNKTNVKTPGF
+2936 
-2948 IIGGIDSDVTQV
+2948 
-2960 VVQVMRDGHSEEVEL
+2960 
-2975 TQTNGQWRFVP
+2975 
-2986 GSAWTDGD
+2986 
-2994 YTLTVT
+2994 
-3000 VKDEAGNIRHS
+3000 
-3011 APLTVTIDT
+3011 
-3020 QITIDH
+3020 
-3026 IELVNDSGIPDDN
+3026 
-3039 LTNNVRPHFQV
+3039 
-3050 TVPTDVNVVRLS
+3050 VRLS

-3124 IVLDNTDDSGTKGDN
+3124 IVLDSTDDSGTKGDN
-3139 LTNVN
+3139 LTNAN
-3144 KPTFLLGNIDA
+3144 KPTFILGNIDA

-3160 TVEVQH
+3160 TVEVQY

-3409 QSTPLVVTV
+3409 QSTPLIVTV

-3469 VSATQGIEGVW
+3469 VSAAQGIEGVW

-3618 TQIAIDRIELV
+3618 TQIAIDHIELV

-3689 EGQHTLTVEVTDGAG
+3689 EGQHTLIVEVTDGAG
-3704 NKMTETLN
+3704 NKMTGTLD

-3847 PVFDIHQVDSDVTRV
+3847 PVFDIRQVDSDVTRV

-4308 LRIEI
+4308 LKIEI

-4529 NITSVTTPRFVIGN
+4529 NITSVTKPRFVIGN

-4556 GVSYSVTANGN
+4556 GVSYPVTANGN

-4892 RSTAVDVTID
+4892 RSTAVDLTID

-5297 LDDLITNHNKPVLVG
+5297 LDDLITSHNKPVLVG

-5382 DNPAMVAGSDNGI
+5382 DNPVMMAGSDNGI
-5395 FSNDSITSQTRPT
+5395 FSNDSITSQTRPA
-5408 FSIFGEM
+5408 FSIYGEM

-5470 NFTIDTFNT
+5470 NFTIDTLNT

-5530 NVGEVWVNEKGHWQM
+5530 NVGEVWVNDKGHWQM

-5579 DTHIKVFTSELDDN
+5579 DTHIQVFTSELDDN
-5593 KSSSKTE
+5593 KSSSKTD

-5605 DLITMRGTGEIGA
+5605 STITMRGMGEIGA

-5636 TGRWELSTDKLPEGT
+5636 NGQWELSTDQLPEGK
-5651 YDISLVIEDSAGN
+5651 YDITLSIEDNAGN
-5664 RWEDVREIFIDRTP
+5664 RKEEVHEIFIDRTP

-5707 ITDSE
+5707 ITDSN

-5929 NDGNYTLSVTVVDR
+5929 NDGTYTLSVTVVDR

-5969 DDASD
+5969 NDASD

-5997 RTEPSAAE
+5997 RTVPSVAE
-6005 ESVVKVTAYSITL
+6005 ESVVKETAYSITL

-6043 NIVNVSIMFEGE
+6043 NIVNVSVMFEGE

-6082 VKFIDKDNDF
+6082 VKFIDKDDDF

-6112 NVRGKTEDDINDSPS
+6112 NARGKTEDDINDSPS

>member
-308 TYNLEA
+308 AYNLEA

-429 TIAPEKPTIE
+429 TIPPEKPTIE

-629 PVPPTVSLEDYV
+629 PVPPTVSLEDFV

-1036 ISDDNLTNIV
+1036 IADDNLTNIV

-1114 IFDFTIDT
+1114 VFDFTIDT

-1186 LFIPGNTWA
+1186 LFTPGNTWA

-1209 GNTNYSAPLTVV
+1209 GNTSYSAPLTVV

-1327 IVLDSADDTGI
+1327 IVLNSADDTGV

-1344 NSTQPTFAL
+1344 NRTQPTFAL

-1476 QSATPGVWDYIWPD
+1476 QSATPGAWDYIWPD

-1497 TLTVEATDE
+1497 TLTVEATDK
-1506 AGNKATQTLD
+1506 AGNKTTQELD

-1716 FTIDTILSEPT
+1716 FIIDTLLSEPT

-2122 EPTIVLDNTDDS
+2122 EPTIVLDSTDDS
-2134 GTKGDHL
+2134 GTKGDNL

-2321 LSTPVIVLD
+2321 LSVPVIVLN
-2330 SADDSGV
+2330 SADDTGV
-2337 HGDNMTNHTQPTFAL
+2337 QGDNMTNSTQPTFAL

-2378 KDAGGWTF
+2378 KGVGGWSF

-2450 QVTVPTDVN
+2450 QVKVPTDVN
-2459 VVRLSIDGGKTWFNA
+2459 
-2474 TQSATPGVWD
+2474 
-2484 YIWPDDVAD
+2484 
-2493 GGYTLTVEA
+2493 E
-2502 TDEAGNK
+2502 
-2509 ATQTLDFTI
+2509 
-2518 DTTLSVPTL
+2518 
-2527 SLDSADDSGI
+2527 
-2537 AGDNITNVKT
+2537 
-2547 PGFTL
+2547 
-2552 NNIDTDVSRVIVE
+2552 
-2565 VMHNGIKQ
+2565 
-2573 EVPLVQ
+2573 
-2579 TGGQWRFAPTSDWA
+2579 
-2593 DGDYILTVKVED
+2593 
-2605 RAGNVKQS
+2605 
-2613 APLTVTVDTH
+2613 
-2623 IAIDRI
+2623 
-2629 ELVND
+2629 
-2634 SGIPGDNLTN
+2634 
-2644 EARPHF
+2644 
-2650 QVTVP
+2650 
-2655 ADVNGVRLSIDGGKT
+2655 
-2670 WFDATQSATSGVW
+2670 
-2683 DYTWL
+2683 
-2688 TNVANGPHTLMVEA
+2688 
-2702 SDKAGNKTTQKLDF
+2702 
-2716 TIDTILSEPTITLD
+2716 
-2730 SADDSAAGDNIT
+2730 
-2742 NVKMP
+2742 
-2747 GFTLG
+2747 
-2752 NIDADVTK
+2752 
-2760 VVVTVAHDGKNQ
+2760 
-2772 QIELIKNGGV
+2772 
-2782 WRFTPGAAWTD
+2782 
-2793 GDYTLT
+2793 
-2799 VKVEDKAGNTNY
+2799 
-2811 SAPLTVTID
+2811 
-2820 TQTSIDRIELL
+2820 
-2831 NDTGIVGDNLTNE
+2831 
-2844 ARPQFHITVPTDVN
+2844 
-2858 SVQLSLDG
+2858 
-2866 GINWVN
+2866 
-2872 ATLTSDGVWEY
+2872 
-2883 IWPTDLVENTYTLT
+2883 
-2897 VKATDVA
+2897 
-2904 GNTATETLN
+2904 
-2913 FIIDTTLSTPTIT
+2913 
-2926 LDSAD
+2926 
-2931 DSGTA
+2931 
-2936 NDNKTNVKTPGF
+2936 
-2948 IIGGIDSDVTQV
+2948 
-2960 VVQVMRDGHSEEVEL
+2960 
-2975 TQTNGQWRFVP
+2975 
-2986 GSAWTDGD
+2986 
-2994 YTLTVT
+2994 
-3000 VKDEAGNIRHS
+3000 
-3011 APLTVTIDT
+3011 
-3020 QITIDH
+3020 
-3026 IELVNDSGIPDDN
+3026 
-3039 LTNNVRPHFQV
+3039 
-3050 TVPTDVNVVRLS
+3050 VRLS

-3095 LTVEATDKAGNKTT
+3095 LTVEATDKAGNQTT
-3109 QQLDFIIDTLLSEPT
+3109 QKLDFIIDTMLSEPT
-3124 IVLDNTDDSGTKGDN
+3124 IVLDSTDDSGTKGDN
-3139 LTNVN
+3139 LTNAN
-3144 KPTFLLGNIDA
+3144 KPTFILGNIDA

-3160 TVEVQH
+3160 TVEVQY

-3312 DFTIDTRLSTPTIA
+3312 DFTIDTRLSTPTIT

-3352 IDADAHSVILRITQ
+3352 IDSDAQSVILRITQ

-3409 QSTPLVVTV
+3409 QSTPLIVTV

-3469 VSATQGIEGVW
+3469 VSAAQGIEGVW

-3618 TQIAIDRIELV
+3618 TQIAIDHIELV

-3712 FTIDITLLTPTIEL
+3712 FTIDITLMTPTIEL

-3847 PVFDIHQVDSDVTRV
+3847 PVFDIRQVDSDVTRV

-4308 LRIEI
+4308 LKIEI

-4529 NITSVTTPRFVIGN
+4529 
-4543 VPADIDTVVIRIN
+4543 
-4556 GVSYSVTANGN
+4556 
-4567 NLWEFQVPVALNDG
+4567 
-4581 VYEAVVVFRDIAG
+4581 
-4594 NTSETKLP
+4594 
-4602 FTIDTTTSVSV
+4602 
-4613 RMEPASDTGNSN
+4613 
-4625 SDNLTN
+4625 
-4631 KQNPKFEGTAE
+4631 
-4642 PNAKL
+4642 
-4647 VITIVDDKSGRE
+4647 
-4659 VLKQTITVGADGNWS
+4659 
-4674 VTPNILPDGMYTI
+4674 
-4687 NVVATD
+4687 
-4693 VAGNTA
+4693 
-4699 QTQERFTI
+4699 
-4707 DTVTIDPT
+4707 
-4715 IRLSDP
+4715 
-4721 SIDDQHEA
+4721 
-4729 TSLRPEFKGFA
+4729 
-4740 EAFSTI
+4740 
-4746 MIQWDGKVV
+4746 
-4755 GSANA
+4755 
-4760 NANGEWSWT
+4760 
-4769 PPSVLAPG
+4769 
-4777 SYVVSI
+4777 
-4783 VAKDKAGNESSQ
+4783 
-4795 VDFPVVIPVID
+4795 
-4806 VTPPTIKLSE
+4806 
-4816 ESDSGALGDFTTNN
+4816 
-4830 KTPTLIGSTLPNT
+4830 
-4843 IVSIY
+4843 
-4848 VDGVKVG
+4848 
-4855 EATADTAGRY
+4855 
-4865 TFQLSEMKDGHYV
+4865 
-4878 VQVGIVNPRDNSEL
+4878 
-4892 RSTAVDVTID
+4892 
-4902 TEVAELVWNISGM
+4902 
-4915 HEGGYINTVTPEI
+4915 
-4928 GGTSEPNSKITIF
+4928 
-4941 VNGVEKA
+4941 
-4948 IAYTTGAG
+4948 
-4956 HWGVVLPAL
+4956 
-4965 GNDGNYELTFKVE
+4965 
-4978 DVAGNIR
+4978 
-4985 EFGPQ
+4985 
-4990 NVILDTVISPLT
+4990 
-5002 VVLREADDSGKVGD
+5002 
-5016 WITNKSHVTIDGT
+5016 
-5029 AEAGSTLTIRNP
+5029 
-5041 QGVVIATLVVG
+5041 
-5052 NDGRWSA
+5052 
-5059 ELDLREG
+5059 
-5066 SNAFVVVSEDKAGNS
+5066 
-5081 QQKEILIEHDTQ
+5081 
-5093 IEISD
+5093 
-5098 ISLSRDTNSGDKYD
+5098 
-5112 LITNNKSPVLVAM
+5112 
-5125 TDPGATVQVYIN
+5125 
-5137 GVLQGTVEASSS
+5137 
-5149 GNISYTMPANSADG
+5149 
-5163 EYQVQFVATDTAGN
+5163 
-5177 RVESAIT
+5177 
-5184 TVTIDSQIAV
+5184 
-5194 FDIDE
+5194 
-5199 DSLPALSNNRALS
+5199 
-5212 VSGVGEAGSQVS
+5212 
-5224 IFVDGKLVNVVM
+5224 
-5236 VEADGTWRAPILL
+5236 
-5249 QDDGTFN
+5249 
-5256 IHFSITDVAGN
+5256 
-5267 TEVSKDYSVDVD
+5267 
-5279 SSTDFPTLNLED
+5279 
-5291 ASNSGS
+5291 
-5297 LDDLITNHNKPVLVG
+5297 
-5312 TAEAGATIH
+5312 
-5321 IYVDEKIVANV
+5321 
-5332 LVLEDGTWSYQF
+5332 
-5344 DNALKDGEYSIR
+5344 
-5356 VVAEDPAG
+5356 
-5364 NTAES
+5364 
-5369 PRLLVTIDTSTFI
+5369 
-5382 DNPAMVAGSDNGI
+5382 
-5395 FSNDSITSQTRPT
+5395 
-5408 FSIFGEM
+5408 
-5415 NQSVQIFIDGVLV
+5415 
-5428 DTITVTDRNQV
+5428 
-5439 YRPESPLG
+5439 
-5447 DGSHSIYY
+5447 
-5455 VITDKAGNTATSKTL
+5455 
-5470 NFTIDTFNT
+5470 
-5479 TPVAIDSIGGQTL
+5479 
-5492 AEMTGSDG
+5492 
-5500 KIYITDTTRNL
+5500 
-5511 LFSGSAEPNSKIEI
+5511 
-5525 IINGL
+5525 
-5530 NVGEVWVNEKGHWQM
+5530 
-5545 PVNPLYFTE
+5545 
-5554 GQLDITVKS
+5554 
-5563 TDRAGNVNQE
+5563 
-5573 KYSIWV
+5573 
-5579 DTHIKVFTSELDDN
+5579 
-5593 KSSSKTE
+5593 
-5600 WWSNS
+5600 
-5605 DLITMRGTGEIGA
+5605 
-5618 TVSLIVAG
+5618 
-5626 VTLATAVVAA
+5626 
-5636 TGRWELSTDKLPEGT
+5636 
-5651 YDISLVIEDSAGN
+5651 
-5664 RWEDVREIFIDRTP
+5664 
-5678 PNAPV
+5678 
-5683 VTYSD
+5683 
-5688 IVNDLIIMQGT
+5688 
-5699 AEAKSQLI
+5699 
-5707 ITDSE
+5707 
-5712 GNTYTL
+5712 
-5718 TVPDNGKW
+5718 
-5726 SMAIPYPSEGKFTIT
+5726 
-5741 SVDAIGNRSDDVPL
+5741 
-5755 DIMKEVP
+5755 
-5762 VISLSPD
+5762 
-5769 SDSGTV
+5769 
-5775 GDNITRDKQPTFI
+5775 
-5788 IGNLESDVVVVQV
+5788 
-5801 DINGTVYNAEKNADG
+5801 
-5816 VWFFTPGTP
+5816 
-5825 LADGSY
+5825 
-5831 TISVIA
+5831 
-5837 SDAAGNQKNS
+5837 
-5847 LPITVTIDSTLTV
+5847 
-5860 PEIALAAGE
+5860 
-5869 DNGASD
+5869 
-5875 SDNVTNHTQPKFT
+5875 
-5888 LQHIDAD
+5888 
-5895 VTGVTVNVTHNGV
+5895 
-5908 TDIYQATQGADGWT
+5908 
-5922 FTPPAAW
+5922 
-5929 NDGNYTLSVTVVDR
+5929 
-5943 AGNSQQSASLAV
+5943 
-5955 TVDSTVTVTADSQH
+5955 
-5969 DDASD
+5969 
-5974 DATATAVTPP
+5974 
-5984 ESETVNAESATHL
+5984 
-5997 RTEPSAAE
+5997 
-6005 ESVVKVTAYSITL
+6005 
-6018 LNADSGDEID
+6018 
-6028 RSISQTPSFEISVPE
+6028 
-6043 NIVNVSIMFEGE
+6043 
-6055 EFTLPITNQKA
+6055 
-6066 IFEVPL
+6066 
-6072 SLEDGEYTMD
+6072 
-6082 VKFIDKDNDF
+6082 
-6092 LIKEKTFSVDH
+6092 
-6103 SSADIVNAM
+6103 
-6112 NVRGKTEDDINDSPS
+6112 
-6127 TSSVGHNNNGAI
+6127 
-6139 DVFAVNEV
+6139 
-6147 TLPVDNQE
+6147 
-6155 EHA
+6155 

>member
-35 PDMNITTPRGS
+35 PDMNITTPHGS

-537 IETTND
+537 IETTDD

-593 FTSDSVEGINNL
+593 FTSDSVEGVNNL

-623 VIDTIA
+623 VIDTVA
-629 PVPPTVSLEDYV
+629 PVPPTVSLEDFV

-695 LQGAYDIEII
+695 LQGSYDIEII

-1036 ISDDNLTNIV
+1036 IADDNLTNIV

-1114 IFDFTIDT
+1114 VFDFTIDT

-1186 LFIPGNTWA
+1186 LFTPGNTWA

-1209 GNTNYSAPLTVV
+1209 GNTSYSAPLTVV

-1385 TFTPPTSWADGD
+1385 SFTPTGAWADGD

-1434 DSGIPDDNLTNNVR
+1434 DSGIPNDNLTNNVR

-1476 QSATPGVWDYIWPD
+1476 QSATPGAWDYIWPD

-1497 TLTVEATDE
+1497 TLTVEATDK
-1506 AGNKATQTLD
+1506 AGNKTTQELD

-2122 EPTIVLDNTDDS
+2122 EPTIVLDSTDDS

-2321 LSTPVIVLD
+2321 LSVPVIVLN
-2330 SADDSGV
+2330 SADDTGV
-2337 HGDNMTNHTQPTFAL
+2337 QGDNMTNSTQPTFAL

-2378 KDAGGWTF
+2378 KGVGGWSF

-2450 QVTVPTDVN
+2450 QVKVPTDVN
-2459 VVRLSIDGGKTWFNA
+2459 
-2474 TQSATPGVWD
+2474 
-2484 YIWPDDVAD
+2484 
-2493 GGYTLTVEA
+2493 E
-2502 TDEAGNK
+2502 
-2509 ATQTLDFTI
+2509 
-2518 DTTLSVPTL
+2518 
-2527 SLDSADDSGI
+2527 
-2537 AGDNITNVKT
+2537 
-2547 PGFTL
+2547 
-2552 NNIDTDVSRVIVE
+2552 
-2565 VMHNGIKQ
+2565 
-2573 EVPLVQ
+2573 
-2579 TGGQWRFAPTSDWA
+2579 
-2593 DGDYILTVKVED
+2593 
-2605 RAGNVKQS
+2605 
-2613 APLTVTVDTH
+2613 
-2623 IAIDRI
+2623 
-2629 ELVND
+2629 
-2634 SGIPGDNLTN
+2634 
-2644 EARPHF
+2644 
-2650 QVTVP
+2650 
-2655 ADVNGVRLSIDGGKT
+2655 
-2670 WFDATQSATSGVW
+2670 
-2683 DYTWL
+2683 
-2688 TNVANGPHTLMVEA
+2688 
-2702 SDKAGNKTTQKLDF
+2702 
-2716 TIDTILSEPTITLD
+2716 
-2730 SADDSAAGDNIT
+2730 
-2742 NVKMP
+2742 
-2747 GFTLG
+2747 
-2752 NIDADVTK
+2752 
-2760 VVVTVAHDGKNQ
+2760 
-2772 QIELIKNGGV
+2772 
-2782 WRFTPGAAWTD
+2782 
-2793 GDYTLT
+2793 
-2799 VKVEDKAGNTNY
+2799 
-2811 SAPLTVTID
+2811 
-2820 TQTSIDRIELL
+2820 
-2831 NDTGIVGDNLTNE
+2831 
-2844 ARPQFHITVPTDVN
+2844 
-2858 SVQLSLDG
+2858 
-2866 GINWVN
+2866 
-2872 ATLTSDGVWEY
+2872 
-2883 IWPTDLVENTYTLT
+2883 
-2897 VKATDVA
+2897 
-2904 GNTATETLN
+2904 
-2913 FIIDTTLSTPTIT
+2913 
-2926 LDSAD
+2926 
-2931 DSGTA
+2931 
-2936 NDNKTNVKTPGF
+2936 
-2948 IIGGIDSDVTQV
+2948 
-2960 VVQVMRDGHSEEVEL
+2960 
-2975 TQTNGQWRFVP
+2975 
-2986 GSAWTDGD
+2986 
-2994 YTLTVT
+2994 
-3000 VKDEAGNIRHS
+3000 
-3011 APLTVTIDT
+3011 
-3020 QITIDH
+3020 
-3026 IELVNDSGIPDDN
+3026 
-3039 LTNNVRPHFQV
+3039 
-3050 TVPTDVNVVRLS
+3050 VRLS

-3095 LTVEATDKAGNKTT
+3095 LTVEATDKAGNQTT
-3109 QQLDFIIDTLLSEPT
+3109 QKLDFIIDTMLSEPT
-3124 IVLDNTDDSGTKGDN
+3124 IVLDSTDDSGTKGDN
-3139 LTNVN
+3139 LTNAN
-3144 KPTFLLGNIDA
+3144 KPTFILGNIDA

-3160 TVEVQH
+3160 TVEVQY

-3392 GSYTLTVEVT
+3392 GSYTLTVEVQ

-3513 FIDTRLSTPTIAL
+3513 FIDTRLSTPTIEL

-3712 FTIDITLLTPTIEL
+3712 FTIDITLMTPTIEL

-3847 PVFDIHQVDSDVTRV
+3847 PVFDIRQVDSDVTRV

-4285 SDGQHTISVTVTDI
+4285 SDGQHAISVTVTDI

-4308 LRIEI
+4308 LKIEI

-4529 NITSVTTPRFVIGN
+4529 NITSVTKPRFVIGN

-4556 GVSYSVTANGN
+4556 GVSYPVTANGN

-4830 KTPTLIGSTLPNT
+4830 KTPTLVGNTLPNA

-4965 GNDGNYELTFKVE
+4965 GNDGNYVLTFKVE

-5029 AEAGSTLTIRNP
+5029 AEAGSTLTIRSP

-5081 QQKEILIEHDTQ
+5081 QQKDILIEHDTQ

-5408 FSIFGEM
+5408 FSISGEM

-5579 DTHIKVFTSELDDN
+5579 DTHIQVFTSELDDN
-5593 KSSSKTE
+5593 KSSSKTD

-5605 DLITMRGTGEIGA
+5605 STITMRGMGEIGA

-5636 TGRWELSTDKLPEGT
+5636 NGQWELSTDQLPEGK
-5651 YDISLVIEDSAGN
+5651 YDITLSIEDNAGN
-5664 RWEDVREIFIDRTP
+5664 RKEEVHEIFIDRTP

-5707 ITDSE
+5707 ITDSN

-5825 LADGSY
+5825 LTDGSY

-5929 NDGNYTLSVTVVDR
+5929 NDGTYTLSVTVVDR

-5997 RTEPSAAE
+5997 RTVPSAAE
-6005 ESVVKVTAYSITL
+6005 ESVVKETAYSITL

-6043 NIVNVSIMFEGE
+6043 NIVNVSVMFEGE

>member
-498 LKDGEYNITAT
+498 LKDGDITAT

-629 PVPPTVSLEDYV
+629 PVSPTVSLEDYV

-2122 EPTIVLDNTDDS
+2122 EPTIVLDSTDDS

-2484 YIWPDDVAD
+2484 Y
-2493 GGYTLTVEA
+2493 
-2502 TDEAGNK
+2502 
-2509 ATQTLDFTI
+2509 
-2518 DTTLSVPTL
+2518 
-2527 SLDSADDSGI
+2527 
-2537 AGDNITNVKT
+2537 
-2547 PGFTL
+2547 
-2552 NNIDTDVSRVIVE
+2552 
-2565 VMHNGIKQ
+2565 
-2573 EVPLVQ
+2573 
-2579 TGGQWRFAPTSDWA
+2579 
-2593 DGDYILTVKVED
+2593 
-2605 RAGNVKQS
+2605 
-2613 APLTVTVDTH
+2613 
-2623 IAIDRI
+2623 
-2629 ELVND
+2629 
-2634 SGIPGDNLTN
+2634 
-2644 EARPHF
+2644 
-2650 QVTVP
+2650 
-2655 ADVNGVRLSIDGGKT
+2655 
-2670 WFDATQSATSGVW
+2670 
-2683 DYTWL
+2683 
-2688 TNVANGPHTLMVEA
+2688 
-2702 SDKAGNKTTQKLDF
+2702 
-2716 TIDTILSEPTITLD
+2716 
-2730 SADDSAAGDNIT
+2730 
-2742 NVKMP
+2742 
-2747 GFTLG
+2747 
-2752 NIDADVTK
+2752 
-2760 VVVTVAHDGKNQ
+2760 
-2772 QIELIKNGGV
+2772 
-2782 WRFTPGAAWTD
+2782 
-2793 GDYTLT
+2793 
-2799 VKVEDKAGNTNY
+2799 
-2811 SAPLTVTID
+2811 
-2820 TQTSIDRIELL
+2820 
-2831 NDTGIVGDNLTNE
+2831 
-2844 ARPQFHITVPTDVN
+2844 
-2858 SVQLSLDG
+2858 
-2866 GINWVN
+2866 
-2872 ATLTSDGVWEY
+2872 
-2883 IWPTDLVENTYTLT
+2883 
-2897 VKATDVA
+2897 
-2904 GNTATETLN
+2904 
-2913 FIIDTTLSTPTIT
+2913 
-2926 LDSAD
+2926 
-2931 DSGTA
+2931 
-2936 NDNKTNVKTPGF
+2936 
-2948 IIGGIDSDVTQV
+2948 
-2960 VVQVMRDGHSEEVEL
+2960 
-2975 TQTNGQWRFVP
+2975 
-2986 GSAWTDGD
+2986 
-2994 YTLTVT
+2994 
-3000 VKDEAGNIRHS
+3000 
-3011 APLTVTIDT
+3011 
-3020 QITIDH
+3020 
-3026 IELVNDSGIPDDN
+3026 
-3039 LTNNVRPHFQV
+3039 
-3050 TVPTDVNVVRLS
+3050 
-3062 IDGGKTWFNATQ
+3062 
-3074 SATPGVWDYTW
+3074 TW

-3366 GGNSQEVTL
+3366 GGNSQGVTL

-4556 GVSYSVTANGN
+4556 GVSYPVTANGN

>member
-2122 EPTIVLDNTDDS
+2122 EPTIVLDSTDDS

-2425 INNIELVNDSGIP
+2425 INN
-2438 DDNLTNNVRPHF
+2438 
-2450 QVTVPTDVN
+2450 
-2459 VVRLSIDGGKTWFNA
+2459 
-2474 TQSATPGVWD
+2474 
-2484 YIWPDDVAD
+2484 
-2493 GGYTLTVEA
+2493 
-2502 TDEAGNK
+2502 
-2509 ATQTLDFTI
+2509 
-2518 DTTLSVPTL
+2518 
-2527 SLDSADDSGI
+2527 
-2537 AGDNITNVKT
+2537 
-2547 PGFTL
+2547 
-2552 NNIDTDVSRVIVE
+2552 
-2565 VMHNGIKQ
+2565 
-2573 EVPLVQ
+2573 
-2579 TGGQWRFAPTSDWA
+2579 
-2593 DGDYILTVKVED
+2593 
-2605 RAGNVKQS
+2605 
-2613 APLTVTVDTH
+2613 
-2623 IAIDRI
+2623 
-2629 ELVND
+2629 
-2634 SGIPGDNLTN
+2634 
-2644 EARPHF
+2644 
-2650 QVTVP
+2650 
-2655 ADVNGVRLSIDGGKT
+2655 
-2670 WFDATQSATSGVW
+2670 
-2683 DYTWL
+2683 
-2688 TNVANGPHTLMVEA
+2688 
-2702 SDKAGNKTTQKLDF
+2702 
-2716 TIDTILSEPTITLD
+2716 
-2730 SADDSAAGDNIT
+2730 
-2742 NVKMP
+2742 
-2747 GFTLG
+2747 
-2752 NIDADVTK
+2752 
-2760 VVVTVAHDGKNQ
+2760 
-2772 QIELIKNGGV
+2772 
-2782 WRFTPGAAWTD
+2782 
-2793 GDYTLT
+2793 
-2799 VKVEDKAGNTNY
+2799 
-2811 SAPLTVTID
+2811 
-2820 TQTSIDRIELL
+2820 
-2831 NDTGIVGDNLTNE
+2831 
-2844 ARPQFHITVPTDVN
+2844 
-2858 SVQLSLDG
+2858 
-2866 GINWVN
+2866 
-2872 ATLTSDGVWEY
+2872 
-2883 IWPTDLVENTYTLT
+2883 
-2897 VKATDVA
+2897 
-2904 GNTATETLN
+2904 
-2913 FIIDTTLSTPTIT
+2913 
-2926 LDSAD
+2926 
-2931 DSGTA
+2931 
-2936 NDNKTNVKTPGF
+2936 
-2948 IIGGIDSDVTQV
+2948 
-2960 VVQVMRDGHSEEVEL
+2960 
-2975 TQTNGQWRFVP
+2975 
-2986 GSAWTDGD
+2986 
-2994 YTLTVT
+2994 
-3000 VKDEAGNIRHS
+3000 
-3011 APLTVTIDT
+3011 
-3020 QITIDH
+3020 

-4370 AAGQWEFTAGSA
+4370 AAGQWEFTAGSV

-4556 GVSYSVTANGN
+4556 GVSYPVTANGN

>member
-153 FEVQNSSKQIE
+153 FEVQNSSKQME
-164 EMLQNFLA
+164 EMLQEFLA

-429 TIAPEKPTIE
+429 TIPPEKPTIE

-629 PVPPTVSLEDYV
+629 PVPPTVSLEDFV

-695 LQGAYDIEII
+695 LQGSYDIEII

-803 ESIDPLGRTSSVD
+803 ESIVPLGRTSSVD

-1062 QVWDAMSD
+1062 QVWDAASD

-1114 IFDFTIDT
+1114 VFDFTIDT

-1268 GGNSWVQA
+1268 GGHSWVQA

-1385 TFTPPTSWADGD
+1385 SFTPTGAWADGD

-1434 DSGIPDDNLTNNVR
+1434 DSGIPNDNLTNNVR

-1476 QSATPGVWDYIWPD
+1476 QGATPGAWDYIWPD

-1497 TLTVEATDE
+1497 TLTVEATDK
-1506 AGNKATQTLD
+1506 AGNQTTQELD

-1587 APTSDWADGDYILT
+1587 APTSDWGDGDYILT

-1702 ASDKAGNKTTQKLD
+1702 ATDKAGNQTTQKLD
-1716 FTIDTILSEPT
+1716 FIIDTLLSEPT

-2019 DTQITIDHI
+2019 DTQIAIDHI

-2040 LTNNVRPHFQVT
+2040 LTNNVRPQFQVT

-2087 ADVGEGKHTLT
+2087 TDVANGSHTLT
-2098 VEATDKAGNK
+2098 VEATDAAGNK
-2108 TTQQL
+2108 ATQNL
-2113 DFIIDTLLS
+2113 EFNIDTLLS
-2122 EPTIVLDNTDDS
+2122 EPTIALDSTDDS
-2134 GTKGDHL
+2134 GTKGDNL
-2141 TNVNKPTFLLG
+2141 TNVNKPTFILG

-2175 ATKDATGNWSVTPTG
+2175 ATKGATGIWSVTPTG
-2190 TWADGDYTLTVRVED
+2190 MWADGSHTLTVRVED
-2205 EAGNEKHSASL
+2205 EAGNVKYSVPL
-2216 TVTVDT
+2216 TITVDT
-2222 QITIDV
+2222 QITIDD
-2228 IELVNDNGIPGDNM
+2228 IELVNDSGTKGDNL
-2242 TNDAH
+2242 TNDANPH
-2247 PQFRV
+2247 FRI

-2273 ATQSATPGVWNYTW
+2273 AMQSSTSGVWNYTW
-2287 PGTVPDGDYTLN
+2287 PKTLADDDYTLT

-2310 TETLHFTIDTT
+2310 TRTLDFTIDTT

-2330 SADDSGV
+2330 SADDTGIQ
-2337 HGDNMTNHTQPTFAL
+2337 GDNMTNRTQPTFNL

-2367 HGGVTTTFDAT
+2367 HGGVTTTFDVT

-2386 TPTGAW
+2386 TPPTSWGA
-2392 ADGDYTLSVSVEDK
+2392 GDYTLSVSVEDK

-2438 DDNLTNNVRPHF
+2438 DDNLTNNVRPQF
-2450 QVTVPTDVN
+2450 QVKVPTDVN
-2459 VVRLSIDGGKTWFNA
+2459 
-2474 TQSATPGVWD
+2474 
-2484 YIWPDDVAD
+2484 
-2493 GGYTLTVEA
+2493 E
-2502 TDEAGNK
+2502 
-2509 ATQTLDFTI
+2509 
-2518 DTTLSVPTL
+2518 
-2527 SLDSADDSGI
+2527 
-2537 AGDNITNVKT
+2537 
-2547 PGFTL
+2547 
-2552 NNIDTDVSRVIVE
+2552 
-2565 VMHNGIKQ
+2565 
-2573 EVPLVQ
+2573 
-2579 TGGQWRFAPTSDWA
+2579 
-2593 DGDYILTVKVED
+2593 
-2605 RAGNVKQS
+2605 
-2613 APLTVTVDTH
+2613 
-2623 IAIDRI
+2623 
-2629 ELVND
+2629 
-2634 SGIPGDNLTN
+2634 
-2644 EARPHF
+2644 
-2650 QVTVP
+2650 
-2655 ADVNGVRLSIDGGKT
+2655 
-2670 WFDATQSATSGVW
+2670 
-2683 DYTWL
+2683 
-2688 TNVANGPHTLMVEA
+2688 
-2702 SDKAGNKTTQKLDF
+2702 
-2716 TIDTILSEPTITLD
+2716 
-2730 SADDSAAGDNIT
+2730 
-2742 NVKMP
+2742 
-2747 GFTLG
+2747 
-2752 NIDADVTK
+2752 
-2760 VVVTVAHDGKNQ
+2760 
-2772 QIELIKNGGV
+2772 
-2782 WRFTPGAAWTD
+2782 
-2793 GDYTLT
+2793 
-2799 VKVEDKAGNTNY
+2799 
-2811 SAPLTVTID
+2811 
-2820 TQTSIDRIELL
+2820 
-2831 NDTGIVGDNLTNE
+2831 
-2844 ARPQFHITVPTDVN
+2844 
-2858 SVQLSLDG
+2858 
-2866 GINWVN
+2866 
-2872 ATLTSDGVWEY
+2872 
-2883 IWPTDLVENTYTLT
+2883 
-2897 VKATDVA
+2897 
-2904 GNTATETLN
+2904 
-2913 FIIDTTLSTPTIT
+2913 
-2926 LDSAD
+2926 
-2931 DSGTA
+2931 
-2936 NDNKTNVKTPGF
+2936 
-2948 IIGGIDSDVTQV
+2948 
-2960 VVQVMRDGHSEEVEL
+2960 
-2975 TQTNGQWRFVP
+2975 
-2986 GSAWTDGD
+2986 
-2994 YTLTVT
+2994 
-3000 VKDEAGNIRHS
+3000 
-3011 APLTVTIDT
+3011 
-3020 QITIDH
+3020 
-3026 IELVNDSGIPDDN
+3026 
-3039 LTNNVRPHFQV
+3039 
-3050 TVPTDVNVVRLS
+3050 VRLS

-3095 LTVEATDKAGNKTT
+3095 LTVEATDKAGNQTT
-3109 QQLDFIIDTLLSEPT
+3109 QKLDFIIDTLLSEPT
-3124 IVLDNTDDSGTKGDN
+3124 IALDSTDDSGTKGDN
-3139 LTNVN
+3139 LTSVN
-3144 KPTFLLGNIDA
+3144 KPTFILGNIDA

-3188 GTWADGDYTLTVRVE
+3188 GMWADGSHTLTVRVE

-3216 VTVDTQITI
+3216 VTVDTHIAI
-3225 DVIELVNDNGI
+3225 DDIELVNDNGI

-3298 EATDKAGNKTTQTL
+3298 EATDKAGNQTTQTL

-3392 GSYTLTVEVT
+3392 GSYTLTVEVQ

-3409 QSTPLVVTV
+3409 QSTPLIVTV

-3469 VSATQGIEGVW
+3469 VSAAQGIEGVW

-3812 PLKVTIDGTLT
+3812 PLKVTIDGSLT

-3839 DRLTNHDR
+3839 DRLTKHDR
-3847 PVFDIHQVDSDVTRV
+3847 PVFDIRQVDSDVTRV

-3908 NVKESAPFEVRID
+3908 NVKESAPLEVRID

-3953 VPGDVV
+3953 VPGDVI

-3976 NADGQWIFDSPNTL
+3976 NADGQWIFDTPNTL

-3999 EATDE
+3999 EATDQ

-4308 LRIEI
+4308 LKIEI

-4357 SFDGVNWTPISKN
+4357 SFDGVNWTPVSKN
-4370 AAGQWEFTAGSA
+4370 AAGQWQFTAGSA
-4382 LPDGHYTLHV
+4382 LSDGHYTLHV

-4508 IVSDPSIDLLD
+4508 VVSDPRIDLLD

-4529 NITSVTTPRFVIGN
+4529 NITSVTKPRFVIGN

-4556 GVSYSVTANGN
+4556 GVSYPVTANGN

-4613 RMEPASDTGNSN
+4613 RMEPASDTGSSN

-4659 VLKQTITVGADGNWS
+4659 VLKHTITVGADGNWS

-4721 SIDDQHEA
+4721 SIDDQYEA
-4729 TSLRPEFKGFA
+4729 TSLRPEFKGLA

-4830 KTPTLIGSTLPNT
+4830 KTPTLVGNTLPNA

-4948 IAYTTGAG
+4948 IAYTTGTG

-5081 QQKEILIEHDTQ
+5081 QQKDILIEHDTQ

-5249 QDDGTFN
+5249 QDDGKFN

-5297 LDDLITNHNKPVLVG
+5297 LDDLITSHNKPVLVG

-5382 DNPAMVAGSDNGI
+5382 DNPVMMAGSDNGI
-5395 FSNDSITSQTRPT
+5395 FSNDSITSQTRPA

-5530 NVGEVWVNEKGHWQM
+5530 NVGEVWVNDKGHWQM

-5579 DTHIKVFTSELDDN
+5579 DTHIQVFTSELDDN
-5593 KSSSKTE
+5593 KSSSKTD

-5605 DLITMRGTGEIGA
+5605 STITMRGMGEIGA

-5636 TGRWELSTDKLPEGT
+5636 NGQWELSTDQLPEGK
-5651 YDISLVIEDSAGN
+5651 YDITLSIEDNAGN
-5664 RWEDVREIFIDRTP
+5664 RKEEVHEIFIDRTP

-5707 ITDSE
+5707 ITDSN

-5875 SDNVTNHTQPKFT
+5875 SDNVTNHNHTQPKFT

-5908 TDIYQATQGADGWT
+5908 TDIYQVTQGADGWT

-5929 NDGNYTLSVTVVDR
+5929 NDGTYTLSVTVVDR
-5943 AGNSQQSASLAV
+5943 AGNSLQSASLEV

-5997 RTEPSAAE
+5997 RTVPSAAE
-6005 ESVVKVTAYSITL
+6005 ESVVKETAYSITL

-6043 NIVNVSIMFEGE
+6043 NIVNVSVMFEGE

-6082 VKFIDKDNDF
+6082 VKFIDKDDDF

-6112 NVRGKTEDDINDSPS
+6112 NARGKTEDDINDSPS
-6127 TSSVGHNNNGAI
+6127 TSSVGHNNGAI

>member
-451 NITNSTLPTFIG
+451 SITNSTLPTFIG

-537 IETTND
+537 IETTDD

-629 PVPPTVSLEDYV
+629 PVPPTVSLEDFV

-948 ALTGT
+948 ALKGT

-1062 QVWDAMSD
+1062 QVWDAASD

-1114 IFDFTIDT
+1114 VFDFTIDT

-1186 LFIPGNTWA
+1186 LFTPGNTWA

-1209 GNTNYSAPLTVV
+1209 GNTSYSAPLTVV

-1327 IVLDSADDTGI
+1327 IVLNSADDTGV

-1344 NSTQPTFAL
+1344 NRTQPTFAL

-1434 DSGIPDDNLTNNVR
+1434 DSGIPNDNLTNNVR

-1476 QSATPGVWDYIWPD
+1476 QSATTGVWDYIWPD

-1702 ASDKAGNKTTQKLD
+1702 ATDKAGNKTTQKLD

-2122 EPTIVLDNTDDS
+2122 EPTIVLDSTDDS
-2134 GTKGDHL
+2134 GTKGDNL

-2321 LSTPVIVLD
+2321 LSVPVIVLN
-2330 SADDSGV
+2330 SADDTGV
-2337 HGDNMTNHTQPTFAL
+2337 QGDNMTNSTQPTFAL

-2378 KDAGGWTF
+2378 KGTGGWSF

-2438 DDNLTNNVRPHF
+2438 N
-2450 QVTVPTDVN
+2450 
-2459 VVRLSIDGGKTWFNA
+2459 
-2474 TQSATPGVWD
+2474 
-2484 YIWPDDVAD
+2484 
-2493 GGYTLTVEA
+2493 
-2502 TDEAGNK
+2502 
-2509 ATQTLDFTI
+2509 
-2518 DTTLSVPTL
+2518 
-2527 SLDSADDSGI
+2527 
-2537 AGDNITNVKT
+2537 
-2547 PGFTL
+2547 
-2552 NNIDTDVSRVIVE
+2552 
-2565 VMHNGIKQ
+2565 
-2573 EVPLVQ
+2573 
-2579 TGGQWRFAPTSDWA
+2579 
-2593 DGDYILTVKVED
+2593 
-2605 RAGNVKQS
+2605 
-2613 APLTVTVDTH
+2613 
-2623 IAIDRI
+2623 
-2629 ELVND
+2629 
-2634 SGIPGDNLTN
+2634 
-2644 EARPHF
+2644 
-2650 QVTVP
+2650 
-2655 ADVNGVRLSIDGGKT
+2655 
-2670 WFDATQSATSGVW
+2670 
-2683 DYTWL
+2683 
-2688 TNVANGPHTLMVEA
+2688 
-2702 SDKAGNKTTQKLDF
+2702 
-2716 TIDTILSEPTITLD
+2716 
-2730 SADDSAAGDNIT
+2730 
-2742 NVKMP
+2742 
-2747 GFTLG
+2747 
-2752 NIDADVTK
+2752 
-2760 VVVTVAHDGKNQ
+2760 
-2772 QIELIKNGGV
+2772 
-2782 WRFTPGAAWTD
+2782 
-2793 GDYTLT
+2793 
-2799 VKVEDKAGNTNY
+2799 
-2811 SAPLTVTID
+2811 
-2820 TQTSIDRIELL
+2820 
-2831 NDTGIVGDNLTNE
+2831 
-2844 ARPQFHITVPTDVN
+2844 
-2858 SVQLSLDG
+2858 
-2866 GINWVN
+2866 
-2872 ATLTSDGVWEY
+2872 
-2883 IWPTDLVENTYTLT
+2883 
-2897 VKATDVA
+2897 
-2904 GNTATETLN
+2904 
-2913 FIIDTTLSTPTIT
+2913 
-2926 LDSAD
+2926 
-2931 DSGTA
+2931 
-2936 NDNKTNVKTPGF
+2936 
-2948 IIGGIDSDVTQV
+2948 
-2960 VVQVMRDGHSEEVEL
+2960 
-2975 TQTNGQWRFVP
+2975 
-2986 GSAWTDGD
+2986 
-2994 YTLTVT
+2994 
-3000 VKDEAGNIRHS
+3000 
-3011 APLTVTIDT
+3011 
-3020 QITIDH
+3020 
-3026 IELVNDSGIPDDN
+3026 DN

-3095 LTVEATDKAGNKTT
+3095 LTVEATDKAGNQTT
-3109 QQLDFIIDTLLSEPT
+3109 QKLDFIIDTMLSEPT
-3124 IVLDNTDDSGTKGDN
+3124 IVLDSTDDSGTKGDN
-3139 LTNVN
+3139 LTNAN
-3144 KPTFLLGNIDA
+3144 KPTFILGNIDA

-3160 TVEVQH
+3160 TVEVQY

-3312 DFTIDTRLSTPTIA
+3312 DFTIDTRLSTPTIT

-3352 IDADAHSVILRITQ
+3352 IDSDAQSVILRITQ

-3409 QSTPLVVTV
+3409 QSTPLIVTV

-3469 VSATQGIEGVW
+3469 VSAAQGIEGVW

-3618 TQIAIDRIELV
+3618 TQIAIDHIELV

-3712 FTIDITLLTPTIEL
+3712 FTIDITLMTPTIEL

-4529 NITSVTTPRFVIGN
+4529 NITSVTKPRFVIGN

-4556 GVSYSVTANGN
+4556 GVSYPVTANGN

-4830 KTPTLIGSTLPNT
+4830 KTPTLVGNTLPNA

-4965 GNDGNYELTFKVE
+4965 GNDGNYVLTFKVE

-5029 AEAGSTLTIRNP
+5029 AEAGSTLTIRSP

-5081 QQKEILIEHDTQ
+5081 QQKDILIEHDTQ

-5408 FSIFGEM
+5408 FSISGEM

-5579 DTHIKVFTSELDDN
+5579 DTHIQVFTSELDDN
-5593 KSSSKTE
+5593 KSSSKTD

-5605 DLITMRGTGEIGA
+5605 STITMRGMGEIGA

-5636 TGRWELSTDKLPEGT
+5636 NGQWELSTDQLPEGK
-5651 YDISLVIEDSAGN
+5651 YDITLSIEDNAGN
-5664 RWEDVREIFIDRTP
+5664 RKEEVHEIFIDRTP

-5707 ITDSE
+5707 ITDSN

-5741 SVDAIGNRSDDVPL
+5741 SVDAIGNRSDDVSL

-5869 DNGASD
+5869 DNGVSD

-5908 TDIYQATQGADGWT
+5908 TDTYQATQGADGWT

-5929 NDGNYTLSVTVVDR
+5929 NDGTYTLSVTVVDR

-5997 RTEPSAAE
+5997 RTVPSAAE
-6005 ESVVKVTAYSITL
+6005 ESVVKETAYSITL

-6112 NVRGKTEDDINDSPS
+6112 NARGKTEDDINDSPS

>member
-308 TYNLEA
+308 AYNLEA

-429 TIAPEKPTIE
+429 TIPPEKPTIE

-629 PVPPTVSLEDYV
+629 PVPPTVSLEDFV

-1036 ISDDNLTNIV
+1036 IADDNLTNIV

-1114 IFDFTIDT
+1114 VFDFTIDT

-1186 LFIPGNTWA
+1186 LFTPGNTWA

-1209 GNTNYSAPLTVV
+1209 GNTSYSAPLTVV

-1327 IVLDSADDTGI
+1327 IVLNSADDTGV

-1344 NSTQPTFAL
+1344 NRTQPTFAL

-1476 QSATPGVWDYIWPD
+1476 QSATPGAWDYIWPD

-1497 TLTVEATDE
+1497 TLTVEATDK
-1506 AGNKATQTLD
+1506 AGNKTTQELD

-1716 FTIDTILSEPT
+1716 FIIDTLLSEPT

-2098 VEATDKAGNK
+2098 VEATDKAGNQ
-2108 TTQQL
+2108 TTQKL
-2113 DFIIDTLLS
+2113 DFIIDTMLS
-2122 EPTIVLDNTDDS
+2122 EPTIVLDSTDDS
-2134 GTKGDHL
+2134 GTKGDNL

-2321 LSTPVIVLD
+2321 LSVPVIVLN
-2330 SADDSGV
+2330 SADDTGV
-2337 HGDNMTNHTQPTFAL
+2337 QGDNMTNSTQPTFAL

-2378 KDAGGWTF
+2378 KGVGGWSF

-2450 QVTVPTDVN
+2450 QVKVPTDVN
-2459 VVRLSIDGGKTWFNA
+2459 
-2474 TQSATPGVWD
+2474 
-2484 YIWPDDVAD
+2484 
-2493 GGYTLTVEA
+2493 E
-2502 TDEAGNK
+2502 
-2509 ATQTLDFTI
+2509 
-2518 DTTLSVPTL
+2518 
-2527 SLDSADDSGI
+2527 
-2537 AGDNITNVKT
+2537 
-2547 PGFTL
+2547 
-2552 NNIDTDVSRVIVE
+2552 
-2565 VMHNGIKQ
+2565 
-2573 EVPLVQ
+2573 
-2579 TGGQWRFAPTSDWA
+2579 
-2593 DGDYILTVKVED
+2593 
-2605 RAGNVKQS
+2605 
-2613 APLTVTVDTH
+2613 
-2623 IAIDRI
+2623 
-2629 ELVND
+2629 
-2634 SGIPGDNLTN
+2634 
-2644 EARPHF
+2644 
-2650 QVTVP
+2650 
-2655 ADVNGVRLSIDGGKT
+2655 
-2670 WFDATQSATSGVW
+2670 
-2683 DYTWL
+2683 
-2688 TNVANGPHTLMVEA
+2688 
-2702 SDKAGNKTTQKLDF
+2702 
-2716 TIDTILSEPTITLD
+2716 
-2730 SADDSAAGDNIT
+2730 
-2742 NVKMP
+2742 
-2747 GFTLG
+2747 
-2752 NIDADVTK
+2752 
-2760 VVVTVAHDGKNQ
+2760 
-2772 QIELIKNGGV
+2772 
-2782 WRFTPGAAWTD
+2782 
-2793 GDYTLT
+2793 
-2799 VKVEDKAGNTNY
+2799 
-2811 SAPLTVTID
+2811 
-2820 TQTSIDRIELL
+2820 
-2831 NDTGIVGDNLTNE
+2831 
-2844 ARPQFHITVPTDVN
+2844 
-2858 SVQLSLDG
+2858 
-2866 GINWVN
+2866 
-2872 ATLTSDGVWEY
+2872 
-2883 IWPTDLVENTYTLT
+2883 
-2897 VKATDVA
+2897 
-2904 GNTATETLN
+2904 
-2913 FIIDTTLSTPTIT
+2913 
-2926 LDSAD
+2926 
-2931 DSGTA
+2931 
-2936 NDNKTNVKTPGF
+2936 
-2948 IIGGIDSDVTQV
+2948 
-2960 VVQVMRDGHSEEVEL
+2960 
-2975 TQTNGQWRFVP
+2975 
-2986 GSAWTDGD
+2986 
-2994 YTLTVT
+2994 
-3000 VKDEAGNIRHS
+3000 
-3011 APLTVTIDT
+3011 
-3020 QITIDH
+3020 
-3026 IELVNDSGIPDDN
+3026 
-3039 LTNNVRPHFQV
+3039 
-3050 TVPTDVNVVRLS
+3050 VRLS

-3095 LTVEATDKAGNKTT
+3095 LTVEATDKAGNQTT
-3109 QQLDFIIDTLLSEPT
+3109 QKLDFIIDTMLSEPT
-3124 IVLDNTDDSGTKGDN
+3124 IVLDSTDDSGTKGDN
-3139 LTNVN
+3139 LTNAN
-3144 KPTFLLGNIDA
+3144 KPTFILGNIDA

-3160 TVEVQH
+3160 TVEVQY

-3312 DFTIDTRLSTPTIA
+3312 DFTIDTRLSTPTIT

-3352 IDADAHSVILRITQ
+3352 IDSDAQSVILRITQ

-3409 QSTPLVVTV
+3409 QSTPLIVTV

-3469 VSATQGIEGVW
+3469 VSAAQGIEGVW

-3618 TQIAIDRIELV
+3618 TQIAIDHIELV

-3712 FTIDITLLTPTIEL
+3712 FTIDITLMTPTIEL

-3847 PVFDIHQVDSDVTRV
+3847 PVFDIRQVDSDVTRV

-4308 LRIEI
+4308 LKIEI

-4529 NITSVTTPRFVIGN
+4529 NITSVTKPRFVIGN

-4556 GVSYSVTANGN
+4556 GVSYPVTANGN

-4830 KTPTLIGSTLPNT
+4830 KTPTLVGNTLPNA

-4965 GNDGNYELTFKVE
+4965 GNDGNYVLTFKVE

-5029 AEAGSTLTIRNP
+5029 AEAGSTLTIRSP

-5081 QQKEILIEHDTQ
+5081 QQKDILIEHDTQ

-5344 DNALKDGEYSIR
+5344 DNVLKDGEYSIR

-5408 FSIFGEM
+5408 FSISGEM

-5579 DTHIKVFTSELDDN
+5579 DTHIQVFTSELDDN
-5593 KSSSKTE
+5593 KSSSKTD

-5605 DLITMRGTGEIGA
+5605 STITMRGMGEIGA

-5636 TGRWELSTDKLPEGT
+5636 NGQWELSTDQLPEGK
-5651 YDISLVIEDSAGN
+5651 YDITLSIEDNAGN
-5664 RWEDVREIFIDRTP
+5664 RKEEVHEIFIDRTP

-5707 ITDSE
+5707 ITDSN

-5741 SVDAIGNRSDDVPL
+5741 SVDAIGNRSDDVSL

-5869 DNGASD
+5869 DNGVSD

-5908 TDIYQATQGADGWT
+5908 TDTYQATQGADGWT

-5929 NDGNYTLSVTVVDR
+5929 NDGTYTLSVTVVDR

-5997 RTEPSAAE
+5997 RTVPSAAE
-6005 ESVVKVTAYSITL
+6005 ESVVKETAYSITL

-6112 NVRGKTEDDINDSPS
+6112 NARGKTEDDINDSPS

>member
-153 FEVQNSSKQIE
+153 FEVQNSSKQME
-164 EMLQNFLA
+164 EMLQEFLA

-391 WSYEFKDNELS
+391 WSYEFRDNELS

-429 TIAPEKPTIE
+429 TIPPEKPTIE
-439 LDDSSDSGIKND
+439 LDDNSDSGIKND

-537 IETTND
+537 IETTDD

-629 PVPPTVSLEDYV
+629 PLPPTVSLEDYV

-727 VPPKAELDASDD
+727 VSPKAELDASDD

-961 LYIDGALIA
+961 LYVDGALIA

-1036 ISDDNLTNIV
+1036 IADDNLTNIV

-1114 IFDFTIDT
+1114 VFDFTIDT

-1186 LFIPGNTWA
+1186 LFTPGNTWA

-1209 GNTNYSAPLTVV
+1209 GNTSYSAPLTVV

-1327 IVLDSADDTGI
+1327 IVLNSADDTGV

-1344 NSTQPTFAL
+1344 NRTQPTFAL

-1385 TFTPPTSWADGD
+1385 TFTPTASWTDGD

-1434 DSGIPDDNLTNNVR
+1434 DSGIPNDNLTNNVR

-1462 RLSIDGGKTWFNAT
+1462 RLSIDGGKTWVTAA
-1476 QSATPGVWDYIWPD
+1476 QKAAGVWEYIWPD
-1490 DVADGGY
+1490 DVTDGSH

-1539 GDNITNVKTPG
+1539 GDNITSVKTPG

-1637 IPGDNLT
+1637 IPDDNLT

-1702 ASDKAGNKTTQKLD
+1702 ATDKAGNKTTQKLD
-1716 FTIDTILSEPT
+1716 FIIDTLLSEPT

-2019 DTQITIDHI
+2019 DTQIAIDHI
-2028 ELVNDSGIPDDN
+2028 ELVNDSGIPNDN

-2108 TTQQL
+2108 TTQKL

-2122 EPTIVLDNTDDS
+2122 EPTIVLDSTDDS
-2134 GTKGDHL
+2134 GTKGDNL

-2175 ATKDATGNWSVTPTG
+2175 ATKDATGIWSVTPTG

-2205 EAGNEKHSASL
+2205 DAGNVKYSASL

-2228 IELVNDNGIPGDNM
+2228 IELVNDSGTRGDNL
-2242 TNDAH
+2242 TNDANPH
-2247 PQFRV
+2247 FRI

-2273 ATQSATPGVWNYTW
+2273 ATQSVTPGVWNYTW

-2337 HGDNMTNHTQPTFAL
+2337 HGDNMTNRTQPTFAL
-2352 QHIDDDAVRVTVSVE
+2352 QQIDDDAVRVTVSVE

-2378 KDAGGWTF
+2378 KGTGGWTF

-2484 YIWPDDVAD
+2484 Y
-2493 GGYTLTVEA
+2493 
-2502 TDEAGNK
+2502 
-2509 ATQTLDFTI
+2509 
-2518 DTTLSVPTL
+2518 
-2527 SLDSADDSGI
+2527 
-2537 AGDNITNVKT
+2537 
-2547 PGFTL
+2547 
-2552 NNIDTDVSRVIVE
+2552 
-2565 VMHNGIKQ
+2565 
-2573 EVPLVQ
+2573 
-2579 TGGQWRFAPTSDWA
+2579 
-2593 DGDYILTVKVED
+2593 
-2605 RAGNVKQS
+2605 
-2613 APLTVTVDTH
+2613 
-2623 IAIDRI
+2623 
-2629 ELVND
+2629 
-2634 SGIPGDNLTN
+2634 
-2644 EARPHF
+2644 
-2650 QVTVP
+2650 
-2655 ADVNGVRLSIDGGKT
+2655 
-2670 WFDATQSATSGVW
+2670 
-2683 DYTWL
+2683 
-2688 TNVANGPHTLMVEA
+2688 
-2702 SDKAGNKTTQKLDF
+2702 
-2716 TIDTILSEPTITLD
+2716 
-2730 SADDSAAGDNIT
+2730 
-2742 NVKMP
+2742 
-2747 GFTLG
+2747 
-2752 NIDADVTK
+2752 
-2760 VVVTVAHDGKNQ
+2760 
-2772 QIELIKNGGV
+2772 
-2782 WRFTPGAAWTD
+2782 
-2793 GDYTLT
+2793 
-2799 VKVEDKAGNTNY
+2799 
-2811 SAPLTVTID
+2811 
-2820 TQTSIDRIELL
+2820 
-2831 NDTGIVGDNLTNE
+2831 
-2844 ARPQFHITVPTDVN
+2844 
-2858 SVQLSLDG
+2858 
-2866 GINWVN
+2866 
-2872 ATLTSDGVWEY
+2872 
-2883 IWPTDLVENTYTLT
+2883 
-2897 VKATDVA
+2897 
-2904 GNTATETLN
+2904 
-2913 FIIDTTLSTPTIT
+2913 
-2926 LDSAD
+2926 
-2931 DSGTA
+2931 
-2936 NDNKTNVKTPGF
+2936 
-2948 IIGGIDSDVTQV
+2948 
-2960 VVQVMRDGHSEEVEL
+2960 
-2975 TQTNGQWRFVP
+2975 
-2986 GSAWTDGD
+2986 
-2994 YTLTVT
+2994 
-3000 VKDEAGNIRHS
+3000 
-3011 APLTVTIDT
+3011 
-3020 QITIDH
+3020 
-3026 IELVNDSGIPDDN
+3026 
-3039 LTNNVRPHFQV
+3039 
-3050 TVPTDVNVVRLS
+3050 
-3062 IDGGKTWFNATQ
+3062 
-3074 SATPGVWDYTW
+3074 TW

-3095 LTVEATDKAGNKTT
+3095 LTVEATDKAGNQTT

-3144 KPTFLLGNIDA
+3144 KPTFLLGNIDV

-3160 TVEVQH
+3160 TVEVLH

-3392 GSYTLTVEVT
+3392 GSYTLTVEVQ

-3409 QSTPLVVTV
+3409 QSTPLIVTV

-3469 VSATQGIEGVW
+3469 VSAAQGIEGVW

-3493 TLTVMVTDR
+3493 ILTVMVTDR

-4072 ATKVGAGWQFTPG
+4072 AIKVGAGWQFTPG

-4308 LRIEI
+4308 LQIEI

-4370 AAGQWEFTAGSA
+4370 AAGQWQFTAGSA

-4508 IVSDPSIDLLD
+4508 VVSDPRIDLLD

-4529 NITSVTTPRFVIGN
+4529 NITSITKPRFVIGN

-4556 GVSYSVTANGN
+4556 GVSYPVTANGN

-4613 RMEPASDTGNSN
+4613 RMEPASDTGSSN

-4659 VLKQTITVGADGNWS
+4659 VLKHTITVGADGNWS

-4721 SIDDQHEA
+4721 SIDDQYEA
-4729 TSLRPEFKGFA
+4729 TSLRPEFKGLA

-4830 KTPTLIGSTLPNT
+4830 KTPTLVGNTLPNA

-4948 IAYTTGAG
+4948 IAYTTGTG

-5081 QQKEILIEHDTQ
+5081 QQKDILIEHDTQ

-5249 QDDGTFN
+5249 QDDGKFN

-5297 LDDLITNHNKPVLVG
+5297 LDDLITSHNKPVLVG

-5382 DNPAMVAGSDNGI
+5382 DNPVMMAGSDNGI
-5395 FSNDSITSQTRPT
+5395 FSNDSITSQTRPA

-5530 NVGEVWVNEKGHWQM
+5530 NVGEVWVNDKGHWQM

-5579 DTHIKVFTSELDDN
+5579 DTHIQVFTSELDDN
-5593 KSSSKTE
+5593 KSSSKTD

-5605 DLITMRGTGEIGA
+5605 STITMRGMGEIGA

-5636 TGRWELSTDKLPEGT
+5636 NGQWELSTDQLPEGK
-5651 YDISLVIEDSAGN
+5651 YDITLSIEDNAGN
-5664 RWEDVREIFIDRTP
+5664 RKEEVHEIFIDRTP

-5707 ITDSE
+5707 ITDSN

-5741 SVDAIGNRSDDVPL
+5741 SVDAIGNRSDDVSL
-5755 DIMKEVP
+5755 DIMKETP

-5769 SDSGTV
+5769 SDSGTA
-5775 GDNITRDKQPTFI
+5775 GDNITRDNQPTFI

-5875 SDNVTNHTQPKFT
+5875 SDNVTNHNHTQPKFT

-5908 TDIYQATQGADGWT
+5908 TDTYQATQGADGWT

-5929 NDGNYTLSVTVVDR
+5929 NDGTYTLSVTVVDR
-5943 AGNSQQSASLAV
+5943 AGNSLQSASLEV

-5974 DATATAVTPP
+5974 DATPTAVTPP

-5997 RTEPSAAE
+5997 RTVASAAE
-6005 ESVVKVTAYSITL
+6005 ESVVKETAYSITL

-6043 NIVNVSIMFEGE
+6043 NIVNVSVMFEGE

-6082 VKFIDKDNDF
+6082 VKFIDKDDDF

-6112 NVRGKTEDDINDSPS
+6112 NARGKTEDDINDSPS

>member
-123 DAENAKKEADK
+123 EAENAKKEADK

-153 FEVQNSSKQIE
+153 FEVQNSSKQME
-164 EMLQNFLA
+164 EMLQEFLA

-451 NITNSTLPTFIG
+451 SITNSTLPTFIG

-537 IETTND
+537 IETTDD

-593 FTSDSVEGINNL
+593 FTSDSVEGVNNL

-623 VIDTIA
+623 VIDTVA
-629 PVPPTVSLEDYV
+629 PVPPTVSLEDFV

-1036 ISDDNLTNIV
+1036 IADDNLTNIV

-1114 IFDFTIDT
+1114 VFDFTIDT

-1186 LFIPGNTWA
+1186 LFTPGNTWA

-1385 TFTPPTSWADGD
+1385 SFTPTGAWADGD

-1434 DSGIPDDNLTNNVR
+1434 DSGIPNDNLTNNVR

-1476 QSATPGVWDYIWPD
+1476 QSATPGAWDYIWPD

-1497 TLTVEATDE
+1497 TLTVEATDK
-1506 AGNKATQTLD
+1506 AGNKTTQELD

-1550 FTLNNIDTDVSRVI
+1550 FTLNNIDTDVSRVT

-1673 DATQSATSGVWDYT
+1673 DATQSATPGVWDYT

-1716 FTIDTILSEPT
+1716 FIIDTMLSEPT

-2019 DTQITIDHI
+2019 DTQIAIDHI

-2040 LTNNVRPHFQVT
+2040 LTN
-2052 VPTDVNV
+2052 
-2059 VRLSIDGGKTW
+2059 
-2070 FNATQ
+2070 
-2075 SATPGVWDYTWL
+2075 
-2087 ADVGEGKHTLT
+2087 
-2098 VEATDKAGNK
+2098 EA
-2108 TTQQL
+2108 
-2113 DFIIDTLLS
+2113 
-2122 EPTIVLDNTDDS
+2122 
-2134 GTKGDHL
+2134 
-2141 TNVNKPTFLLG
+2141 
-2152 NIDADARYVTVEV
+2152 
-2165 QHGGT
+2165 
-2170 KEVLT
+2170 
-2175 ATKDATGNWSVTPTG
+2175 
-2190 TWADGDYTLTVRVED
+2190 
-2205 EAGNEKHSASL
+2205 
-2216 TVTVDT
+2216 
-2222 QITIDV
+2222 
-2228 IELVNDNGIPGDNM
+2228 
-2242 TNDAH
+2242 
-2247 PQFRV
+2247 
-2252 TVPGDVNEVSLSID
+2252 
-2266 GGVTWVK
+2266 
-2273 ATQSATPGVWNYTW
+2273 
-2287 PGTVPDGDYTLN
+2287 
-2299 VKATDNAGNTV
+2299 
-2310 TETLHFTIDTT
+2310 
-2321 LSTPVIVLD
+2321 
-2330 SADDSGV
+2330 
-2337 HGDNMTNHTQPTFAL
+2337 
-2352 QHIDDDAVRVTVSVE
+2352 
-2367 HGGVTTTFDAT
+2367 
-2378 KDAGGWTF
+2378 
-2386 TPTGAW
+2386 
-2392 ADGDYTLSVSVEDK
+2392 
-2406 AGNTSHSASL
+2406 
-2416 TVTVDTQIA
+2416 
-2425 INNIELVNDSGIP
+2425 
-2438 DDNLTNNVRPHF
+2438 
-2450 QVTVPTDVN
+2450 
-2459 VVRLSIDGGKTWFNA
+2459 
-2474 TQSATPGVWD
+2474 
-2484 YIWPDDVAD
+2484 
-2493 GGYTLTVEA
+2493 
-2502 TDEAGNK
+2502 
-2509 ATQTLDFTI
+2509 
-2518 DTTLSVPTL
+2518 
-2527 SLDSADDSGI
+2527 
-2537 AGDNITNVKT
+2537 
-2547 PGFTL
+2547 
-2552 NNIDTDVSRVIVE
+2552 
-2565 VMHNGIKQ
+2565 
-2573 EVPLVQ
+2573 
-2579 TGGQWRFAPTSDWA
+2579 
-2593 DGDYILTVKVED
+2593 
-2605 RAGNVKQS
+2605 
-2613 APLTVTVDTH
+2613 
-2623 IAIDRI
+2623 
-2629 ELVND
+2629 
-2634 SGIPGDNLTN
+2634 
-2644 EARPHF
+2644 
-2650 QVTVP
+2650 
-2655 ADVNGVRLSIDGGKT
+2655 
-2670 WFDATQSATSGVW
+2670 
-2683 DYTWL
+2683 
-2688 TNVANGPHTLMVEA
+2688 
-2702 SDKAGNKTTQKLDF
+2702 
-2716 TIDTILSEPTITLD
+2716 
-2730 SADDSAAGDNIT
+2730 
-2742 NVKMP
+2742 
-2747 GFTLG
+2747 
-2752 NIDADVTK
+2752 
-2760 VVVTVAHDGKNQ
+2760 
-2772 QIELIKNGGV
+2772 
-2782 WRFTPGAAWTD
+2782 
-2793 GDYTLT
+2793 
-2799 VKVEDKAGNTNY
+2799 
-2811 SAPLTVTID
+2811 
-2820 TQTSIDRIELL
+2820 
-2831 NDTGIVGDNLTNE
+2831 
-2844 ARPQFHITVPTDVN
+2844 
-2858 SVQLSLDG
+2858 
-2866 GINWVN
+2866 
-2872 ATLTSDGVWEY
+2872 
-2883 IWPTDLVENTYTLT
+2883 
-2897 VKATDVA
+2897 
-2904 GNTATETLN
+2904 
-2913 FIIDTTLSTPTIT
+2913 
-2926 LDSAD
+2926 
-2931 DSGTA
+2931 
-2936 NDNKTNVKTPGF
+2936 
-2948 IIGGIDSDVTQV
+2948 
-2960 VVQVMRDGHSEEVEL
+2960 
-2975 TQTNGQWRFVP
+2975 
-2986 GSAWTDGD
+2986 
-2994 YTLTVT
+2994 
-3000 VKDEAGNIRHS
+3000 
-3011 APLTVTIDT
+3011 
-3020 QITIDH
+3020 
-3026 IELVNDSGIPDDN
+3026 
-3039 LTNNVRPHFQV
+3039 RPHFQV

-3173 TATKGATGIWSVTPT
+3173 TATKDATGNWSVTPTGTWADGDYTLTVRVEDEAGNEKHSASLTVTVDTQITIDAIELVNDNGIPGDNMTNDAHPQFRVTVPGDVNEVSLSIDGGVTWVKATQSATPGVWNYTWPGTVPDGDYTLNVKATDNAGNTVTETLHFTIDTTLSTPVIVLDSADDTGIQGDNMTNRTQPTFNLQHIDDDAVRVTVSVEHGGVTTTFDATKGVGGWTFTPPTSWGAGDYTLSVSVEDKAGNTSHSASLTVTVDTQIAINNIELVNDSGIPDDNLTNNVRPQFQVKVPTDVNEVRLSIDGGKTWFNATQSATPGVWDYTWLADVGEGKHTLTVEATDKAGNQTTQKLDFIIDTLLSEPTIVLDSTDDSGTKGDNLTNANKPTFLLGNIDADARYVTVEVQHGSTKEVLTATKGATGIWSVTPT

-3203 DDAGNVKYSAPLT
+3203 DEAGNVKYSAPLT

-3225 DVIELVNDNGI
+3225 DAIELVNDNGI

-3312 DFTIDTRLSTPTIA
+3312 DFTIDTRLSTPTIT

-3352 IDADAHSVILRITQ
+3352 IDSDAQSVILRITQ

-3409 QSTPLVVTV
+3409 QSTPLIVTV

-3469 VSATQGIEGVW
+3469 VSAAQGIEGVW

-3493 TLTVMVTDR
+3493 ILTVMVTDR

-3618 TQIAIDRIELV
+3618 TQIAIDHIELV

-3689 EGQHTLTVEVTDGAG
+3689 EGQHTLIVEVTDGAG
-3704 NKMTETLN
+3704 NKMTGTLD

-3746 VFVLGSIDK
+3746 IFVLGSIDK

-3847 PVFDIHQVDSDVTRV
+3847 PVFDIRQVDSDVTRV

-3953 VPGDVV
+3953 VPGDVI

-3999 EATDE
+3999 EATDQ

-4180 FNVGSALPDGQHTLL
+4180 FNVGSALPDGKHTLL

-4308 LRIEI
+4308 LQIEI

-4529 NITSVTTPRFVIGN
+4529 NITSVTKPRFVIGN

-4556 GVSYSVTANGN
+4556 GVSYPVTANGN

-4613 RMEPASDTGNSN
+4613 RMEPASDTGSSN

-4659 VLKQTITVGADGNWS
+4659 VLKHTITVGADGNWS

-4721 SIDDQHEA
+4721 SIDDQDEA
-4729 TSLRPEFKGFA
+4729 TSLRPEFKGLA

-4830 KTPTLIGSTLPNT
+4830 KTPTLVGNTLPNA

-4965 GNDGNYELTFKVE
+4965 GNDGNYVLTFKVE

-5081 QQKEILIEHDTQ
+5081 QQKDILIEHDTQ

-5297 LDDLITNHNKPVLVG
+5297 LDDLITSHNKPVLVG

-5382 DNPAMVAGSDNGI
+5382 DNPVMMAGSDNGI
-5395 FSNDSITSQTRPT
+5395 FSNDSITSQTRPA
-5408 FSIFGEM
+5408 FSIYGEM

-5530 NVGEVWVNEKGHWQM
+5530 NVGEVWVNDKGHWQM

-5579 DTHIKVFTSELDDN
+5579 DTHIQVFTSELDDN
-5593 KSSSKTE
+5593 KSSSKTD

-5605 DLITMRGTGEIGA
+5605 STITMRGMGEIGA

-5636 TGRWELSTDKLPEGT
+5636 NGQWELSTDQLPEGK
-5651 YDISLVIEDSAGN
+5651 YDITLSIEDNAGN
-5664 RWEDVREIFIDRTP
+5664 RKEEVHEIFIDRTP

-5707 ITDSE
+5707 ITDSN

-5755 DIMKEVP
+5755 DIMKETP

-5775 GDNITRDKQPTFI
+5775 GDNITRDNQPTFI

-5869 DNGASD
+5869 GNGASD
-5875 SDNVTNHTQPKFT
+5875 SDNVTNHNHTQPKFT

-5929 NDGNYTLSVTVVDR
+5929 NDGTYTLSVTVVDR
-5943 AGNSQQSASLAV
+5943 AGNSLQSASLEV

-5997 RTEPSAAE
+5997 RTVPSAAE
-6005 ESVVKVTAYSITL
+6005 ESVVKETAYSITL

-6043 NIVNVSIMFEGE
+6043 NIVNVSVMFEGE

-6082 VKFIDKDNDF
+6082 VKFIDKDDDF

-6112 NVRGKTEDDINDSPS
+6112 NARGKTEDDINDSPS

>member
-2122 EPTIVLDNTDDS
+2122 EPTIVLDSTDDS

-2425 INNIELVNDSGIP
+2425 INN
-2438 DDNLTNNVRPHF
+2438 
-2450 QVTVPTDVN
+2450 
-2459 VVRLSIDGGKTWFNA
+2459 
-2474 TQSATPGVWD
+2474 
-2484 YIWPDDVAD
+2484 
-2493 GGYTLTVEA
+2493 
-2502 TDEAGNK
+2502 
-2509 ATQTLDFTI
+2509 
-2518 DTTLSVPTL
+2518 
-2527 SLDSADDSGI
+2527 
-2537 AGDNITNVKT
+2537 
-2547 PGFTL
+2547 
-2552 NNIDTDVSRVIVE
+2552 
-2565 VMHNGIKQ
+2565 
-2573 EVPLVQ
+2573 
-2579 TGGQWRFAPTSDWA
+2579 
-2593 DGDYILTVKVED
+2593 
-2605 RAGNVKQS
+2605 
-2613 APLTVTVDTH
+2613 
-2623 IAIDRI
+2623 
-2629 ELVND
+2629 
-2634 SGIPGDNLTN
+2634 
-2644 EARPHF
+2644 
-2650 QVTVP
+2650 
-2655 ADVNGVRLSIDGGKT
+2655 
-2670 WFDATQSATSGVW
+2670 
-2683 DYTWL
+2683 
-2688 TNVANGPHTLMVEA
+2688 
-2702 SDKAGNKTTQKLDF
+2702 
-2716 TIDTILSEPTITLD
+2716 
-2730 SADDSAAGDNIT
+2730 
-2742 NVKMP
+2742 
-2747 GFTLG
+2747 
-2752 NIDADVTK
+2752 
-2760 VVVTVAHDGKNQ
+2760 
-2772 QIELIKNGGV
+2772 
-2782 WRFTPGAAWTD
+2782 
-2793 GDYTLT
+2793 
-2799 VKVEDKAGNTNY
+2799 
-2811 SAPLTVTID
+2811 
-2820 TQTSIDRIELL
+2820 
-2831 NDTGIVGDNLTNE
+2831 
-2844 ARPQFHITVPTDVN
+2844 
-2858 SVQLSLDG
+2858 
-2866 GINWVN
+2866 
-2872 ATLTSDGVWEY
+2872 
-2883 IWPTDLVENTYTLT
+2883 
-2897 VKATDVA
+2897 
-2904 GNTATETLN
+2904 
-2913 FIIDTTLSTPTIT
+2913 
-2926 LDSAD
+2926 
-2931 DSGTA
+2931 
-2936 NDNKTNVKTPGF
+2936 
-2948 IIGGIDSDVTQV
+2948 
-2960 VVQVMRDGHSEEVEL
+2960 
-2975 TQTNGQWRFVP
+2975 
-2986 GSAWTDGD
+2986 
-2994 YTLTVT
+2994 
-3000 VKDEAGNIRHS
+3000 
-3011 APLTVTIDT
+3011 
-3020 QITIDH
+3020 

-4556 GVSYSVTANGN
+4556 GVSYPVTANGN

-5212 VSGVGEAGSQVS
+5212 VSGVGEAGSQDS

>member
-153 FEVQNSSKQIE
+153 FEVQNSSKQME
-164 EMLQNFLA
+164 EMLQEFLA

-391 WSYEFKDNELS
+391 WSYEFRDNELS

-429 TIAPEKPTIE
+429 TIPPEKPTIE
-439 LDDSSDSGIKND
+439 LDDNSDSGIKND

-537 IETTND
+537 IETTDD

-629 PVPPTVSLEDYV
+629 PLPPTVSLEDYV

-727 VPPKAELDASDD
+727 VSPKAELDASDD

-961 LYIDGALIA
+961 LYVDGALIA

-1036 ISDDNLTNIV
+1036 IADDNLTNIV

-1114 IFDFTIDT
+1114 VFDFTIDT

-1186 LFIPGNTWA
+1186 LFTPGNTWA

-1209 GNTNYSAPLTVV
+1209 GNTSYSAPLTVV

-1327 IVLDSADDTGI
+1327 IVLNSADDTGV

-1344 NSTQPTFAL
+1344 NRTQPTFAL

-1385 TFTPPTSWADGD
+1385 TFTPTASWTDGD

-1434 DSGIPDDNLTNNVR
+1434 DSGIPNDNLTNNVR

-1462 RLSIDGGKTWFNAT
+1462 RLSIDGGKTWVTAA
-1476 QSATPGVWDYIWPD
+1476 QKAAGVWEYIWPD
-1490 DVADGGY
+1490 DVTDGSH

-1539 GDNITNVKTPG
+1539 GDNITSVKTPG

-1637 IPGDNLT
+1637 IPDDNLT

-1702 ASDKAGNKTTQKLD
+1702 ATDKAGNKTTQKLD
-1716 FTIDTILSEPT
+1716 FIIDTLLSEPT

-2019 DTQITIDHI
+2019 DTQIAIDHI
-2028 ELVNDSGIPDDN
+2028 ELVNDSGIPNDN

-2108 TTQQL
+2108 TTQKL

-2122 EPTIVLDNTDDS
+2122 EPTIVLDSTDDS
-2134 GTKGDHL
+2134 GTKGDNL

-2205 EAGNEKHSASL
+2205 DAGNVKYSASL

-2228 IELVNDNGIPGDNM
+2228 IELVNDSGTRGDNL
-2242 TNDAH
+2242 TNDANPH
-2247 PQFRV
+2247 FRI

-2273 ATQSATPGVWNYTW
+2273 ATQSVTPGVWNYTW

-2337 HGDNMTNHTQPTFAL
+2337 HGDNMTNRTQPTFAL
-2352 QHIDDDAVRVTVSVE
+2352 QQIDDDAVRVTVSVE

-2378 KDAGGWTF
+2378 KGTGGWTF

-2484 YIWPDDVAD
+2484 Y
-2493 GGYTLTVEA
+2493 
-2502 TDEAGNK
+2502 
-2509 ATQTLDFTI
+2509 
-2518 DTTLSVPTL
+2518 
-2527 SLDSADDSGI
+2527 
-2537 AGDNITNVKT
+2537 
-2547 PGFTL
+2547 
-2552 NNIDTDVSRVIVE
+2552 
-2565 VMHNGIKQ
+2565 
-2573 EVPLVQ
+2573 
-2579 TGGQWRFAPTSDWA
+2579 
-2593 DGDYILTVKVED
+2593 
-2605 RAGNVKQS
+2605 
-2613 APLTVTVDTH
+2613 
-2623 IAIDRI
+2623 
-2629 ELVND
+2629 
-2634 SGIPGDNLTN
+2634 
-2644 EARPHF
+2644 
-2650 QVTVP
+2650 
-2655 ADVNGVRLSIDGGKT
+2655 
-2670 WFDATQSATSGVW
+2670 
-2683 DYTWL
+2683 
-2688 TNVANGPHTLMVEA
+2688 
-2702 SDKAGNKTTQKLDF
+2702 
-2716 TIDTILSEPTITLD
+2716 
-2730 SADDSAAGDNIT
+2730 
-2742 NVKMP
+2742 
-2747 GFTLG
+2747 
-2752 NIDADVTK
+2752 
-2760 VVVTVAHDGKNQ
+2760 
-2772 QIELIKNGGV
+2772 
-2782 WRFTPGAAWTD
+2782 
-2793 GDYTLT
+2793 
-2799 VKVEDKAGNTNY
+2799 
-2811 SAPLTVTID
+2811 
-2820 TQTSIDRIELL
+2820 
-2831 NDTGIVGDNLTNE
+2831 
-2844 ARPQFHITVPTDVN
+2844 
-2858 SVQLSLDG
+2858 
-2866 GINWVN
+2866 
-2872 ATLTSDGVWEY
+2872 
-2883 IWPTDLVENTYTLT
+2883 
-2897 VKATDVA
+2897 
-2904 GNTATETLN
+2904 
-2913 FIIDTTLSTPTIT
+2913 
-2926 LDSAD
+2926 
-2931 DSGTA
+2931 
-2936 NDNKTNVKTPGF
+2936 
-2948 IIGGIDSDVTQV
+2948 
-2960 VVQVMRDGHSEEVEL
+2960 
-2975 TQTNGQWRFVP
+2975 
-2986 GSAWTDGD
+2986 
-2994 YTLTVT
+2994 
-3000 VKDEAGNIRHS
+3000 
-3011 APLTVTIDT
+3011 
-3020 QITIDH
+3020 
-3026 IELVNDSGIPDDN
+3026 
-3039 LTNNVRPHFQV
+3039 
-3050 TVPTDVNVVRLS
+3050 
-3062 IDGGKTWFNATQ
+3062 
-3074 SATPGVWDYTW
+3074 TW

-3095 LTVEATDKAGNKTT
+3095 LTVEATDKAGNQTT

-3144 KPTFLLGNIDA
+3144 KPTFLLGNIDV

-3160 TVEVQH
+3160 TVEVLH

-3392 GSYTLTVEVT
+3392 GSYTLTVEVQ

-3409 QSTPLVVTV
+3409 QSTPLIVTV

-3469 VSATQGIEGVW
+3469 VSAAQGIEGVW

-3493 TLTVMVTDR
+3493 ILTVMVTDR

-3959 QVRVTLDGGA
+3959 QVRV
-3969 NWNVIRK
+3969 
-3976 NADGQWIFDSPNTL
+3976 
-3990 VDGTYTLRV
+3990 
-3999 EATDE
+3999 
-4004 AGNIANKDLVF
+4004 
-4015 NIDTNIQVPTI
+4015 
-4026 ALDAGQDTGANT
+4026 
-4038 ADNITNISRPT
+4038 
-4049 FTIGNVDPD
+4049 
-4058 VIKVVVTIDGHDYN
+4058 
-4072 ATKVGAGWQFTPG
+4072 
-4085 NAIPDGSYNITVT
+4085 
-4098 VEDKAG
+4098 
-4104 NTATSKP
+4104 
-4111 LPVVIDTTA
+4111 
-4120 EIESVTLVTDSGDSD
+4120 
-4135 VDNITKVDKPQ
+4135 
-4146 FSIVTA
+4146 
-4152 DDITHV
+4152 
-4158 RVKIDNAANW
+4158 
-4168 IELTKGGDGRWI
+4168 
-4180 FNVGSALPDGQHTLL
+4180 
-4195 VDVTDIAGNVA
+4195 
-4206 QETLQFTIDTTLREP
+4206 
-4221 TIVLDPTHDTGDD
+4221 
-4234 TNDNLTRINKPVFI
+4234 
-4248 IGNVDNDVSHIVV
+4248 
-4261 HIDGRDYTIENTGG
+4261 
-4275 NLTFTPDQPL
+4275 
-4285 SDGQHTISVTVTDI
+4285 
-4299 AGNTKTSAE
+4299 
-4308 LRIEI
+4308 
-4313 DTQVQIDSV
+4313 
-4322 TLTTDSGVNDHDNV
+4322 
-4336 TNATRPSFEI
+4336 
-4346 ATPDDVTSVLV
+4346 
-4357 SFDGVNWTPISKN
+4357 
-4370 AAGQWEFTAGSA
+4370 
-4382 LPDGHYTLHV
+4382 
-4392 QATDRAGNTANST
+4392 
-4405 LGFTVDTQID
+4405 
-4415 GLSVVML
+4415 
-4422 DDAGKDSTD
+4422 
-4431 GITNITSPRFE
+4431 
-4442 ISAREPLQSVTVI
+4442 
-4455 LNGKSSTLTQGAG
+4455 
-4468 NKWLFTPDTPLVDGT
+4468 
-4483 YKIEIVAEDIA
+4483 
-4494 GNKISKEVSFTIDT
+4494 
-4508 IVSDPSIDLLD
+4508 
-4519 ADDTGESAVD
+4519 
-4529 NITSVTTPRFVIGN
+4529 
-4543 VPADIDTVVIRIN
+4543 
-4556 GVSYSVTANGN
+4556 
-4567 NLWEFQVPVALNDG
+4567 
-4581 VYEAVVVFRDIAG
+4581 
-4594 NTSETKLP
+4594 
-4602 FTIDTTTSVSV
+4602 
-4613 RMEPASDTGNSN
+4613 
-4625 SDNLTN
+4625 
-4631 KQNPKFEGTAE
+4631 
-4642 PNAKL
+4642 
-4647 VITIVDDKSGRE
+4647 
-4659 VLKQTITVGADGNWS
+4659 
-4674 VTPNILPDGMYTI
+4674 
-4687 NVVATD
+4687 
-4693 VAGNTA
+4693 
-4699 QTQERFTI
+4699 
-4707 DTVTIDPT
+4707 
-4715 IRLSDP
+4715 
-4721 SIDDQHEA
+4721 
-4729 TSLRPEFKGFA
+4729 
-4740 EAFSTI
+4740 
-4746 MIQWDGKVV
+4746 
-4755 GSANA
+4755 
-4760 NANGEWSWT
+4760 
-4769 PPSVLAPG
+4769 
-4777 SYVVSI
+4777 
-4783 VAKDKAGNESSQ
+4783 
-4795 VDFPVVIPVID
+4795 
-4806 VTPPTIKLSE
+4806 
-4816 ESDSGALGDFTTNN
+4816 
-4830 KTPTLIGSTLPNT
+4830 
-4843 IVSIY
+4843 
-4848 VDGVKVG
+4848 
-4855 EATADTAGRY
+4855 
-4865 TFQLSEMKDGHYV
+4865 
-4878 VQVGIVNPRDNSEL
+4878 
-4892 RSTAVDVTID
+4892 
-4902 TEVAELVWNISGM
+4902 
-4915 HEGGYINTVTPEI
+4915 
-4928 GGTSEPNSKITIF
+4928 
-4941 VNGVEKA
+4941 
-4948 IAYTTGAG
+4948 
-4956 HWGVVLPAL
+4956 
-4965 GNDGNYELTFKVE
+4965 
-4978 DVAGNIR
+4978 
-4985 EFGPQ
+4985 
-4990 NVILDTVISPLT
+4990 
-5002 VVLREADDSGKVGD
+5002 
-5016 WITNKSHVTIDGT
+5016 
-5029 AEAGSTLTIRNP
+5029 
-5041 QGVVIATLVVG
+5041 
-5052 NDGRWSA
+5052 
-5059 ELDLREG
+5059 
-5066 SNAFVVVSEDKAGNS
+5066 
-5081 QQKEILIEHDTQ
+5081 
-5093 IEISD
+5093 
-5098 ISLSRDTNSGDKYD
+5098 
-5112 LITNNKSPVLVAM
+5112 
-5125 TDPGATVQVYIN
+5125 
-5137 GVLQGTVEASSS
+5137 
-5149 GNISYTMPANSADG
+5149 
-5163 EYQVQFVATDTAGN
+5163 
-5177 RVESAIT
+5177 
-5184 TVTIDSQIAV
+5184 
-5194 FDIDE
+5194 
-5199 DSLPALSNNRALS
+5199 
-5212 VSGVGEAGSQVS
+5212 
-5224 IFVDGKLVNVVM
+5224 
-5236 VEADGTWRAPILL
+5236 
-5249 QDDGTFN
+5249 
-5256 IHFSITDVAGN
+5256 
-5267 TEVSKDYSVDVD
+5267 
-5279 SSTDFPTLNLED
+5279 
-5291 ASNSGS
+5291 
-5297 LDDLITNHNKPVLVG
+5297 
-5312 TAEAGATIH
+5312 
-5321 IYVDEKIVANV
+5321 
-5332 LVLEDGTWSYQF
+5332 
-5344 DNALKDGEYSIR
+5344 
-5356 VVAEDPAG
+5356 
-5364 NTAES
+5364 
-5369 PRLLVTIDTSTFI
+5369 
-5382 DNPAMVAGSDNGI
+5382 
-5395 FSNDSITSQTRPT
+5395 
-5408 FSIFGEM
+5408 
-5415 NQSVQIFIDGVLV
+5415 
-5428 DTITVTDRNQV
+5428 
-5439 YRPESPLG
+5439 
-5447 DGSHSIYY
+5447 
-5455 VITDKAGNTATSKTL
+5455 
-5470 NFTIDTFNT
+5470 
-5479 TPVAIDSIGGQTL
+5479 
-5492 AEMTGSDG
+5492 
-5500 KIYITDTTRNL
+5500 
-5511 LFSGSAEPNSKIEI
+5511 
-5525 IINGL
+5525 
-5530 NVGEVWVNEKGHWQM
+5530 
-5545 PVNPLYFTE
+5545 
-5554 GQLDITVKS
+5554 
-5563 TDRAGNVNQE
+5563 
-5573 KYSIWV
+5573 
-5579 DTHIKVFTSELDDN
+5579 
-5593 KSSSKTE
+5593 
-5600 WWSNS
+5600 
-5605 DLITMRGTGEIGA
+5605 
-5618 TVSLIVAG
+5618 
-5626 VTLATAVVAA
+5626 
-5636 TGRWELSTDKLPEGT
+5636 
-5651 YDISLVIEDSAGN
+5651 
-5664 RWEDVREIFIDRTP
+5664 
-5678 PNAPV
+5678 
-5683 VTYSD
+5683 
-5688 IVNDLIIMQGT
+5688 
-5699 AEAKSQLI
+5699 
-5707 ITDSE
+5707 
-5712 GNTYTL
+5712 
-5718 TVPDNGKW
+5718 
-5726 SMAIPYPSEGKFTIT
+5726 
-5741 SVDAIGNRSDDVPL
+5741 
-5755 DIMKEVP
+5755 
-5762 VISLSPD
+5762 
-5769 SDSGTV
+5769 
-5775 GDNITRDKQPTFI
+5775 
-5788 IGNLESDVVVVQV
+5788 
-5801 DINGTVYNAEKNADG
+5801 
-5816 VWFFTPGTP
+5816 
-5825 LADGSY
+5825 
-5831 TISVIA
+5831 
-5837 SDAAGNQKNS
+5837 
-5847 LPITVTIDSTLTV
+5847 
-5860 PEIALAAGE
+5860 
-5869 DNGASD
+5869 
-5875 SDNVTNHTQPKFT
+5875 
-5888 LQHIDAD
+5888 
-5895 VTGVTVNVTHNGV
+5895 
-5908 TDIYQATQGADGWT
+5908 
-5922 FTPPAAW
+5922 
-5929 NDGNYTLSVTVVDR
+5929 
-5943 AGNSQQSASLAV
+5943 
-5955 TVDSTVTVTADSQH
+5955 
-5969 DDASD
+5969 
-5974 DATATAVTPP
+5974 
-5984 ESETVNAESATHL
+5984 
-5997 RTEPSAAE
+5997 
-6005 ESVVKVTAYSITL
+6005 
-6018 LNADSGDEID
+6018 
-6028 RSISQTPSFEISVPE
+6028 
-6043 NIVNVSIMFEGE
+6043 
-6055 EFTLPITNQKA
+6055 
-6066 IFEVPL
+6066 
-6072 SLEDGEYTMD
+6072 
-6082 VKFIDKDNDF
+6082 
-6092 LIKEKTFSVDH
+6092 
-6103 SSADIVNAM
+6103 
-6112 NVRGKTEDDINDSPS
+6112 
-6127 TSSVGHNNNGAI
+6127 
-6139 DVFAVNEV
+6139 
-6147 TLPVDNQE
+6147 
-6155 EHA
+6155 

>member
-35 PDMNITTPRGS
+35 PDMNITTPHGS

-537 IETTND
+537 IETTDD

-593 FTSDSVEGINNL
+593 FTSDSVEGVNNL

-623 VIDTIA
+623 VIDTVA
-629 PVPPTVSLEDYV
+629 PVPPTVSLEDFV

-1036 ISDDNLTNIV
+1036 IADDNLTNIV

-1114 IFDFTIDT
+1114 VFDFTIDT

-1186 LFIPGNTWA
+1186 LFTPGNTWA

-1209 GNTNYSAPLTVV
+1209 GNTSYSAPLTVV

-1385 TFTPPTSWADGD
+1385 SFTPTGAWADGD

-1434 DSGIPDDNLTNNVR
+1434 DSGIPNDNLTNNVR

-1476 QSATPGVWDYIWPD
+1476 QSATPGAWDYIWPD

-1497 TLTVEATDE
+1497 TLTVEATDK
-1506 AGNKATQTLD
+1506 AGNKTTQELD

-1888 DLVENT
+1888 DLIENT

-2019 DTQITIDHI
+2019 DTQIAIDHI

-2122 EPTIVLDNTDDS
+2122 EPTIVLDSTDDS
-2134 GTKGDHL
+2134 GTKGDNL

-2321 LSTPVIVLD
+2321 LSVPVIVLN
-2330 SADDSGV
+2330 SADDTGV
-2337 HGDNMTNHTQPTFAL
+2337 QGDNMTNSTQPTFAL

-2378 KDAGGWTF
+2378 KGVGGWSF

-2450 QVTVPTDVN
+2450 QVKVPTDVN
-2459 VVRLSIDGGKTWFNA
+2459 
-2474 TQSATPGVWD
+2474 
-2484 YIWPDDVAD
+2484 
-2493 GGYTLTVEA
+2493 E
-2502 TDEAGNK
+2502 
-2509 ATQTLDFTI
+2509 
-2518 DTTLSVPTL
+2518 
-2527 SLDSADDSGI
+2527 
-2537 AGDNITNVKT
+2537 
-2547 PGFTL
+2547 
-2552 NNIDTDVSRVIVE
+2552 
-2565 VMHNGIKQ
+2565 
-2573 EVPLVQ
+2573 
-2579 TGGQWRFAPTSDWA
+2579 
-2593 DGDYILTVKVED
+2593 
-2605 RAGNVKQS
+2605 
-2613 APLTVTVDTH
+2613 
-2623 IAIDRI
+2623 
-2629 ELVND
+2629 
-2634 SGIPGDNLTN
+2634 
-2644 EARPHF
+2644 
-2650 QVTVP
+2650 
-2655 ADVNGVRLSIDGGKT
+2655 
-2670 WFDATQSATSGVW
+2670 
-2683 DYTWL
+2683 
-2688 TNVANGPHTLMVEA
+2688 
-2702 SDKAGNKTTQKLDF
+2702 
-2716 TIDTILSEPTITLD
+2716 
-2730 SADDSAAGDNIT
+2730 
-2742 NVKMP
+2742 
-2747 GFTLG
+2747 
-2752 NIDADVTK
+2752 
-2760 VVVTVAHDGKNQ
+2760 
-2772 QIELIKNGGV
+2772 
-2782 WRFTPGAAWTD
+2782 
-2793 GDYTLT
+2793 
-2799 VKVEDKAGNTNY
+2799 
-2811 SAPLTVTID
+2811 
-2820 TQTSIDRIELL
+2820 
-2831 NDTGIVGDNLTNE
+2831 
-2844 ARPQFHITVPTDVN
+2844 
-2858 SVQLSLDG
+2858 
-2866 GINWVN
+2866 
-2872 ATLTSDGVWEY
+2872 
-2883 IWPTDLVENTYTLT
+2883 
-2897 VKATDVA
+2897 
-2904 GNTATETLN
+2904 
-2913 FIIDTTLSTPTIT
+2913 
-2926 LDSAD
+2926 
-2931 DSGTA
+2931 
-2936 NDNKTNVKTPGF
+2936 
-2948 IIGGIDSDVTQV
+2948 
-2960 VVQVMRDGHSEEVEL
+2960 
-2975 TQTNGQWRFVP
+2975 
-2986 GSAWTDGD
+2986 
-2994 YTLTVT
+2994 
-3000 VKDEAGNIRHS
+3000 
-3011 APLTVTIDT
+3011 
-3020 QITIDH
+3020 
-3026 IELVNDSGIPDDN
+3026 
-3039 LTNNVRPHFQV
+3039 
-3050 TVPTDVNVVRLS
+3050 VRLS

-3095 LTVEATDKAGNKTT
+3095 LTVEATDKAGNQTT
-3109 QQLDFIIDTLLSEPT
+3109 QKLDFIIDTMLSEPT
-3124 IVLDNTDDSGTKGDN
+3124 IVLDSTDDSGTKGDN
-3139 LTNVN
+3139 LTNAN
-3144 KPTFLLGNIDA
+3144 KPTFILGNIDA

-3160 TVEVQH
+3160 TVEVQY

-3312 DFTIDTRLSTPTIA
+3312 DFTIDTRLSTPTIT

-3352 IDADAHSVILRITQ
+3352 IDSDAQSVILRITQ

-3409 QSTPLVVTV
+3409 QSTPLIVTV

-3469 VSATQGIEGVW
+3469 VSAAQGIEGVW

-3618 TQIAIDRIELV
+3618 TQIAIDHIELV

-3712 FTIDITLLTPTIEL
+3712 FTIDITLMTPTIEL

-3847 PVFDIHQVDSDVTRV
+3847 PVFDIRQVDSDVTRV

-4308 LRIEI
+4308 LKIEI

-4455 LNGKSSTLTQGAG
+4455 LNGKFSTLTQGAG

-4529 NITSVTTPRFVIGN
+4529 NITSVTKPRFVIGN

-4556 GVSYSVTANGN
+4556 GVSYPVTANGN

-4830 KTPTLIGSTLPNT
+4830 KTPTLVGNTLPNA

-4965 GNDGNYELTFKVE
+4965 GNDGNYVLTFKVE

-5029 AEAGSTLTIRNP
+5029 AEAGSTLTIRSP

-5081 QQKEILIEHDTQ
+5081 QQKDILIEHDTQ

-5408 FSIFGEM
+5408 FSISGEM

-5470 NFTIDTFNT
+5470 NFTIDTLNT

-5530 NVGEVWVNEKGHWQM
+5530 NVGEVWVNDKGHWQM

-5579 DTHIKVFTSELDDN
+5579 DTHIQVFTSELDDN
-5593 KSSSKTE
+5593 KSSSKTD

-5605 DLITMRGTGEIGA
+5605 STITMRGMGEIGA

-5636 TGRWELSTDKLPEGT
+5636 NGQWELSTDQLPEGK
-5651 YDISLVIEDSAGN
+5651 YDITLSIEDNAGN
-5664 RWEDVREIFIDRTP
+5664 RKEEVHEIFIDRTP

-5707 ITDSE
+5707 ITDSN

-5929 NDGNYTLSVTVVDR
+5929 NDGTYTLSVTVVDR

-5969 DDASD
+5969 NDASD

-5997 RTEPSAAE
+5997 RTVPSVAE
-6005 ESVVKVTAYSITL
+6005 ESVVKETAYSITL

-6043 NIVNVSIMFEGE
+6043 NIVNVSVMFEGE

-6082 VKFIDKDNDF
+6082 VKFIDKDDDF

-6112 NVRGKTEDDINDSPS
+6112 NARGKTEDDINDSPS

>member
-429 TIAPEKPTIE
+429 TIPPEKPTIE

-593 FTSDSVEGINNL
+593 FTSDSVEGVNNL

-623 VIDTIA
+623 VIDTVA
-629 PVPPTVSLEDYV
+629 PVPPTVSLEDFV

-1036 ISDDNLTNIV
+1036 VSDDNLTNIV

-1062 QVWDAMSD
+1062 QVWDAASD

-1114 IFDFTIDT
+1114 VFDFTIDT

-1385 TFTPPTSWADGD
+1385 SFTPTGAWADGD

-1476 QSATPGVWDYIWPD
+1476 QSATPGAWDYIWPD

-1497 TLTVEATDE
+1497 TLTVEATDK
-1506 AGNKATQTLD
+1506 AGNKTTQELD

-1673 DATQSATSGVWDYT
+1673 DATQSATPGVWDYT

-1716 FTIDTILSEPT
+1716 FIIDTMLSEPT

-2019 DTQITIDHI
+2019 DTQIAIDHI

-2098 VEATDKAGNK
+2098 VEATDKAGNQ
-2108 TTQQL
+2108 TTQKL
-2113 DFIIDTLLS
+2113 DFIIDTMLS
-2122 EPTIVLDNTDDS
+2122 EPTIVLDSTDDS
-2134 GTKGDHL
+2134 GTKGDNL
-2141 TNVNKPTFLLG
+2141 TNANKPTFILG

-2165 QHGGT
+2165 Q
-2170 KEVLT
+2170 
-2175 ATKDATGNWSVTPTG
+2175 
-2190 TWADGDYTLTVRVED
+2190 Y
-2205 EAGNEKHSASL
+2205 
-2216 TVTVDT
+2216 
-2222 QITIDV
+2222 
-2228 IELVNDNGIPGDNM
+2228 
-2242 TNDAH
+2242 
-2247 PQFRV
+2247 
-2252 TVPGDVNEVSLSID
+2252 
-2266 GGVTWVK
+2266 
-2273 ATQSATPGVWNYTW
+2273 
-2287 PGTVPDGDYTLN
+2287 
-2299 VKATDNAGNTV
+2299 
-2310 TETLHFTIDTT
+2310 
-2321 LSTPVIVLD
+2321 
-2330 SADDSGV
+2330 
-2337 HGDNMTNHTQPTFAL
+2337 
-2352 QHIDDDAVRVTVSVE
+2352 
-2367 HGGVTTTFDAT
+2367 
-2378 KDAGGWTF
+2378 
-2386 TPTGAW
+2386 
-2392 ADGDYTLSVSVEDK
+2392 
-2406 AGNTSHSASL
+2406 
-2416 TVTVDTQIA
+2416 
-2425 INNIELVNDSGIP
+2425 
-2438 DDNLTNNVRPHF
+2438 
-2450 QVTVPTDVN
+2450 
-2459 VVRLSIDGGKTWFNA
+2459 
-2474 TQSATPGVWD
+2474 
-2484 YIWPDDVAD
+2484 
-2493 GGYTLTVEA
+2493 
-2502 TDEAGNK
+2502 
-2509 ATQTLDFTI
+2509 
-2518 DTTLSVPTL
+2518 
-2527 SLDSADDSGI
+2527 
-2537 AGDNITNVKT
+2537 
-2547 PGFTL
+2547 
-2552 NNIDTDVSRVIVE
+2552 
-2565 VMHNGIKQ
+2565 
-2573 EVPLVQ
+2573 
-2579 TGGQWRFAPTSDWA
+2579 
-2593 DGDYILTVKVED
+2593 
-2605 RAGNVKQS
+2605 
-2613 APLTVTVDTH
+2613 
-2623 IAIDRI
+2623 
-2629 ELVND
+2629 
-2634 SGIPGDNLTN
+2634 
-2644 EARPHF
+2644 
-2650 QVTVP
+2650 
-2655 ADVNGVRLSIDGGKT
+2655 
-2670 WFDATQSATSGVW
+2670 
-2683 DYTWL
+2683 
-2688 TNVANGPHTLMVEA
+2688 
-2702 SDKAGNKTTQKLDF
+2702 
-2716 TIDTILSEPTITLD
+2716 
-2730 SADDSAAGDNIT
+2730 
-2742 NVKMP
+2742 
-2747 GFTLG
+2747 
-2752 NIDADVTK
+2752 
-2760 VVVTVAHDGKNQ
+2760 
-2772 QIELIKNGGV
+2772 
-2782 WRFTPGAAWTD
+2782 
-2793 GDYTLT
+2793 
-2799 VKVEDKAGNTNY
+2799 
-2811 SAPLTVTID
+2811 
-2820 TQTSIDRIELL
+2820 
-2831 NDTGIVGDNLTNE
+2831 
-2844 ARPQFHITVPTDVN
+2844 
-2858 SVQLSLDG
+2858 
-2866 GINWVN
+2866 
-2872 ATLTSDGVWEY
+2872 
-2883 IWPTDLVENTYTLT
+2883 
-2897 VKATDVA
+2897 
-2904 GNTATETLN
+2904 
-2913 FIIDTTLSTPTIT
+2913 
-2926 LDSAD
+2926 
-2931 DSGTA
+2931 
-2936 NDNKTNVKTPGF
+2936 
-2948 IIGGIDSDVTQV
+2948 
-2960 VVQVMRDGHSEEVEL
+2960 
-2975 TQTNGQWRFVP
+2975 
-2986 GSAWTDGD
+2986 
-2994 YTLTVT
+2994 
-3000 VKDEAGNIRHS
+3000 
-3011 APLTVTIDT
+3011 
-3020 QITIDH
+3020 
-3026 IELVNDSGIPDDN
+3026 
-3039 LTNNVRPHFQV
+3039 
-3050 TVPTDVNVVRLS
+3050 
-3062 IDGGKTWFNATQ
+3062 
-3074 SATPGVWDYTW
+3074 
-3085 LADVGEGKHT
+3085 
-3095 LTVEATDKAGNKTT
+3095 
-3109 QQLDFIIDTLLSEPT
+3109 
-3124 IVLDNTDDSGTKGDN
+3124 
-3139 LTNVN
+3139 
-3144 KPTFLLGNIDA
+3144 
-3155 DARYV
+3155 
-3160 TVEVQH
+3160 

-3188 GTWADGDYTLTVRVE
+3188 GTWADGDYMLTVRVE

-3312 DFTIDTRLSTPTIA
+3312 DFTIDTRLSTPTIT

-3352 IDADAHSVILRITQ
+3352 IDSDAQSVILRITQ

-3409 QSTPLVVTV
+3409 QSTPLIVTV

-3469 VSATQGIEGVW
+3469 VSAAQGIEGVW

-3618 TQIAIDRIELV
+3618 TQIAIDHIELV

-3712 FTIDITLLTPTIEL
+3712 FTIDITLMTPTIEL

-3847 PVFDIHQVDSDVTRV
+3847 PVFDIRQVDSDVTRV

-4308 LRIEI
+4308 LKIEI

-4529 NITSVTTPRFVIGN
+4529 NITSVTKPRFVIGN

-4556 GVSYSVTANGN
+4556 GVSYPVTANGN

-4613 RMEPASDTGNSN
+4613 RMEPASDTGSSN

-4659 VLKQTITVGADGNWS
+4659 VLKHTITVGADGNWS

-4721 SIDDQHEA
+4721 SIDDQYEA
-4729 TSLRPEFKGFA
+4729 TSLRPEFKGLA

-4830 KTPTLIGSTLPNT
+4830 KTPTLIGNTLPNA

-4965 GNDGNYELTFKVE
+4965 GNDGNYVLTFKVE

-5041 QGVVIATLVVG
+5041 QGGVIATLVVG

-5081 QQKEILIEHDTQ
+5081 QQKDILIEHDTQ

-5297 LDDLITNHNKPVLVG
+5297 LDDLITSHNKPVLVG

-5382 DNPAMVAGSDNGI
+5382 DNPVMIAGSDNGI
-5395 FSNDSITSQTRPT
+5395 FSNDSITSQTRPA

-5530 NVGEVWVNEKGHWQM
+5530 NVGEVWVNDKGHWQM

-5579 DTHIKVFTSELDDN
+5579 DTHIQVFTSELDDN
-5593 KSSSKTE
+5593 KSSSKTD

-5605 DLITMRGTGEIGA
+5605 STITMRGMGEIGA

-5636 TGRWELSTDKLPEGT
+5636 NGQWELSTDQLPEGK
-5651 YDISLVIEDSAGN
+5651 YDITLSIEDNAGN
-5664 RWEDVREIFIDRTP
+5664 RKEEVHEIFIDRTP

-5707 ITDSE
+5707 ITDSN

-5755 DIMKEVP
+5755 DIMKETP

-5769 SDSGTV
+5769 SDSGTA
-5775 GDNITRDKQPTFI
+5775 GDNITRDNQPTFI

-5875 SDNVTNHTQPKFT
+5875 SDNVTNHNHTQPKFT

-5908 TDIYQATQGADGWT
+5908 TDTYQATQGADGWT

-5929 NDGNYTLSVTVVDR
+5929 NDGTYTLSVTVVDR

-5997 RTEPSAAE
+5997 RTVPSAAE
-6005 ESVVKVTAYSITL
+6005 ESVVKETAYSITL

-6043 NIVNVSIMFEGE
+6043 NIVNVSVMFEGE

-6082 VKFIDKDNDF
+6082 VKFIDKDDDF

-6112 NVRGKTEDDINDSPS
+6112 NARGKTEDDINDSPS

>member
-429 TIAPEKPTIE
+429 TIPPEKPTIE

-629 PVPPTVSLEDYV
+629 PVPPTVSLEDFV

-1036 ISDDNLTNIV
+1036 IADDNLTNIV

-1114 IFDFTIDT
+1114 VFDFTIDT

-1186 LFIPGNTWA
+1186 LFTPGNTWA

-1209 GNTNYSAPLTVV
+1209 GNTSYSAPLTVV

-1327 IVLDSADDTGI
+1327 IVLNSADDTGV

-1344 NSTQPTFAL
+1344 NRTQPTFAL

-1476 QSATPGVWDYIWPD
+1476 QSATPGAWDYIWPD

-1497 TLTVEATDE
+1497 TLTVEATDK
-1506 AGNKATQTLD
+1506 AGNKTTQELD

-1716 FTIDTILSEPT
+1716 FIIDTLLSEPT

-2122 EPTIVLDNTDDS
+2122 EPTIVLDSTDDS
-2134 GTKGDHL
+2134 GTKGDNL

-2321 LSTPVIVLD
+2321 LSVPVIVLN
-2330 SADDSGV
+2330 SADDTGV
-2337 HGDNMTNHTQPTFAL
+2337 QGDNMTNSTQPTFAL

-2378 KDAGGWTF
+2378 KGVGGWSF

-2450 QVTVPTDVN
+2450 QVKVPTDVN
-2459 VVRLSIDGGKTWFNA
+2459 
-2474 TQSATPGVWD
+2474 
-2484 YIWPDDVAD
+2484 
-2493 GGYTLTVEA
+2493 E
-2502 TDEAGNK
+2502 
-2509 ATQTLDFTI
+2509 
-2518 DTTLSVPTL
+2518 
-2527 SLDSADDSGI
+2527 
-2537 AGDNITNVKT
+2537 
-2547 PGFTL
+2547 
-2552 NNIDTDVSRVIVE
+2552 
-2565 VMHNGIKQ
+2565 
-2573 EVPLVQ
+2573 
-2579 TGGQWRFAPTSDWA
+2579 
-2593 DGDYILTVKVED
+2593 
-2605 RAGNVKQS
+2605 
-2613 APLTVTVDTH
+2613 
-2623 IAIDRI
+2623 
-2629 ELVND
+2629 
-2634 SGIPGDNLTN
+2634 
-2644 EARPHF
+2644 
-2650 QVTVP
+2650 
-2655 ADVNGVRLSIDGGKT
+2655 
-2670 WFDATQSATSGVW
+2670 
-2683 DYTWL
+2683 
-2688 TNVANGPHTLMVEA
+2688 
-2702 SDKAGNKTTQKLDF
+2702 
-2716 TIDTILSEPTITLD
+2716 
-2730 SADDSAAGDNIT
+2730 
-2742 NVKMP
+2742 
-2747 GFTLG
+2747 
-2752 NIDADVTK
+2752 
-2760 VVVTVAHDGKNQ
+2760 
-2772 QIELIKNGGV
+2772 
-2782 WRFTPGAAWTD
+2782 
-2793 GDYTLT
+2793 
-2799 VKVEDKAGNTNY
+2799 
-2811 SAPLTVTID
+2811 
-2820 TQTSIDRIELL
+2820 
-2831 NDTGIVGDNLTNE
+2831 
-2844 ARPQFHITVPTDVN
+2844 
-2858 SVQLSLDG
+2858 
-2866 GINWVN
+2866 
-2872 ATLTSDGVWEY
+2872 
-2883 IWPTDLVENTYTLT
+2883 
-2897 VKATDVA
+2897 
-2904 GNTATETLN
+2904 
-2913 FIIDTTLSTPTIT
+2913 
-2926 LDSAD
+2926 
-2931 DSGTA
+2931 
-2936 NDNKTNVKTPGF
+2936 
-2948 IIGGIDSDVTQV
+2948 
-2960 VVQVMRDGHSEEVEL
+2960 
-2975 TQTNGQWRFVP
+2975 
-2986 GSAWTDGD
+2986 
-2994 YTLTVT
+2994 
-3000 VKDEAGNIRHS
+3000 
-3011 APLTVTIDT
+3011 
-3020 QITIDH
+3020 
-3026 IELVNDSGIPDDN
+3026 
-3039 LTNNVRPHFQV
+3039 
-3050 TVPTDVNVVRLS
+3050 VRLS

-3095 LTVEATDKAGNKTT
+3095 LTVEATDKAGNQTT
-3109 QQLDFIIDTLLSEPT
+3109 QKLDFIIDTMLSEPT
-3124 IVLDNTDDSGTKGDN
+3124 IVLDSTDDSGTKGDN
-3139 LTNVN
+3139 LTNAN
-3144 KPTFLLGNIDA
+3144 KPTFILGNIDA

-3160 TVEVQH
+3160 TVEVQY

-3312 DFTIDTRLSTPTIA
+3312 DFTIDTRLSTPTIT

-3352 IDADAHSVILRITQ
+3352 IDSDAQSVILRITQ

-3409 QSTPLVVTV
+3409 QSTPLIVTV

-3469 VSATQGIEGVW
+3469 VSAAQGIEGVW

-3618 TQIAIDRIELV
+3618 TQIAIDHIELV

-3642 VRPQFQISVPD
+3642 VRPQLQISVPD

-3712 FTIDITLLTPTIEL
+3712 FTIDITLMTPTIEL

-3847 PVFDIHQVDSDVTRV
+3847 PVFDIRQVDSDVTRV

-4308 LRIEI
+4308 LKIEI

-4529 NITSVTTPRFVIGN
+4529 NITSVTKPRFVIGN

-4556 GVSYSVTANGN
+4556 GVSYPVTANGN

-4830 KTPTLIGSTLPNT
+4830 KTPTLVGNTLPNA

-4965 GNDGNYELTFKVE
+4965 GNDGNYVLTFKVE

-5029 AEAGSTLTIRNP
+5029 AEAGSTLTIRSP

-5081 QQKEILIEHDTQ
+5081 QQKDILIEHDTQ

-5344 DNALKDGEYSIR
+5344 DNVLKDGEYSIR

-5408 FSIFGEM
+5408 FSISGEM

-5579 DTHIKVFTSELDDN
+5579 DTHIQVFTSELDDN
-5593 KSSSKTE
+5593 KSSSKTD

-5605 DLITMRGTGEIGA
+5605 STITMRGMGEIGA

-5636 TGRWELSTDKLPEGT
+5636 NGQWELSTDQLPEGK
-5651 YDISLVIEDSAGN
+5651 YDITLSIEDNAGN
-5664 RWEDVREIFIDRTP
+5664 RKEEVHEIFIDRTP

-5707 ITDSE
+5707 ITDSN

-5741 SVDAIGNRSDDVPL
+5741 SVDAIGNRSDDVSL

-5869 DNGASD
+5869 DNGVSD

-5908 TDIYQATQGADGWT
+5908 TDTYQATQGADGWT

-5929 NDGNYTLSVTVVDR
+5929 NDGTYTLSVTVVDR

-5997 RTEPSAAE
+5997 RTVPSAAE
-6005 ESVVKVTAYSITL
+6005 ESVVKETAYSITL

-6112 NVRGKTEDDINDSPS
+6112 NARGKTEDDINDSPS

>member
-35 PDMNITTPRGS
+35 PDMNITTPHGS

-623 VIDTIA
+623 VIDTVA
-629 PVPPTVSLEDYV
+629 PVPPTVSLEDFV

-1062 QVWDAMSD
+1062 QVWDAASD

-1114 IFDFTIDT
+1114 VFDFTIDT

-1186 LFIPGNTWA
+1186 LFTPGNTWA

-1327 IVLDSADDTGI
+1327 IVLNSADDTGV

-1378 TKGTGGW
+1378 TKGVGGW
-1385 TFTPPTSWADGD
+1385 SFTPTGAWADGD

-1434 DSGIPDDNLTNNVR
+1434 DSGIPNDNLTNNVR

-1476 QSATPGVWDYIWPD
+1476 QSATTGVWDYIWPD

-1539 GDNITNVKTPG
+1539 GDNITSVKTPG

-1637 IPGDNLT
+1637 IPDDNLT

-1702 ASDKAGNKTTQKLD
+1702 ATDKAGNKTTQKLD
-1716 FTIDTILSEPT
+1716 FIIDTLLSEPT

-2019 DTQITIDHI
+2019 DTQIAIDHI

-2040 LTNNVRPHFQVT
+2040 LTNEARPHFQVT

-2113 DFIIDTLLS
+2113 DFIIDTMLS

-2134 GTKGDHL
+2134 GTKGDNL

-2222 QITIDV
+2222 QITIDA

-2330 SADDSGV
+2330 SADDTGIQ
-2337 HGDNMTNHTQPTFAL
+2337 GDNMTNRTQPTFNL

-2378 KDAGGWTF
+2378 KGVGGWTF
-2386 TPTGAW
+2386 TPPTSWGA
-2392 ADGDYTLSVSVEDK
+2392 GDYTLSVSVEDK

-2450 QVTVPTDVN
+2450 QVKVPTDVN
-2459 VVRLSIDGGKTWFNA
+2459 
-2474 TQSATPGVWD
+2474 
-2484 YIWPDDVAD
+2484 
-2493 GGYTLTVEA
+2493 E
-2502 TDEAGNK
+2502 
-2509 ATQTLDFTI
+2509 
-2518 DTTLSVPTL
+2518 
-2527 SLDSADDSGI
+2527 
-2537 AGDNITNVKT
+2537 
-2547 PGFTL
+2547 
-2552 NNIDTDVSRVIVE
+2552 
-2565 VMHNGIKQ
+2565 
-2573 EVPLVQ
+2573 
-2579 TGGQWRFAPTSDWA
+2579 
-2593 DGDYILTVKVED
+2593 
-2605 RAGNVKQS
+2605 
-2613 APLTVTVDTH
+2613 
-2623 IAIDRI
+2623 
-2629 ELVND
+2629 
-2634 SGIPGDNLTN
+2634 
-2644 EARPHF
+2644 
-2650 QVTVP
+2650 
-2655 ADVNGVRLSIDGGKT
+2655 
-2670 WFDATQSATSGVW
+2670 
-2683 DYTWL
+2683 
-2688 TNVANGPHTLMVEA
+2688 
-2702 SDKAGNKTTQKLDF
+2702 
-2716 TIDTILSEPTITLD
+2716 
-2730 SADDSAAGDNIT
+2730 
-2742 NVKMP
+2742 
-2747 GFTLG
+2747 
-2752 NIDADVTK
+2752 
-2760 VVVTVAHDGKNQ
+2760 
-2772 QIELIKNGGV
+2772 
-2782 WRFTPGAAWTD
+2782 
-2793 GDYTLT
+2793 
-2799 VKVEDKAGNTNY
+2799 
-2811 SAPLTVTID
+2811 
-2820 TQTSIDRIELL
+2820 
-2831 NDTGIVGDNLTNE
+2831 
-2844 ARPQFHITVPTDVN
+2844 
-2858 SVQLSLDG
+2858 
-2866 GINWVN
+2866 
-2872 ATLTSDGVWEY
+2872 
-2883 IWPTDLVENTYTLT
+2883 
-2897 VKATDVA
+2897 
-2904 GNTATETLN
+2904 
-2913 FIIDTTLSTPTIT
+2913 
-2926 LDSAD
+2926 
-2931 DSGTA
+2931 
-2936 NDNKTNVKTPGF
+2936 
-2948 IIGGIDSDVTQV
+2948 
-2960 VVQVMRDGHSEEVEL
+2960 
-2975 TQTNGQWRFVP
+2975 
-2986 GSAWTDGD
+2986 
-2994 YTLTVT
+2994 
-3000 VKDEAGNIRHS
+3000 
-3011 APLTVTIDT
+3011 
-3020 QITIDH
+3020 
-3026 IELVNDSGIPDDN
+3026 
-3039 LTNNVRPHFQV
+3039 
-3050 TVPTDVNVVRLS
+3050 VRLS

-3095 LTVEATDKAGNKTT
+3095 LTVEATDKAGNQTT
-3109 QQLDFIIDTLLSEPT
+3109 QKLDFIIDTMLSEPT
-3124 IVLDNTDDSGTKGDN
+3124 IMLDSTDDSGTKGDN
-3139 LTNVN
+3139 LTNAN
-3144 KPTFLLGNIDA
+3144 KPTFILGNIDA

-3160 TVEVQH
+3160 TVEVQY

-3312 DFTIDTRLSTPTIA
+3312 DFTIDTRLSTPTIT

-3409 QSTPLVVTV
+3409 QSTPLIVTV

-3469 VSATQGIEGVW
+3469 VSAAQGIEGVW

-3513 FIDTRLSTPTIAL
+3513 FIDTQLSTPTIAL

-3618 TQIAIDRIELV
+3618 TQIAIDHIELV

-3689 EGQHTLTVEVTDGAG
+3689 EGQHTLIVEVTDGAG
-3704 NKMTETLN
+3704 NKMTGTLD

-3847 PVFDIHQVDSDVTRV
+3847 PVFDIRQVDSDVTRV

-4308 LRIEI
+4308 LKIEI

-4529 NITSVTTPRFVIGN
+4529 NITSVTKPRFVIGN

-4556 GVSYSVTANGN
+4556 GVSYPVTANGN

-4855 EATADTAGRY
+4855 EATADAAGRY

-4892 RSTAVDVTID
+4892 RSTAVDLTID

-4965 GNDGNYELTFKVE
+4965 GNDGNYVLTFKVE

-5297 LDDLITNHNKPVLVG
+5297 LDDLITSHNKPVLVG

-5382 DNPAMVAGSDNGI
+5382 DNPVMMAGSDNGI
-5395 FSNDSITSQTRPT
+5395 FSNDSITSQTRPA
-5408 FSIFGEM
+5408 FSIYGEM

-5530 NVGEVWVNEKGHWQM
+5530 NVGEVWANDKGHWQM

-5554 GQLDITVKS
+5554 GQLDINVKS

-5579 DTHIKVFTSELDDN
+5579 DTHIQVFTSELDDN
-5593 KSSSKTE
+5593 KSSSKTD

-5605 DLITMRGTGEIGA
+5605 STITMRGMGEIGA

-5636 TGRWELSTDKLPEGT
+5636 NGKWELSTDQLPEGK
-5651 YDISLVIEDSAGN
+5651 YDITLSIEDNAGN
-5664 RWEDVREIFIDRTP
+5664 RKEEVHEIFIDRTP

-5707 ITDSE
+5707 ITDSN

-5929 NDGNYTLSVTVVDR
+5929 NDGTYTLSVTVVDR

-5969 DDASD
+5969 NDASD

-5997 RTEPSAAE
+5997 RTVPSVAE
-6005 ESVVKVTAYSITL
+6005 ESVVKETAYSITL

-6043 NIVNVSIMFEGE
+6043 NIVNVSVMFEGE

-6082 VKFIDKDNDF
+6082 VKFIDKDDDF

-6112 NVRGKTEDDINDSPS
+6112 NARGKTEDDINDSPS

>member
-153 FEVQNSSKQIE
+153 FEVQNSSKQME
-164 EMLQNFLA
+164 EMLQEFLA

-391 WSYEFKDNELS
+391 WSYEFRDNELS

-429 TIAPEKPTIE
+429 TIPPEKPTIE
-439 LDDSSDSGIKND
+439 LDDNSDSGIKND

-537 IETTND
+537 IETTDD

-629 PVPPTVSLEDYV
+629 PLPPTVSLEDYV

-727 VPPKAELDASDD
+727 VSPKAELDASDD

-961 LYIDGALIA
+961 LYVDGALIA

-1036 ISDDNLTNIV
+1036 IADDNLTNIV

-1114 IFDFTIDT
+1114 VFDFTIDT

-1186 LFIPGNTWA
+1186 LFTPGNTWA

-1209 GNTNYSAPLTVV
+1209 GNTSYSAPLTVV

-1327 IVLDSADDTGI
+1327 IVLNSADDTGV

-1344 NSTQPTFAL
+1344 NRTQPTFAL

-1385 TFTPPTSWADGD
+1385 TFTPTASWTDGD

-1434 DSGIPDDNLTNNVR
+1434 DSGIPNDNLTNNVR

-1462 RLSIDGGKTWFNAT
+1462 RLSIDGGKTWVTAA
-1476 QSATPGVWDYIWPD
+1476 QKAAGVWEYIWPD
-1490 DVADGGY
+1490 DVTDGSH

-1539 GDNITNVKTPG
+1539 GDNITSVKTPG

-1637 IPGDNLT
+1637 IPDDNLT

-1702 ASDKAGNKTTQKLD
+1702 ATDKAGNKTTQKLD
-1716 FTIDTILSEPT
+1716 FIIDTLLSEPT

-2019 DTQITIDHI
+2019 DTQIAIDHI
-2028 ELVNDSGIPDDN
+2028 ELVNDSGIPNDN

-2108 TTQQL
+2108 TTQKL

-2122 EPTIVLDNTDDS
+2122 EPTIVLDSTDDS
-2134 GTKGDHL
+2134 GTKGDNL

-2205 EAGNEKHSASL
+2205 DAGNVKYSASL

-2228 IELVNDNGIPGDNM
+2228 IELVNDSGTRGDNL
-2242 TNDAH
+2242 TNDANPH
-2247 PQFRV
+2247 FRI

-2273 ATQSATPGVWNYTW
+2273 ATQSVTPGVWNYTW

-2337 HGDNMTNHTQPTFAL
+2337 HGDNMTNRTQPTFAL
-2352 QHIDDDAVRVTVSVE
+2352 QQIDDDAVRVTVSVE

-2378 KDAGGWTF
+2378 KGTGGWTF

-2484 YIWPDDVAD
+2484 Y
-2493 GGYTLTVEA
+2493 
-2502 TDEAGNK
+2502 
-2509 ATQTLDFTI
+2509 
-2518 DTTLSVPTL
+2518 
-2527 SLDSADDSGI
+2527 
-2537 AGDNITNVKT
+2537 
-2547 PGFTL
+2547 
-2552 NNIDTDVSRVIVE
+2552 
-2565 VMHNGIKQ
+2565 
-2573 EVPLVQ
+2573 
-2579 TGGQWRFAPTSDWA
+2579 
-2593 DGDYILTVKVED
+2593 
-2605 RAGNVKQS
+2605 
-2613 APLTVTVDTH
+2613 
-2623 IAIDRI
+2623 
-2629 ELVND
+2629 
-2634 SGIPGDNLTN
+2634 
-2644 EARPHF
+2644 
-2650 QVTVP
+2650 
-2655 ADVNGVRLSIDGGKT
+2655 
-2670 WFDATQSATSGVW
+2670 
-2683 DYTWL
+2683 
-2688 TNVANGPHTLMVEA
+2688 
-2702 SDKAGNKTTQKLDF
+2702 
-2716 TIDTILSEPTITLD
+2716 
-2730 SADDSAAGDNIT
+2730 
-2742 NVKMP
+2742 
-2747 GFTLG
+2747 
-2752 NIDADVTK
+2752 
-2760 VVVTVAHDGKNQ
+2760 
-2772 QIELIKNGGV
+2772 
-2782 WRFTPGAAWTD
+2782 
-2793 GDYTLT
+2793 
-2799 VKVEDKAGNTNY
+2799 
-2811 SAPLTVTID
+2811 
-2820 TQTSIDRIELL
+2820 
-2831 NDTGIVGDNLTNE
+2831 
-2844 ARPQFHITVPTDVN
+2844 
-2858 SVQLSLDG
+2858 
-2866 GINWVN
+2866 
-2872 ATLTSDGVWEY
+2872 
-2883 IWPTDLVENTYTLT
+2883 
-2897 VKATDVA
+2897 
-2904 GNTATETLN
+2904 
-2913 FIIDTTLSTPTIT
+2913 
-2926 LDSAD
+2926 
-2931 DSGTA
+2931 
-2936 NDNKTNVKTPGF
+2936 
-2948 IIGGIDSDVTQV
+2948 
-2960 VVQVMRDGHSEEVEL
+2960 
-2975 TQTNGQWRFVP
+2975 
-2986 GSAWTDGD
+2986 
-2994 YTLTVT
+2994 
-3000 VKDEAGNIRHS
+3000 
-3011 APLTVTIDT
+3011 
-3020 QITIDH
+3020 
-3026 IELVNDSGIPDDN
+3026 
-3039 LTNNVRPHFQV
+3039 
-3050 TVPTDVNVVRLS
+3050 
-3062 IDGGKTWFNATQ
+3062 
-3074 SATPGVWDYTW
+3074 TW

-3095 LTVEATDKAGNKTT
+3095 LTVEATDKAGNQTT

-3144 KPTFLLGNIDA
+3144 KPTFLLGNIDV

-3160 TVEVQH
+3160 TVEVLH

-3236 PGDNLTNDVRPHFR
+3236 PSDNLTNDVRPHFR

-3392 GSYTLTVEVT
+3392 GSYTLTVEVQ

-3409 QSTPLVVTV
+3409 QSTPLIVTV

-3469 VSATQGIEGVW
+3469 VSAAQGIEGVW

-3493 TLTVMVTDR
+3493 ILTVMVTDR

-4072 ATKVGAGWQFTPG
+4072 AIKVGAGWQFTPG

-4308 LRIEI
+4308 LQIEI

-4370 AAGQWEFTAGSA
+4370 AAGQWQFTAGSA

-4508 IVSDPSIDLLD
+4508 VVSDPRIDLLD

-4529 NITSVTTPRFVIGN
+4529 NITSITKPRFVIGN

-4556 GVSYSVTANGN
+4556 GVSYPVTANGN

-4613 RMEPASDTGNSN
+4613 RMEPASDTGSSN

-4659 VLKQTITVGADGNWS
+4659 VLKHTITVGADGNWS

-4721 SIDDQHEA
+4721 SIDDQYEA
-4729 TSLRPEFKGFA
+4729 TSLRPEFKGLA

-4830 KTPTLIGSTLPNT
+4830 KTPTLVGNTLPNA

-4948 IAYTTGAG
+4948 IAYTTGTG

-5081 QQKEILIEHDTQ
+5081 QQKDILIEHDTQ

-5249 QDDGTFN
+5249 QDDGKFN

-5297 LDDLITNHNKPVLVG
+5297 LDDLITSHNKPVLVG

-5382 DNPAMVAGSDNGI
+5382 DNPVMMAGSDNGI
-5395 FSNDSITSQTRPT
+5395 FSNDSITSQTRPA

-5530 NVGEVWVNEKGHWQM
+5530 NVGEVWVNDKGHWQM

-5579 DTHIKVFTSELDDN
+5579 DTHIQVFTSELDDN
-5593 KSSSKTE
+5593 KSSSKTD

-5605 DLITMRGTGEIGA
+5605 STITMRGMGEIGA

-5636 TGRWELSTDKLPEGT
+5636 NGQWELSTDQLPEGK
-5651 YDISLVIEDSAGN
+5651 YDITLSIEDNAGN
-5664 RWEDVREIFIDRTP
+5664 RKEEVHEIFIDRTP

-5707 ITDSE
+5707 ITDSN

-5741 SVDAIGNRSDDVPL
+5741 SVDAIGNRSDDVSL
-5755 DIMKEVP
+5755 DIMKETP

-5769 SDSGTV
+5769 SDSGTA
-5775 GDNITRDKQPTFI
+5775 GDNITRDNQPTFI

-5875 SDNVTNHTQPKFT
+5875 SDNVTNHNHTQPKFT

-5908 TDIYQATQGADGWT
+5908 TDTYQATQGADGWT

-5929 NDGNYTLSVTVVDR
+5929 NDGTYTLSVTVVDR
-5943 AGNSQQSASLAV
+5943 AGNSLQSASLEV

-5974 DATATAVTPP
+5974 DATPTAVTPP

-5997 RTEPSAAE
+5997 RTVASAAE
-6005 ESVVKVTAYSITL
+6005 ESVVKETAYSITL

-6043 NIVNVSIMFEGE
+6043 NIVNVSVMFEGE

-6082 VKFIDKDNDF
+6082 VKFIDKDDDF

-6112 NVRGKTEDDINDSPS
+6112 NARGKTEDDINDSPS

>member
-2122 EPTIVLDNTDDS
+2122 EPTIVLDSTDDS

-2425 INNIELVNDSGIP
+2425 INN
-2438 DDNLTNNVRPHF
+2438 
-2450 QVTVPTDVN
+2450 
-2459 VVRLSIDGGKTWFNA
+2459 
-2474 TQSATPGVWD
+2474 
-2484 YIWPDDVAD
+2484 
-2493 GGYTLTVEA
+2493 
-2502 TDEAGNK
+2502 
-2509 ATQTLDFTI
+2509 
-2518 DTTLSVPTL
+2518 
-2527 SLDSADDSGI
+2527 
-2537 AGDNITNVKT
+2537 
-2547 PGFTL
+2547 
-2552 NNIDTDVSRVIVE
+2552 
-2565 VMHNGIKQ
+2565 
-2573 EVPLVQ
+2573 
-2579 TGGQWRFAPTSDWA
+2579 
-2593 DGDYILTVKVED
+2593 
-2605 RAGNVKQS
+2605 
-2613 APLTVTVDTH
+2613 
-2623 IAIDRI
+2623 
-2629 ELVND
+2629 
-2634 SGIPGDNLTN
+2634 
-2644 EARPHF
+2644 
-2650 QVTVP
+2650 
-2655 ADVNGVRLSIDGGKT
+2655 
-2670 WFDATQSATSGVW
+2670 
-2683 DYTWL
+2683 
-2688 TNVANGPHTLMVEA
+2688 
-2702 SDKAGNKTTQKLDF
+2702 
-2716 TIDTILSEPTITLD
+2716 
-2730 SADDSAAGDNIT
+2730 
-2742 NVKMP
+2742 
-2747 GFTLG
+2747 
-2752 NIDADVTK
+2752 
-2760 VVVTVAHDGKNQ
+2760 
-2772 QIELIKNGGV
+2772 
-2782 WRFTPGAAWTD
+2782 
-2793 GDYTLT
+2793 
-2799 VKVEDKAGNTNY
+2799 
-2811 SAPLTVTID
+2811 
-2820 TQTSIDRIELL
+2820 
-2831 NDTGIVGDNLTNE
+2831 
-2844 ARPQFHITVPTDVN
+2844 
-2858 SVQLSLDG
+2858 
-2866 GINWVN
+2866 
-2872 ATLTSDGVWEY
+2872 
-2883 IWPTDLVENTYTLT
+2883 
-2897 VKATDVA
+2897 
-2904 GNTATETLN
+2904 
-2913 FIIDTTLSTPTIT
+2913 
-2926 LDSAD
+2926 
-2931 DSGTA
+2931 
-2936 NDNKTNVKTPGF
+2936 
-2948 IIGGIDSDVTQV
+2948 
-2960 VVQVMRDGHSEEVEL
+2960 
-2975 TQTNGQWRFVP
+2975 
-2986 GSAWTDGD
+2986 
-2994 YTLTVT
+2994 
-3000 VKDEAGNIRHS
+3000 
-3011 APLTVTIDT
+3011 
-3020 QITIDH
+3020 

-3618 TQIAIDRIELV
+3618 TQIAIDSIELV

-4556 GVSYSVTANGN
+4556 GVSYPVTANGN

>member
-35 PDMNITTPRGS
+35 PDMNITTPHGS

-97 SAQVEKKGNGKRRN
+97 SAQVENKGNGKRRN

-123 DAENAKKEADK
+123 EAENAKKEADK

-189 NTQAKATQASK
+189 DTQAKATQASK

-429 TIAPEKPTIE
+429 TIPPEKPTIE

-523 PFTIDTRISYFSAE
+523 PFTIDTRISYFSAQ

-629 PVPPTVSLEDYV
+629 PVPPTVSLEDFV

-1036 ISDDNLTNIV
+1036 IADDNLTNIV

-1062 QVWDAMSD
+1062 QVWDAASD

-1114 IFDFTIDT
+1114 VFDFTIDT

-1186 LFIPGNTWA
+1186 LFTPGNTWA

-1209 GNTNYSAPLTVV
+1209 GNTSYSAPLTVV

-1385 TFTPPTSWADGD
+1385 SFTPTGAWADGD

-1434 DSGIPDDNLTNNVR
+1434 DSGIPNDNLTNNVR

-1476 QSATPGVWDYIWPD
+1476 QSATPGAWDYIWPD

-1497 TLTVEATDE
+1497 TLTVEATDK
-1506 AGNKATQTLD
+1506 AGNKTTQELD

-2019 DTQITIDHI
+2019 DTQITIDRI

-2122 EPTIVLDNTDDS
+2122 EPTIVLDSTDDS

-2170 KEVLT
+2170 KEALT

-2330 SADDSGV
+2330 SADDTGIQ
-2337 HGDNMTNHTQPTFAL
+2337 GDNMTNRTQPTFNL

-2386 TPTGAW
+2386 TPPTSWGA
-2392 ADGDYTLSVSVEDK
+2392 GEYTLSVSVEDK

-2450 QVTVPTDVN
+2450 QVKVPTDVN
-2459 VVRLSIDGGKTWFNA
+2459 
-2474 TQSATPGVWD
+2474 
-2484 YIWPDDVAD
+2484 
-2493 GGYTLTVEA
+2493 E
-2502 TDEAGNK
+2502 
-2509 ATQTLDFTI
+2509 
-2518 DTTLSVPTL
+2518 
-2527 SLDSADDSGI
+2527 
-2537 AGDNITNVKT
+2537 
-2547 PGFTL
+2547 
-2552 NNIDTDVSRVIVE
+2552 
-2565 VMHNGIKQ
+2565 
-2573 EVPLVQ
+2573 
-2579 TGGQWRFAPTSDWA
+2579 
-2593 DGDYILTVKVED
+2593 
-2605 RAGNVKQS
+2605 
-2613 APLTVTVDTH
+2613 
-2623 IAIDRI
+2623 
-2629 ELVND
+2629 
-2634 SGIPGDNLTN
+2634 
-2644 EARPHF
+2644 
-2650 QVTVP
+2650 
-2655 ADVNGVRLSIDGGKT
+2655 
-2670 WFDATQSATSGVW
+2670 
-2683 DYTWL
+2683 
-2688 TNVANGPHTLMVEA
+2688 
-2702 SDKAGNKTTQKLDF
+2702 
-2716 TIDTILSEPTITLD
+2716 
-2730 SADDSAAGDNIT
+2730 
-2742 NVKMP
+2742 
-2747 GFTLG
+2747 
-2752 NIDADVTK
+2752 
-2760 VVVTVAHDGKNQ
+2760 
-2772 QIELIKNGGV
+2772 
-2782 WRFTPGAAWTD
+2782 
-2793 GDYTLT
+2793 
-2799 VKVEDKAGNTNY
+2799 
-2811 SAPLTVTID
+2811 
-2820 TQTSIDRIELL
+2820 
-2831 NDTGIVGDNLTNE
+2831 
-2844 ARPQFHITVPTDVN
+2844 
-2858 SVQLSLDG
+2858 
-2866 GINWVN
+2866 
-2872 ATLTSDGVWEY
+2872 
-2883 IWPTDLVENTYTLT
+2883 
-2897 VKATDVA
+2897 
-2904 GNTATETLN
+2904 
-2913 FIIDTTLSTPTIT
+2913 
-2926 LDSAD
+2926 
-2931 DSGTA
+2931 
-2936 NDNKTNVKTPGF
+2936 
-2948 IIGGIDSDVTQV
+2948 
-2960 VVQVMRDGHSEEVEL
+2960 
-2975 TQTNGQWRFVP
+2975 
-2986 GSAWTDGD
+2986 
-2994 YTLTVT
+2994 
-3000 VKDEAGNIRHS
+3000 
-3011 APLTVTIDT
+3011 
-3020 QITIDH
+3020 
-3026 IELVNDSGIPDDN
+3026 
-3039 LTNNVRPHFQV
+3039 
-3050 TVPTDVNVVRLS
+3050 VRLS

-3124 IVLDNTDDSGTKGDN
+3124 IVLDSTDDSGTKGDN
-3139 LTNVN
+3139 LTNAN
-3144 KPTFLLGNIDA
+3144 KPTFILGNIDA

-3279 IWDYTWPKDV
+3279 TWDYTWPKDV

-3392 GSYTLTVEVT
+3392 GSYTLTVEVQ

-3409 QSTPLVVTV
+3409 QSTPLIVTV

-3746 VFVLGSIDK
+3746 IFVLGSIDK

-3847 PVFDIHQVDSDVTRV
+3847 PVFDIRQVDSDVTRV

-3953 VPGDVV
+3953 VPGDVI

-3999 EATDE
+3999 EATDQ

-4180 FNVGSALPDGQHTLL
+4180 FNVGSALPDGKHTLL

-4308 LRIEI
+4308 LQIEI

-4529 NITSVTTPRFVIGN
+4529 NITSVTKPRFVIGN

-4556 GVSYSVTANGN
+4556 GVSYPVTANGN

-4659 VLKQTITVGADGNWS
+4659 VLKHTITVGADGNWS

-5236 VEADGTWRAPILL
+5236 VEADGSWRAPILL

-5579 DTHIKVFTSELDDN
+5579 DTHIQVFTSELDDN
-5593 KSSSKTE
+5593 KSSSKTD

-5605 DLITMRGTGEIGA
+5605 STITMRGMGEIGA
-5618 TVSLIVAG
+5618 TVSLILAG

-5636 TGRWELSTDKLPEGT
+5636 NGQWELSTDQLPEGK
-5651 YDISLVIEDSAGN
+5651 YDITLSIEDNAGN
-5664 RWEDVREIFIDRTP
+5664 RKEEVHEIFIDRTP

-5707 ITDSE
+5707 ITDSN

-5741 SVDAIGNRSDDVPL
+5741 SVDAIGNRSDDVSL

-5788 IGNLESDVVVVQV
+5788 IGNLESDVVVVHV

-5837 SDAAGNQKNS
+5837 NDAAGNQKNS

-5984 ESETVNAESATHL
+5984 ESETVNAESDTHL
-5997 RTEPSAAE
+5997 RTVPSAAE
-6005 ESVVKVTAYSITL
+6005 ESVVKETAYSITL

-6043 NIVNVSIMFEGE
+6043 NIVNVSVMFEGE

-6082 VKFIDKDNDF
+6082 VKFIDKDDDF

-6112 NVRGKTEDDINDSPS
+6112 NARGKTEDDINDSPS

>member
-35 PDMNITTPRGS
+35 PDMNITTPHGS

-123 DAENAKKEADK
+123 EAENAKKEADK

-367 ENAKVD
+367 ENARVD

-451 NITNSTLPTFIG
+451 SITNSTLPTFIG

-537 IETTND
+537 IETTDD

-593 FTSDSVEGINNL
+593 FTSDSVEGVNNL

-623 VIDTIA
+623 VIDTVA
-629 PVPPTVSLEDYV
+629 PVPPTVSLEDFV

-1062 QVWDAMSD
+1062 QVWDAASD

-1114 IFDFTIDT
+1114 VFDFTIDT

-1186 LFIPGNTWA
+1186 LFTPGNTWA

-1327 IVLDSADDTGI
+1327 IVLNSADDTGV

-1378 TKGTGGW
+1378 TKGVGGW
-1385 TFTPPTSWADGD
+1385 SFTPTGAWADGD

-1434 DSGIPDDNLTNNVR
+1434 DSGIPNDNLTNNVR

-1476 QSATPGVWDYIWPD
+1476 QNATPGVWDYIWPD

-1506 AGNKATQTLD
+1506 AGNKTTQTLD

-1550 FTLNNIDTDVSRVI
+1550 FTLNNIDTDVSRVT

-1637 IPGDNLT
+1637 IPDDNLT

-1673 DATQSATSGVWDYT
+1673 DATQSATPGVWDYT

-1716 FTIDTILSEPT
+1716 FIIDTMLSEPT

-2019 DTQITIDHI
+2019 DTQIAIDHI

-2134 GTKGDHL
+2134 GTKGDNL

-2330 SADDSGV
+2330 SADDTGIQ
-2337 HGDNMTNHTQPTFAL
+2337 GDNMTNRTQPTFNL

-2378 KDAGGWTF
+2378 KGVGGWTF
-2386 TPTGAW
+2386 TPPTSWGA
-2392 ADGDYTLSVSVEDK
+2392 GDYTLSVSVEDK

-2438 DDNLTNNVRPHF
+2438 DDNLTNNVRPQF
-2450 QVTVPTDVN
+2450 QVKVPTDVN
-2459 VVRLSIDGGKTWFNA
+2459 
-2474 TQSATPGVWD
+2474 
-2484 YIWPDDVAD
+2484 
-2493 GGYTLTVEA
+2493 E
-2502 TDEAGNK
+2502 
-2509 ATQTLDFTI
+2509 
-2518 DTTLSVPTL
+2518 
-2527 SLDSADDSGI
+2527 
-2537 AGDNITNVKT
+2537 
-2547 PGFTL
+2547 
-2552 NNIDTDVSRVIVE
+2552 
-2565 VMHNGIKQ
+2565 
-2573 EVPLVQ
+2573 
-2579 TGGQWRFAPTSDWA
+2579 
-2593 DGDYILTVKVED
+2593 
-2605 RAGNVKQS
+2605 
-2613 APLTVTVDTH
+2613 
-2623 IAIDRI
+2623 
-2629 ELVND
+2629 
-2634 SGIPGDNLTN
+2634 
-2644 EARPHF
+2644 
-2650 QVTVP
+2650 
-2655 ADVNGVRLSIDGGKT
+2655 
-2670 WFDATQSATSGVW
+2670 
-2683 DYTWL
+2683 
-2688 TNVANGPHTLMVEA
+2688 
-2702 SDKAGNKTTQKLDF
+2702 
-2716 TIDTILSEPTITLD
+2716 
-2730 SADDSAAGDNIT
+2730 
-2742 NVKMP
+2742 
-2747 GFTLG
+2747 
-2752 NIDADVTK
+2752 
-2760 VVVTVAHDGKNQ
+2760 
-2772 QIELIKNGGV
+2772 
-2782 WRFTPGAAWTD
+2782 
-2793 GDYTLT
+2793 
-2799 VKVEDKAGNTNY
+2799 
-2811 SAPLTVTID
+2811 
-2820 TQTSIDRIELL
+2820 
-2831 NDTGIVGDNLTNE
+2831 
-2844 ARPQFHITVPTDVN
+2844 
-2858 SVQLSLDG
+2858 
-2866 GINWVN
+2866 
-2872 ATLTSDGVWEY
+2872 
-2883 IWPTDLVENTYTLT
+2883 
-2897 VKATDVA
+2897 
-2904 GNTATETLN
+2904 
-2913 FIIDTTLSTPTIT
+2913 
-2926 LDSAD
+2926 
-2931 DSGTA
+2931 
-2936 NDNKTNVKTPGF
+2936 
-2948 IIGGIDSDVTQV
+2948 
-2960 VVQVMRDGHSEEVEL
+2960 
-2975 TQTNGQWRFVP
+2975 
-2986 GSAWTDGD
+2986 
-2994 YTLTVT
+2994 
-3000 VKDEAGNIRHS
+3000 
-3011 APLTVTIDT
+3011 
-3020 QITIDH
+3020 
-3026 IELVNDSGIPDDN
+3026 
-3039 LTNNVRPHFQV
+3039 
-3050 TVPTDVNVVRLS
+3050 VRLS

-3095 LTVEATDKAGNKTT
+3095 LTVEATDKAGNQTT
-3109 QQLDFIIDTLLSEPT
+3109 QKLDFIIDTMLSEPT
-3124 IVLDNTDDSGTKGDN
+3124 IVLDSTDDSGTKGDN
-3139 LTNVN
+3139 LTNAN
-3144 KPTFLLGNIDA
+3144 KPTFILGNIDA

-3203 DDAGNVKYSAPLT
+3203 DEAGNVKYSAPLT

-3312 DFTIDTRLSTPTIA
+3312 DFTIDTRLSTPTIT

-3352 IDADAHSVILRITQ
+3352 IDSDAQSVILRITQ

-3409 QSTPLVVTV
+3409 QSTPLIVTV

-3469 VSATQGIEGVW
+3469 VSAAQGIEGVW

-3618 TQIAIDRIELV
+3618 TQIAIDHIELV
-3629 NDSGVPGDNVTKH
+3629 NDSGVPGDNITKH

-3689 EGQHTLTVEVTDGAG
+3689 EGQHTLIVEVTDGAG
-3704 NKMTETLN
+3704 NKMTGTLD

-3847 PVFDIHQVDSDVTRV
+3847 PVFDIRQVDSDVTRV

-3908 NVKESAPFEVRID
+3908 NVKESAPLEVRID

-3953 VPGDVV
+3953 VPGDVI

-4180 FNVGSALPDGQHTLL
+4180 FNVGSALPDGKHTLL

-4308 LRIEI
+4308 LQIEI

-4529 NITSVTTPRFVIGN
+4529 NITSVTKPRFVIGN

-4556 GVSYSVTANGN
+4556 GVSYPVTANGN

-4613 RMEPASDTGNSN
+4613 RMEPASDTGSSN

-4659 VLKQTITVGADGNWS
+4659 VLKHTITVGADGNWS

-4721 SIDDQHEA
+4721 SIDDQYEA
-4729 TSLRPEFKGFA
+4729 TSLRPEFKGLA

-4830 KTPTLIGSTLPNT
+4830 KTPTLVGNTLPNA

-4965 GNDGNYELTFKVE
+4965 GNDGNYVLTFKVE

-5081 QQKEILIEHDTQ
+5081 QQKDILIEHDTQ

-5297 LDDLITNHNKPVLVG
+5297 LDDLITSHNKPVLVG

-5382 DNPAMVAGSDNGI
+5382 DNPVMMAGSDNGI
-5395 FSNDSITSQTRPT
+5395 FSNDSITSQTRPA
-5408 FSIFGEM
+5408 FSIYGEM

-5530 NVGEVWVNEKGHWQM
+5530 NVGEVWVNDKGHWQM

-5579 DTHIKVFTSELDDN
+5579 DTHIQVFTSELDDN
-5593 KSSSKTE
+5593 KSSSKTD

-5605 DLITMRGTGEIGA
+5605 STITMRGMGEIGA

-5636 TGRWELSTDKLPEGT
+5636 NGQWELSTDQLPEGK
-5651 YDISLVIEDSAGN
+5651 YDITLSIEDNAGN
-5664 RWEDVREIFIDRTP
+5664 RKEEVHEIFIDRTP

-5707 ITDSE
+5707 ITDSN

-5755 DIMKEVP
+5755 DIMKETP

-5775 GDNITRDKQPTFI
+5775 GDNITRDNQPTFI

-5869 DNGASD
+5869 GNGASD
-5875 SDNVTNHTQPKFT
+5875 SDNVTNHNHTQPKFT

-5929 NDGNYTLSVTVVDR
+5929 NDGTYTLSVTVVDR
-5943 AGNSQQSASLAV
+5943 AGNSLQSASLEV

-5974 DATATAVTPP
+5974 DATPTAVTPP

-5997 RTEPSAAE
+5997 RTVPSAAE
-6005 ESVVKVTAYSITL
+6005 ESVVKETAYSITL

-6043 NIVNVSIMFEGE
+6043 NIVNVSVMFEGE

-6082 VKFIDKDNDF
+6082 VKFLDKDDDF

-6112 NVRGKTEDDINDSPS
+6112 NARGKTEDDINDSPS

-6139 DVFAVNEV
+6139 EVFAVNEV

>member
-35 PDMNITTPRGS
+35 PDMNITTPHGS

-123 DAENAKKEADK
+123 EAENAKKEADK

-143 EAAEKALNEA
+143 EAAEKTLNEA

-429 TIAPEKPTIE
+429 TIPPEKPTIE

-537 IETTND
+537 IETTDD

-593 FTSDSVEGINNL
+593 FTSDSVEGVNNL

-623 VIDTIA
+623 VIDTVA
-629 PVPPTVSLEDYV
+629 PVPPTVSLEDFV

-764 TVNILIDGKTIG
+764 TINILIDGKTIG

-835 ADSGVKGDMITKI
+835 AGSGVKGDMITKI

-961 LYIDGALIA
+961 LYVDGALIA
-970 EVRTNKDGR
+970 EVRTNKDSR

-1036 ISDDNLTNIV
+1036 IADDNLTNIV
-1046 KPTLHLKD
+1046 NPTLHLKD

-1062 QVWDAMSD
+1062 QVWDAASD

-1082 SWAYTFTSDLTE
+1082 SWTYTFTSDLTE

-1114 IFDFTIDT
+1114 VFDFTIDT

-1186 LFIPGNTWA
+1186 LFTPGNTWA

-1209 GNTNYSAPLTVV
+1209 GNTSYSAPLTVV

-1327 IVLDSADDTGI
+1327 IVLNSADDTGV

-1344 NSTQPTFAL
+1344 NRTQPTFAL

-1434 DSGIPDDNLTNNVR
+1434 DSGIPNDNLTNNVRPHFQVTVPTDVNVVRLSIDGGKTWFNATQSATPGVWDYIWPDDVADGGYTLTVEATDKAGNKTTQQLDFIIDTLLSEPTIVLDNTDDSGTKGDNLTNVNKPTFLLGNIDADARYVTVEVQHGGTKEVLTATKDATGNWSVTPIGTWADGDYTLTVRVEDEAGNEKHSASLTVTVDTQITIDVIELVNDNGIPGDNMTNDAHPQFRVTVPGDVNEVSLSIDGGVTWVKAMQSATPGVWNYTWPKTVADGDYTLTVKATDNAGNTVTRTLDFTIDTTLSTPVIVLDSADDSGVHGDNMTNRTQPTFALQHIDDDAVRVTVSVEHGGVTTTFDATKDAGGWTFTPTGAWADGDYTLSVSVEDKAGNTSHSASLTVTVDTQIAINNIELVNDSGIPNDNLTNNVR

-1539 GDNITNVKTPG
+1539 GDNITSVKTPG

-1587 APTSDWADGDYILT
+1587 APTSDWADGGYILT

-1629 IELVNDSG
+1629 IELVNDSS
-1637 IPGDNLT
+1637 IPDDNLT

-1702 ASDKAGNKTTQKLD
+1702 ATDKAGNKTTQKLD
-1716 FTIDTILSEPT
+1716 FIIDTLLSEPT

-1822 QTSIDRIEL
+1822 QTSIDRI
-1831 LNDTGIVGDNLTNE
+1831 G
-1845 ARPQFHITVPTD
+1845 
-1857 VNSVQLSLDG
+1857 
-1867 GINWVNA
+1867 
-1874 TLTSDGVWEYIWPT
+1874 
-1888 DLVENT
+1888 
-1894 YTLTVKATDV
+1894 
-1904 AGNTATETLNFIIDT
+1904 
-1919 TLSTPTI
+1919 
-1926 TLDSADDSGTAND
+1926 
-1939 NKTNV
+1939 
-1944 KTPGFIIGGI
+1944 
-1954 DSDVTQVVVQVMRDG
+1954 
-1969 HSEEVELTQTNGQW
+1969 
-1983 RFVPGS
+1983 
-1989 AWTDGDYTL
+1989 
-1998 TVTVKDEAGNIR
+1998 
-2010 HSAPLTVTI
+2010 
-2019 DTQITIDHI
+2019 
-2028 ELVNDSGIPDDN
+2028 
-2040 LTNNVRPHFQVT
+2040 
-2052 VPTDVNV
+2052 
-2059 VRLSIDGGKTW
+2059 
-2070 FNATQ
+2070 
-2075 SATPGVWDYTWL
+2075 
-2087 ADVGEGKHTLT
+2087 
-2098 VEATDKAGNK
+2098 
-2108 TTQQL
+2108 
-2113 DFIIDTLLS
+2113 
-2122 EPTIVLDNTDDS
+2122 
-2134 GTKGDHL
+2134 
-2141 TNVNKPTFLLG
+2141 
-2152 NIDADARYVTVEV
+2152 
-2165 QHGGT
+2165 
-2170 KEVLT
+2170 
-2175 ATKDATGNWSVTPTG
+2175 
-2190 TWADGDYTLTVRVED
+2190 
-2205 EAGNEKHSASL
+2205 
-2216 TVTVDT
+2216 
-2222 QITIDV
+2222 
-2228 IELVNDNGIPGDNM
+2228 
-2242 TNDAH
+2242 
-2247 PQFRV
+2247 
-2252 TVPGDVNEVSLSID
+2252 
-2266 GGVTWVK
+2266 
-2273 ATQSATPGVWNYTW
+2273 
-2287 PGTVPDGDYTLN
+2287 
-2299 VKATDNAGNTV
+2299 
-2310 TETLHFTIDTT
+2310 
-2321 LSTPVIVLD
+2321 
-2330 SADDSGV
+2330 
-2337 HGDNMTNHTQPTFAL
+2337 
-2352 QHIDDDAVRVTVSVE
+2352 
-2367 HGGVTTTFDAT
+2367 
-2378 KDAGGWTF
+2378 
-2386 TPTGAW
+2386 
-2392 ADGDYTLSVSVEDK
+2392 
-2406 AGNTSHSASL
+2406 
-2416 TVTVDTQIA
+2416 
-2425 INNIELVNDSGIP
+2425 
-2438 DDNLTNNVRPHF
+2438 
-2450 QVTVPTDVN
+2450 
-2459 VVRLSIDGGKTWFNA
+2459 
-2474 TQSATPGVWD
+2474 
-2484 YIWPDDVAD
+2484 
-2493 GGYTLTVEA
+2493 
-2502 TDEAGNK
+2502 
-2509 ATQTLDFTI
+2509 
-2518 DTTLSVPTL
+2518 
-2527 SLDSADDSGI
+2527 
-2537 AGDNITNVKT
+2537 
-2547 PGFTL
+2547 
-2552 NNIDTDVSRVIVE
+2552 
-2565 VMHNGIKQ
+2565 
-2573 EVPLVQ
+2573 
-2579 TGGQWRFAPTSDWA
+2579 
-2593 DGDYILTVKVED
+2593 
-2605 RAGNVKQS
+2605 
-2613 APLTVTVDTH
+2613 
-2623 IAIDRI
+2623 
-2629 ELVND
+2629 
-2634 SGIPGDNLTN
+2634 
-2644 EARPHF
+2644 
-2650 QVTVP
+2650 
-2655 ADVNGVRLSIDGGKT
+2655 
-2670 WFDATQSATSGVW
+2670 
-2683 DYTWL
+2683 
-2688 TNVANGPHTLMVEA
+2688 
-2702 SDKAGNKTTQKLDF
+2702 
-2716 TIDTILSEPTITLD
+2716 
-2730 SADDSAAGDNIT
+2730 
-2742 NVKMP
+2742 
-2747 GFTLG
+2747 
-2752 NIDADVTK
+2752 
-2760 VVVTVAHDGKNQ
+2760 
-2772 QIELIKNGGV
+2772 
-2782 WRFTPGAAWTD
+2782 
-2793 GDYTLT
+2793 
-2799 VKVEDKAGNTNY
+2799 
-2811 SAPLTVTID
+2811 
-2820 TQTSIDRIELL
+2820 LL

-3618 TQIAIDRIELV
+3618 TQIAIDHIELV

-3667 WVTAIKSSTAGIWDY
+3667 WVTAIKSSTVGIWDY

-3689 EGQHTLTVEVTDGAG
+3689 EGQHTLIVEVTDGAG
-3704 NKMTETLN
+3704 NKMTGTLD

-3847 PVFDIHQVDSDVTRV
+3847 PVFDIRQIDSDVTRV

-3871 THEEAAVFTNGQWR
+3871 THEEAAVFTNG
-3885 FTPSASWADG
+3885 
-3895 SYQLAVVVEDLAG
+3895 
-3908 NVKESAPFEVRID
+3908 
-3921 TTTTINN
+3921 
-3928 IVLLNDTGV
+3928 
-3937 QNDQLT
+3937 
-3943 NVAKPSFRID
+3943 
-3953 VPGDVV
+3953 
-3959 QVRVTLDGGA
+3959 
-3969 NWNVIRK
+3969 
-3976 NADGQWIFDSPNTL
+3976 
-3990 VDGTYTLRV
+3990 
-3999 EATDE
+3999 
-4004 AGNIANKDLVF
+4004 
-4015 NIDTNIQVPTI
+4015 
-4026 ALDAGQDTGANT
+4026 
-4038 ADNITNISRPT
+4038 
-4049 FTIGNVDPD
+4049 
-4058 VIKVVVTIDGHDYN
+4058 
-4072 ATKVGAGWQFTPG
+4072 
-4085 NAIPDGSYNITVT
+4085 
-4098 VEDKAG
+4098 
-4104 NTATSKP
+4104 
-4111 LPVVIDTTA
+4111 
-4120 EIESVTLVTDSGDSD
+4120 
-4135 VDNITKVDKPQ
+4135 
-4146 FSIVTA
+4146 
-4152 DDITHV
+4152 
-4158 RVKIDNAANW
+4158 
-4168 IELTKGGDGRWI
+4168 
-4180 FNVGSALPDGQHTLL
+4180 
-4195 VDVTDIAGNVA
+4195 
-4206 QETLQFTIDTTLREP
+4206 
-4221 TIVLDPTHDTGDD
+4221 
-4234 TNDNLTRINKPVFI
+4234 
-4248 IGNVDNDVSHIVV
+4248 
-4261 HIDGRDYTIENTGG
+4261 
-4275 NLTFTPDQPL
+4275 
-4285 SDGQHTISVTVTDI
+4285 
-4299 AGNTKTSAE
+4299 
-4308 LRIEI
+4308 
-4313 DTQVQIDSV
+4313 
-4322 TLTTDSGVNDHDNV
+4322 
-4336 TNATRPSFEI
+4336 
-4346 ATPDDVTSVLV
+4346 
-4357 SFDGVNWTPISKN
+4357 
-4370 AAGQWEFTAGSA
+4370 
-4382 LPDGHYTLHV
+4382 
-4392 QATDRAGNTANST
+4392 
-4405 LGFTVDTQID
+4405 
-4415 GLSVVML
+4415 
-4422 DDAGKDSTD
+4422 
-4431 GITNITSPRFE
+4431 
-4442 ISAREPLQSVTVI
+4442 
-4455 LNGKSSTLTQGAG
+4455 
-4468 NKWLFTPDTPLVDGT
+4468 
-4483 YKIEIVAEDIA
+4483 
-4494 GNKISKEVSFTIDT
+4494 
-4508 IVSDPSIDLLD
+4508 
-4519 ADDTGESAVD
+4519 
-4529 NITSVTTPRFVIGN
+4529 
-4543 VPADIDTVVIRIN
+4543 
-4556 GVSYSVTANGN
+4556 
-4567 NLWEFQVPVALNDG
+4567 
-4581 VYEAVVVFRDIAG
+4581 
-4594 NTSETKLP
+4594 
-4602 FTIDTTTSVSV
+4602 
-4613 RMEPASDTGNSN
+4613 
-4625 SDNLTN
+4625 
-4631 KQNPKFEGTAE
+4631 
-4642 PNAKL
+4642 
-4647 VITIVDDKSGRE
+4647 
-4659 VLKQTITVGADGNWS
+4659 
-4674 VTPNILPDGMYTI
+4674 
-4687 NVVATD
+4687 
-4693 VAGNTA
+4693 
-4699 QTQERFTI
+4699 
-4707 DTVTIDPT
+4707 
-4715 IRLSDP
+4715 
-4721 SIDDQHEA
+4721 
-4729 TSLRPEFKGFA
+4729 
-4740 EAFSTI
+4740 
-4746 MIQWDGKVV
+4746 
-4755 GSANA
+4755 
-4760 NANGEWSWT
+4760 
-4769 PPSVLAPG
+4769 
-4777 SYVVSI
+4777 
-4783 VAKDKAGNESSQ
+4783 
-4795 VDFPVVIPVID
+4795 
-4806 VTPPTIKLSE
+4806 
-4816 ESDSGALGDFTTNN
+4816 
-4830 KTPTLIGSTLPNT
+4830 
-4843 IVSIY
+4843 
-4848 VDGVKVG
+4848 
-4855 EATADTAGRY
+4855 
-4865 TFQLSEMKDGHYV
+4865 
-4878 VQVGIVNPRDNSEL
+4878 
-4892 RSTAVDVTID
+4892 
-4902 TEVAELVWNISGM
+4902 
-4915 HEGGYINTVTPEI
+4915 
-4928 GGTSEPNSKITIF
+4928 
-4941 VNGVEKA
+4941 
-4948 IAYTTGAG
+4948 
-4956 HWGVVLPAL
+4956 
-4965 GNDGNYELTFKVE
+4965 
-4978 DVAGNIR
+4978 
-4985 EFGPQ
+4985 
-4990 NVILDTVISPLT
+4990 
-5002 VVLREADDSGKVGD
+5002 
-5016 WITNKSHVTIDGT
+5016 
-5029 AEAGSTLTIRNP
+5029 
-5041 QGVVIATLVVG
+5041 
-5052 NDGRWSA
+5052 
-5059 ELDLREG
+5059 
-5066 SNAFVVVSEDKAGNS
+5066 
-5081 QQKEILIEHDTQ
+5081 
-5093 IEISD
+5093 
-5098 ISLSRDTNSGDKYD
+5098 
-5112 LITNNKSPVLVAM
+5112 
-5125 TDPGATVQVYIN
+5125 
-5137 GVLQGTVEASSS
+5137 
-5149 GNISYTMPANSADG
+5149 
-5163 EYQVQFVATDTAGN
+5163 
-5177 RVESAIT
+5177 
-5184 TVTIDSQIAV
+5184 
-5194 FDIDE
+5194 
-5199 DSLPALSNNRALS
+5199 
-5212 VSGVGEAGSQVS
+5212 
-5224 IFVDGKLVNVVM
+5224 
-5236 VEADGTWRAPILL
+5236 
-5249 QDDGTFN
+5249 
-5256 IHFSITDVAGN
+5256 
-5267 TEVSKDYSVDVD
+5267 
-5279 SSTDFPTLNLED
+5279 
-5291 ASNSGS
+5291 
-5297 LDDLITNHNKPVLVG
+5297 
-5312 TAEAGATIH
+5312 
-5321 IYVDEKIVANV
+5321 
-5332 LVLEDGTWSYQF
+5332 
-5344 DNALKDGEYSIR
+5344 
-5356 VVAEDPAG
+5356 
-5364 NTAES
+5364 
-5369 PRLLVTIDTSTFI
+5369 
-5382 DNPAMVAGSDNGI
+5382 
-5395 FSNDSITSQTRPT
+5395 
-5408 FSIFGEM
+5408 
-5415 NQSVQIFIDGVLV
+5415 
-5428 DTITVTDRNQV
+5428 
-5439 YRPESPLG
+5439 
-5447 DGSHSIYY
+5447 
-5455 VITDKAGNTATSKTL
+5455 
-5470 NFTIDTFNT
+5470 
-5479 TPVAIDSIGGQTL
+5479 
-5492 AEMTGSDG
+5492 
-5500 KIYITDTTRNL
+5500 
-5511 LFSGSAEPNSKIEI
+5511 
-5525 IINGL
+5525 
-5530 NVGEVWVNEKGHWQM
+5530 
-5545 PVNPLYFTE
+5545 
-5554 GQLDITVKS
+5554 
-5563 TDRAGNVNQE
+5563 
-5573 KYSIWV
+5573 
-5579 DTHIKVFTSELDDN
+5579 
-5593 KSSSKTE
+5593 
-5600 WWSNS
+5600 
-5605 DLITMRGTGEIGA
+5605 
-5618 TVSLIVAG
+5618 
-5626 VTLATAVVAA
+5626 
-5636 TGRWELSTDKLPEGT
+5636 
-5651 YDISLVIEDSAGN
+5651 
-5664 RWEDVREIFIDRTP
+5664 
-5678 PNAPV
+5678 
-5683 VTYSD
+5683 
-5688 IVNDLIIMQGT
+5688 
-5699 AEAKSQLI
+5699 
-5707 ITDSE
+5707 
-5712 GNTYTL
+5712 
-5718 TVPDNGKW
+5718 
-5726 SMAIPYPSEGKFTIT
+5726 
-5741 SVDAIGNRSDDVPL
+5741 
-5755 DIMKEVP
+5755 
-5762 VISLSPD
+5762 
-5769 SDSGTV
+5769 
-5775 GDNITRDKQPTFI
+5775 
-5788 IGNLESDVVVVQV
+5788 
-5801 DINGTVYNAEKNADG
+5801 
-5816 VWFFTPGTP
+5816 
-5825 LADGSY
+5825 
-5831 TISVIA
+5831 
-5837 SDAAGNQKNS
+5837 
-5847 LPITVTIDSTLTV
+5847 
-5860 PEIALAAGE
+5860 
-5869 DNGASD
+5869 
-5875 SDNVTNHTQPKFT
+5875 
-5888 LQHIDAD
+5888 
-5895 VTGVTVNVTHNGV
+5895 
-5908 TDIYQATQGADGWT
+5908 
-5922 FTPPAAW
+5922 
-5929 NDGNYTLSVTVVDR
+5929 
-5943 AGNSQQSASLAV
+5943 
-5955 TVDSTVTVTADSQH
+5955 
-5969 DDASD
+5969 
-5974 DATATAVTPP
+5974 
-5984 ESETVNAESATHL
+5984 
-5997 RTEPSAAE
+5997 
-6005 ESVVKVTAYSITL
+6005 
-6018 LNADSGDEID
+6018 
-6028 RSISQTPSFEISVPE
+6028 
-6043 NIVNVSIMFEGE
+6043 
-6055 EFTLPITNQKA
+6055 
-6066 IFEVPL
+6066 
-6072 SLEDGEYTMD
+6072 
-6082 VKFIDKDNDF
+6082 
-6092 LIKEKTFSVDH
+6092 
-6103 SSADIVNAM
+6103 
-6112 NVRGKTEDDINDSPS
+6112 
-6127 TSSVGHNNNGAI
+6127 
-6139 DVFAVNEV
+6139 
-6147 TLPVDNQE
+6147 
-6155 EHA
+6155 

>member
-308 TYNLEA
+308 AYNLEA

-429 TIAPEKPTIE
+429 TIPPEKPTIE

-629 PVPPTVSLEDYV
+629 PVPPTVSLEDFV

-1036 ISDDNLTNIV
+1036 IADDNLTNIV

-1114 IFDFTIDT
+1114 VFDFTIDT

-1186 LFIPGNTWA
+1186 LFTPGNTWA

-1209 GNTNYSAPLTVV
+1209 GNTSYSAPLTVV

-1327 IVLDSADDTGI
+1327 IVLNSADDTGV

-1344 NSTQPTFAL
+1344 NRTQPTFAL

-1476 QSATPGVWDYIWPD
+1476 QSATPGAWDYIWPD

-1497 TLTVEATDE
+1497 TLTVEATDK
-1506 AGNKATQTLD
+1506 AGNKTTQELD

-1716 FTIDTILSEPT
+1716 FIIDTLLSEPT

-2122 EPTIVLDNTDDS
+2122 EPTIVLDSTDDS
-2134 GTKGDHL
+2134 GTKGDNL

-2321 LSTPVIVLD
+2321 LSVPVIVLN
-2330 SADDSGV
+2330 SADDTGV
-2337 HGDNMTNHTQPTFAL
+2337 QGDNMTNSTQPTFAL

-2378 KDAGGWTF
+2378 KGVGGWSF

-2450 QVTVPTDVN
+2450 QVKVPTDVN
-2459 VVRLSIDGGKTWFNA
+2459 
-2474 TQSATPGVWD
+2474 
-2484 YIWPDDVAD
+2484 
-2493 GGYTLTVEA
+2493 E
-2502 TDEAGNK
+2502 
-2509 ATQTLDFTI
+2509 
-2518 DTTLSVPTL
+2518 
-2527 SLDSADDSGI
+2527 
-2537 AGDNITNVKT
+2537 
-2547 PGFTL
+2547 
-2552 NNIDTDVSRVIVE
+2552 
-2565 VMHNGIKQ
+2565 
-2573 EVPLVQ
+2573 
-2579 TGGQWRFAPTSDWA
+2579 
-2593 DGDYILTVKVED
+2593 
-2605 RAGNVKQS
+2605 
-2613 APLTVTVDTH
+2613 
-2623 IAIDRI
+2623 
-2629 ELVND
+2629 
-2634 SGIPGDNLTN
+2634 
-2644 EARPHF
+2644 
-2650 QVTVP
+2650 
-2655 ADVNGVRLSIDGGKT
+2655 
-2670 WFDATQSATSGVW
+2670 
-2683 DYTWL
+2683 
-2688 TNVANGPHTLMVEA
+2688 
-2702 SDKAGNKTTQKLDF
+2702 
-2716 TIDTILSEPTITLD
+2716 
-2730 SADDSAAGDNIT
+2730 
-2742 NVKMP
+2742 
-2747 GFTLG
+2747 
-2752 NIDADVTK
+2752 
-2760 VVVTVAHDGKNQ
+2760 
-2772 QIELIKNGGV
+2772 
-2782 WRFTPGAAWTD
+2782 
-2793 GDYTLT
+2793 
-2799 VKVEDKAGNTNY
+2799 
-2811 SAPLTVTID
+2811 
-2820 TQTSIDRIELL
+2820 
-2831 NDTGIVGDNLTNE
+2831 
-2844 ARPQFHITVPTDVN
+2844 
-2858 SVQLSLDG
+2858 
-2866 GINWVN
+2866 
-2872 ATLTSDGVWEY
+2872 
-2883 IWPTDLVENTYTLT
+2883 
-2897 VKATDVA
+2897 
-2904 GNTATETLN
+2904 
-2913 FIIDTTLSTPTIT
+2913 
-2926 LDSAD
+2926 
-2931 DSGTA
+2931 
-2936 NDNKTNVKTPGF
+2936 
-2948 IIGGIDSDVTQV
+2948 
-2960 VVQVMRDGHSEEVEL
+2960 
-2975 TQTNGQWRFVP
+2975 
-2986 GSAWTDGD
+2986 
-2994 YTLTVT
+2994 
-3000 VKDEAGNIRHS
+3000 
-3011 APLTVTIDT
+3011 
-3020 QITIDH
+3020 
-3026 IELVNDSGIPDDN
+3026 
-3039 LTNNVRPHFQV
+3039 
-3050 TVPTDVNVVRLS
+3050 VRLS

-3095 LTVEATDKAGNKTT
+3095 LTVEATDKAGNQTT
-3109 QQLDFIIDTLLSEPT
+3109 QKLDFIIDTMLSEPT
-3124 IVLDNTDDSGTKGDN
+3124 IVLDSTDDSGTKGDN
-3139 LTNVN
+3139 LTNAN
-3144 KPTFLLGNIDA
+3144 KPTFILGNIDA

-3160 TVEVQH
+3160 TVEVQY

-3312 DFTIDTRLSTPTIA
+3312 DFTIDTRLSTPTIT

-3352 IDADAHSVILRITQ
+3352 IDSDAQSVILRITQ

-3409 QSTPLVVTV
+3409 QSTPLIVTV

-3469 VSATQGIEGVW
+3469 VSAAQGIEGVW

-3618 TQIAIDRIELV
+3618 TQIAIDHIELV

-3712 FTIDITLLTPTIEL
+3712 FTIDITLMTPTIEL

-3847 PVFDIHQVDSDVTRV
+3847 PVFDIRQVDSDVTRV

-4308 LRIEI
+4308 LKIEI

-4529 NITSVTTPRFVIGN
+4529 NITSVTKPRF
-4543 VPADIDTVVIRIN
+4543 
-4556 GVSYSVTANGN
+4556 
-4567 NLWEFQVPVALNDG
+4567 
-4581 VYEAVVVFRDIAG
+4581 
-4594 NTSETKLP
+4594 
-4602 FTIDTTTSVSV
+4602 
-4613 RMEPASDTGNSN
+4613 
-4625 SDNLTN
+4625 
-4631 KQNPKFEGTAE
+4631 
-4642 PNAKL
+4642 
-4647 VITIVDDKSGRE
+4647 
-4659 VLKQTITVGADGNWS
+4659 
-4674 VTPNILPDGMYTI
+4674 
-4687 NVVATD
+4687 
-4693 VAGNTA
+4693 
-4699 QTQERFTI
+4699 
-4707 DTVTIDPT
+4707 
-4715 IRLSDP
+4715 
-4721 SIDDQHEA
+4721 
-4729 TSLRPEFKGFA
+4729 
-4740 EAFSTI
+4740 
-4746 MIQWDGKVV
+4746 
-4755 GSANA
+4755 
-4760 NANGEWSWT
+4760 
-4769 PPSVLAPG
+4769 
-4777 SYVVSI
+4777 
-4783 VAKDKAGNESSQ
+4783 
-4795 VDFPVVIPVID
+4795 
-4806 VTPPTIKLSE
+4806 
-4816 ESDSGALGDFTTNN
+4816 
-4830 KTPTLIGSTLPNT
+4830 
-4843 IVSIY
+4843 
-4848 VDGVKVG
+4848 
-4855 EATADTAGRY
+4855 
-4865 TFQLSEMKDGHYV
+4865 
-4878 VQVGIVNPRDNSEL
+4878 
-4892 RSTAVDVTID
+4892 
-4902 TEVAELVWNISGM
+4902 
-4915 HEGGYINTVTPEI
+4915 
-4928 GGTSEPNSKITIF
+4928 
-4941 VNGVEKA
+4941 
-4948 IAYTTGAG
+4948 
-4956 HWGVVLPAL
+4956 
-4965 GNDGNYELTFKVE
+4965 
-4978 DVAGNIR
+4978 
-4985 EFGPQ
+4985 
-4990 NVILDTVISPLT
+4990 
-5002 VVLREADDSGKVGD
+5002 
-5016 WITNKSHVTIDGT
+5016 
-5029 AEAGSTLTIRNP
+5029 
-5041 QGVVIATLVVG
+5041 
-5052 NDGRWSA
+5052 
-5059 ELDLREG
+5059 
-5066 SNAFVVVSEDKAGNS
+5066 
-5081 QQKEILIEHDTQ
+5081 
-5093 IEISD
+5093 
-5098 ISLSRDTNSGDKYD
+5098 
-5112 LITNNKSPVLVAM
+5112 
-5125 TDPGATVQVYIN
+5125 
-5137 GVLQGTVEASSS
+5137 
-5149 GNISYTMPANSADG
+5149 
-5163 EYQVQFVATDTAGN
+5163 
-5177 RVESAIT
+5177 
-5184 TVTIDSQIAV
+5184 
-5194 FDIDE
+5194 
-5199 DSLPALSNNRALS
+5199 
-5212 VSGVGEAGSQVS
+5212 
-5224 IFVDGKLVNVVM
+5224 
-5236 VEADGTWRAPILL
+5236 
-5249 QDDGTFN
+5249 
-5256 IHFSITDVAGN
+5256 
-5267 TEVSKDYSVDVD
+5267 
-5279 SSTDFPTLNLED
+5279 
-5291 ASNSGS
+5291 
-5297 LDDLITNHNKPVLVG
+5297 
-5312 TAEAGATIH
+5312 
-5321 IYVDEKIVANV
+5321 
-5332 LVLEDGTWSYQF
+5332 
-5344 DNALKDGEYSIR
+5344 
-5356 VVAEDPAG
+5356 
-5364 NTAES
+5364 
-5369 PRLLVTIDTSTFI
+5369 
-5382 DNPAMVAGSDNGI
+5382 
-5395 FSNDSITSQTRPT
+5395 
-5408 FSIFGEM
+5408 
-5415 NQSVQIFIDGVLV
+5415 
-5428 DTITVTDRNQV
+5428 
-5439 YRPESPLG
+5439 
-5447 DGSHSIYY
+5447 
-5455 VITDKAGNTATSKTL
+5455 
-5470 NFTIDTFNT
+5470 
-5479 TPVAIDSIGGQTL
+5479 
-5492 AEMTGSDG
+5492 
-5500 KIYITDTTRNL
+5500 
-5511 LFSGSAEPNSKIEI
+5511 
-5525 IINGL
+5525 
-5530 NVGEVWVNEKGHWQM
+5530 
-5545 PVNPLYFTE
+5545 
-5554 GQLDITVKS
+5554 
-5563 TDRAGNVNQE
+5563 
-5573 KYSIWV
+5573 
-5579 DTHIKVFTSELDDN
+5579 
-5593 KSSSKTE
+5593 
-5600 WWSNS
+5600 
-5605 DLITMRGTGEIGA
+5605 
-5618 TVSLIVAG
+5618 
-5626 VTLATAVVAA
+5626 
-5636 TGRWELSTDKLPEGT
+5636 
-5651 YDISLVIEDSAGN
+5651 
-5664 RWEDVREIFIDRTP
+5664 
-5678 PNAPV
+5678 
-5683 VTYSD
+5683 
-5688 IVNDLIIMQGT
+5688 
-5699 AEAKSQLI
+5699 
-5707 ITDSE
+5707 
-5712 GNTYTL
+5712 
-5718 TVPDNGKW
+5718 
-5726 SMAIPYPSEGKFTIT
+5726 
-5741 SVDAIGNRSDDVPL
+5741 
-5755 DIMKEVP
+5755 
-5762 VISLSPD
+5762 
-5769 SDSGTV
+5769 
-5775 GDNITRDKQPTFI
+5775 
-5788 IGNLESDVVVVQV
+5788 
-5801 DINGTVYNAEKNADG
+5801 
-5816 VWFFTPGTP
+5816 
-5825 LADGSY
+5825 
-5831 TISVIA
+5831 
-5837 SDAAGNQKNS
+5837 
-5847 LPITVTIDSTLTV
+5847 
-5860 PEIALAAGE
+5860 
-5869 DNGASD
+5869 
-5875 SDNVTNHTQPKFT
+5875 
-5888 LQHIDAD
+5888 
-5895 VTGVTVNVTHNGV
+5895 
-5908 TDIYQATQGADGWT
+5908 
-5922 FTPPAAW
+5922 
-5929 NDGNYTLSVTVVDR
+5929 
-5943 AGNSQQSASLAV
+5943 
-5955 TVDSTVTVTADSQH
+5955 
-5969 DDASD
+5969 
-5974 DATATAVTPP
+5974 
-5984 ESETVNAESATHL
+5984 
-5997 RTEPSAAE
+5997 
-6005 ESVVKVTAYSITL
+6005 
-6018 LNADSGDEID
+6018 
-6028 RSISQTPSFEISVPE
+6028 
-6043 NIVNVSIMFEGE
+6043 
-6055 EFTLPITNQKA
+6055 
-6066 IFEVPL
+6066 
-6072 SLEDGEYTMD
+6072 
-6082 VKFIDKDNDF
+6082 
-6092 LIKEKTFSVDH
+6092 
-6103 SSADIVNAM
+6103 
-6112 NVRGKTEDDINDSPS
+6112 
-6127 TSSVGHNNNGAI
+6127 
-6139 DVFAVNEV
+6139 
-6147 TLPVDNQE
+6147 
-6155 EHA
+6155 

>member
-35 PDMNITTPRGS
+35 PDMNITTPHGS

-429 TIAPEKPTIE
+429 TIPPEKPTIE

-451 NITNSTLPTFIG
+451 NVTNSTLPTFIG

-537 IETTND
+537 IETTDD

-593 FTSDSVEGINNL
+593 FTSDSVEGVNNL

-623 VIDTIA
+623 VIDTVA
-629 PVPPTVSLEDYV
+629 PVPPTVSLEDFV

-1036 ISDDNLTNIV
+1036 IADDNLTNIV

-1062 QVWDAMSD
+1062 QVWDAASD

-1114 IFDFTIDT
+1114 VFDFTIDT

-1327 IVLDSADDTGI
+1327 IVLDSADDTGV

-1344 NSTQPTFAL
+1344 NRTQPTFAL

-1434 DSGIPDDNLTNNVR
+1434 DSGIPNDNLTNNVR

-1476 QSATPGVWDYIWPD
+1476 QSATTGVWDYIWPD

-2122 EPTIVLDNTDDS
+2122 EPTIVLDSTDDS
-2134 GTKGDHL
+2134 GTKGDNL

-2321 LSTPVIVLD
+2321 LSVPVIVLN
-2330 SADDSGV
+2330 SADDTGV
-2337 HGDNMTNHTQPTFAL
+2337 QGDNMTNSTQPTFAL

-2378 KDAGGWTF
+2378 KGVGGWSF

-2450 QVTVPTDVN
+2450 QVKVPTDVN
-2459 VVRLSIDGGKTWFNA
+2459 
-2474 TQSATPGVWD
+2474 
-2484 YIWPDDVAD
+2484 
-2493 GGYTLTVEA
+2493 E
-2502 TDEAGNK
+2502 
-2509 ATQTLDFTI
+2509 
-2518 DTTLSVPTL
+2518 
-2527 SLDSADDSGI
+2527 
-2537 AGDNITNVKT
+2537 
-2547 PGFTL
+2547 
-2552 NNIDTDVSRVIVE
+2552 
-2565 VMHNGIKQ
+2565 
-2573 EVPLVQ
+2573 
-2579 TGGQWRFAPTSDWA
+2579 
-2593 DGDYILTVKVED
+2593 
-2605 RAGNVKQS
+2605 
-2613 APLTVTVDTH
+2613 
-2623 IAIDRI
+2623 
-2629 ELVND
+2629 
-2634 SGIPGDNLTN
+2634 
-2644 EARPHF
+2644 
-2650 QVTVP
+2650 
-2655 ADVNGVRLSIDGGKT
+2655 
-2670 WFDATQSATSGVW
+2670 
-2683 DYTWL
+2683 
-2688 TNVANGPHTLMVEA
+2688 
-2702 SDKAGNKTTQKLDF
+2702 
-2716 TIDTILSEPTITLD
+2716 
-2730 SADDSAAGDNIT
+2730 
-2742 NVKMP
+2742 
-2747 GFTLG
+2747 
-2752 NIDADVTK
+2752 
-2760 VVVTVAHDGKNQ
+2760 
-2772 QIELIKNGGV
+2772 
-2782 WRFTPGAAWTD
+2782 
-2793 GDYTLT
+2793 
-2799 VKVEDKAGNTNY
+2799 
-2811 SAPLTVTID
+2811 
-2820 TQTSIDRIELL
+2820 
-2831 NDTGIVGDNLTNE
+2831 
-2844 ARPQFHITVPTDVN
+2844 
-2858 SVQLSLDG
+2858 
-2866 GINWVN
+2866 
-2872 ATLTSDGVWEY
+2872 
-2883 IWPTDLVENTYTLT
+2883 
-2897 VKATDVA
+2897 
-2904 GNTATETLN
+2904 
-2913 FIIDTTLSTPTIT
+2913 
-2926 LDSAD
+2926 
-2931 DSGTA
+2931 
-2936 NDNKTNVKTPGF
+2936 
-2948 IIGGIDSDVTQV
+2948 
-2960 VVQVMRDGHSEEVEL
+2960 
-2975 TQTNGQWRFVP
+2975 
-2986 GSAWTDGD
+2986 
-2994 YTLTVT
+2994 
-3000 VKDEAGNIRHS
+3000 
-3011 APLTVTIDT
+3011 
-3020 QITIDH
+3020 
-3026 IELVNDSGIPDDN
+3026 
-3039 LTNNVRPHFQV
+3039 
-3050 TVPTDVNVVRLS
+3050 VRLS

-3095 LTVEATDKAGNKTT
+3095 LTVEATDKAGNQTT
-3109 QQLDFIIDTLLSEPT
+3109 QKLDFIIDTLLSEPT
-3124 IVLDNTDDSGTKGDN
+3124 IVLDSTDDSGTKGDN
-3139 LTNVN
+3139 LTNAN
-3144 KPTFLLGNIDA
+3144 KPTFILGNIDA

-3279 IWDYTWPKDV
+3279 TWDYTWPKDV

-3352 IDADAHSVILRITQ
+3352 IDSDAQSVILRITQ

-3409 QSTPLVVTV
+3409 QSTPLIVTV

-3618 TQIAIDRIELV
+3618 TQIAIDHIELV

-3712 FTIDITLLTPTIEL
+3712 FTIDITLMTPTIEL

-3784 RPDSALADGSYTFTV
+3784 RPDSALVDGSYTFTV

-4529 NITSVTTPRFVIGN
+4529 NITSVTKPRFVIGN

-4556 GVSYSVTANGN
+4556 GVSYPVTANGN

-4892 RSTAVDVTID
+4892 RSTAVDLTID

-5297 LDDLITNHNKPVLVG
+5297 LDDLITSHNKPVLVG

-5382 DNPAMVAGSDNGI
+5382 DNPVMMAGSDNGI
-5395 FSNDSITSQTRPT
+5395 FSNDSITSQTRPA
-5408 FSIFGEM
+5408 FSIYGEM

-5470 NFTIDTFNT
+5470 NFTIDTLNT

-5530 NVGEVWVNEKGHWQM
+5530 NVGEVWVNDKDHWQM

-5579 DTHIKVFTSELDDN
+5579 DTHIQVFTSELDDN
-5593 KSSSKTE
+5593 KSSSKTD

-5605 DLITMRGTGEIGA
+5605 STITMRGMGEIGA

-5636 TGRWELSTDKLPEGT
+5636 NGQWELSTDQLPEGK
-5651 YDISLVIEDSAGN
+5651 YDITLSIEDNAGN
-5664 RWEDVREIFIDRTP
+5664 RKEEVHEIFIDRTP

-5707 ITDSE
+5707 ITDSN

-5741 SVDAIGNRSDDVPL
+5741 SVDAIGNRSDDVSL

-5869 DNGASD
+5869 DNGVSD

-5908 TDIYQATQGADGWT
+5908 TDTYQATQGADGWT

-5929 NDGNYTLSVTVVDR
+5929 NDGTYTLSVTVVDR

-5997 RTEPSAAE
+5997 RTVPSAAE
-6005 ESVVKVTAYSITL
+6005 ESVVKETAYSITL

-6112 NVRGKTEDDINDSPS
+6112 NARGKTEDDINDSPS

>member
-308 TYNLEA
+308 AYNLEA

-429 TIAPEKPTIE
+429 TIPPEKPTIE

-629 PVPPTVSLEDYV
+629 PVPPTVSLEDFV

-1036 ISDDNLTNIV
+1036 IADDNLTNIV

-1114 IFDFTIDT
+1114 VFDFTIDT

-1186 LFIPGNTWA
+1186 LFTPGNTWA

-1209 GNTNYSAPLTVV
+1209 GNTSYSAPLTVV

-1327 IVLDSADDTGI
+1327 IVLNSADDTGV

-1344 NSTQPTFAL
+1344 NRTQPTFAL

-1476 QSATPGVWDYIWPD
+1476 QSATPGAWDYIWPD

-1497 TLTVEATDE
+1497 TLTVEATDK
-1506 AGNKATQTLD
+1506 AGNKTTQELD

-1716 FTIDTILSEPT
+1716 FIIDTLLSEPT

-2122 EPTIVLDNTDDS
+2122 EPTIVLDSTDDS
-2134 GTKGDHL
+2134 GTKGDNL

-2321 LSTPVIVLD
+2321 LSVPVIVLN
-2330 SADDSGV
+2330 SADDTGV
-2337 HGDNMTNHTQPTFAL
+2337 QGDNMTNSTQPTFAL

-2378 KDAGGWTF
+2378 KGVGGWSF

-2450 QVTVPTDVN
+2450 QVKVPTDVN
-2459 VVRLSIDGGKTWFNA
+2459 
-2474 TQSATPGVWD
+2474 
-2484 YIWPDDVAD
+2484 
-2493 GGYTLTVEA
+2493 E
-2502 TDEAGNK
+2502 
-2509 ATQTLDFTI
+2509 
-2518 DTTLSVPTL
+2518 
-2527 SLDSADDSGI
+2527 
-2537 AGDNITNVKT
+2537 
-2547 PGFTL
+2547 
-2552 NNIDTDVSRVIVE
+2552 
-2565 VMHNGIKQ
+2565 
-2573 EVPLVQ
+2573 
-2579 TGGQWRFAPTSDWA
+2579 
-2593 DGDYILTVKVED
+2593 
-2605 RAGNVKQS
+2605 
-2613 APLTVTVDTH
+2613 
-2623 IAIDRI
+2623 
-2629 ELVND
+2629 
-2634 SGIPGDNLTN
+2634 
-2644 EARPHF
+2644 
-2650 QVTVP
+2650 
-2655 ADVNGVRLSIDGGKT
+2655 
-2670 WFDATQSATSGVW
+2670 
-2683 DYTWL
+2683 
-2688 TNVANGPHTLMVEA
+2688 
-2702 SDKAGNKTTQKLDF
+2702 
-2716 TIDTILSEPTITLD
+2716 
-2730 SADDSAAGDNIT
+2730 
-2742 NVKMP
+2742 
-2747 GFTLG
+2747 
-2752 NIDADVTK
+2752 
-2760 VVVTVAHDGKNQ
+2760 
-2772 QIELIKNGGV
+2772 
-2782 WRFTPGAAWTD
+2782 
-2793 GDYTLT
+2793 
-2799 VKVEDKAGNTNY
+2799 
-2811 SAPLTVTID
+2811 
-2820 TQTSIDRIELL
+2820 
-2831 NDTGIVGDNLTNE
+2831 
-2844 ARPQFHITVPTDVN
+2844 
-2858 SVQLSLDG
+2858 
-2866 GINWVN
+2866 
-2872 ATLTSDGVWEY
+2872 
-2883 IWPTDLVENTYTLT
+2883 
-2897 VKATDVA
+2897 
-2904 GNTATETLN
+2904 
-2913 FIIDTTLSTPTIT
+2913 
-2926 LDSAD
+2926 
-2931 DSGTA
+2931 
-2936 NDNKTNVKTPGF
+2936 
-2948 IIGGIDSDVTQV
+2948 
-2960 VVQVMRDGHSEEVEL
+2960 
-2975 TQTNGQWRFVP
+2975 
-2986 GSAWTDGD
+2986 
-2994 YTLTVT
+2994 
-3000 VKDEAGNIRHS
+3000 
-3011 APLTVTIDT
+3011 
-3020 QITIDH
+3020 
-3026 IELVNDSGIPDDN
+3026 
-3039 LTNNVRPHFQV
+3039 
-3050 TVPTDVNVVRLS
+3050 VRLS

-3095 LTVEATDKAGNKTT
+3095 LTVEATDKAGNQTT
-3109 QQLDFIIDTLLSEPT
+3109 QKLDFIIDTMLSEPT
-3124 IVLDNTDDSGTKGDN
+3124 IVLDSTDDSGTKGDN
-3139 LTNVN
+3139 LTNAN
-3144 KPTFLLGNIDA
+3144 KPTFILGNIDA

-3160 TVEVQH
+3160 TVEVQY

-3312 DFTIDTRLSTPTIA
+3312 DFTIDTRLSTPTIT

-3352 IDADAHSVILRITQ
+3352 IDSDAQSVILRITQ

-3409 QSTPLVVTV
+3409 QSTPLIVTV

-3469 VSATQGIEGVW
+3469 VSAAQGIEGVW

-3618 TQIAIDRIELV
+3618 TQIAIDHIELV

-3712 FTIDITLLTPTIEL
+3712 FTIDITLMTPTIEL

-3847 PVFDIHQVDSDVTRV
+3847 PVFDIRQVDSDVTRV

-4275 NLTFTPDQPL
+4275 
-4285 SDGQHTISVTVTDI
+4285 I
-4299 AGNTKTSAE
+4299 
-4308 LRIEI
+4308 
-4313 DTQVQIDSV
+4313 
-4322 TLTTDSGVNDHDNV
+4322 
-4336 TNATRPSFEI
+4336 
-4346 ATPDDVTSVLV
+4346 
-4357 SFDGVNWTPISKN
+4357 
-4370 AAGQWEFTAGSA
+4370 
-4382 LPDGHYTLHV
+4382 
-4392 QATDRAGNTANST
+4392 
-4405 LGFTVDTQID
+4405 
-4415 GLSVVML
+4415 
-4422 DDAGKDSTD
+4422 
-4431 GITNITSPRFE
+4431 
-4442 ISAREPLQSVTVI
+4442 
-4455 LNGKSSTLTQGAG
+4455 
-4468 NKWLFTPDTPLVDGT
+4468 
-4483 YKIEIVAEDIA
+4483 
-4494 GNKISKEVSFTIDT
+4494 
-4508 IVSDPSIDLLD
+4508 
-4519 ADDTGESAVD
+4519 
-4529 NITSVTTPRFVIGN
+4529 
-4543 VPADIDTVVIRIN
+4543 
-4556 GVSYSVTANGN
+4556 
-4567 NLWEFQVPVALNDG
+4567 
-4581 VYEAVVVFRDIAG
+4581 
-4594 NTSETKLP
+4594 
-4602 FTIDTTTSVSV
+4602 
-4613 RMEPASDTGNSN
+4613 
-4625 SDNLTN
+4625 
-4631 KQNPKFEGTAE
+4631 
-4642 PNAKL
+4642 
-4647 VITIVDDKSGRE
+4647 
-4659 VLKQTITVGADGNWS
+4659 
-4674 VTPNILPDGMYTI
+4674 
-4687 NVVATD
+4687 
-4693 VAGNTA
+4693 
-4699 QTQERFTI
+4699 
-4707 DTVTIDPT
+4707 
-4715 IRLSDP
+4715 
-4721 SIDDQHEA
+4721 
-4729 TSLRPEFKGFA
+4729 
-4740 EAFSTI
+4740 
-4746 MIQWDGKVV
+4746 
-4755 GSANA
+4755 
-4760 NANGEWSWT
+4760 
-4769 PPSVLAPG
+4769 
-4777 SYVVSI
+4777 
-4783 VAKDKAGNESSQ
+4783 
-4795 VDFPVVIPVID
+4795 
-4806 VTPPTIKLSE
+4806 
-4816 ESDSGALGDFTTNN
+4816 
-4830 KTPTLIGSTLPNT
+4830 
-4843 IVSIY
+4843 
-4848 VDGVKVG
+4848 
-4855 EATADTAGRY
+4855 
-4865 TFQLSEMKDGHYV
+4865 
-4878 VQVGIVNPRDNSEL
+4878 
-4892 RSTAVDVTID
+4892 
-4902 TEVAELVWNISGM
+4902 
-4915 HEGGYINTVTPEI
+4915 
-4928 GGTSEPNSKITIF
+4928 
-4941 VNGVEKA
+4941 
-4948 IAYTTGAG
+4948 
-4956 HWGVVLPAL
+4956 
-4965 GNDGNYELTFKVE
+4965 
-4978 DVAGNIR
+4978 
-4985 EFGPQ
+4985 
-4990 NVILDTVISPLT
+4990 
-5002 VVLREADDSGKVGD
+5002 
-5016 WITNKSHVTIDGT
+5016 
-5029 AEAGSTLTIRNP
+5029 
-5041 QGVVIATLVVG
+5041 
-5052 NDGRWSA
+5052 
-5059 ELDLREG
+5059 
-5066 SNAFVVVSEDKAGNS
+5066 
-5081 QQKEILIEHDTQ
+5081 
-5093 IEISD
+5093 
-5098 ISLSRDTNSGDKYD
+5098 
-5112 LITNNKSPVLVAM
+5112 
-5125 TDPGATVQVYIN
+5125 
-5137 GVLQGTVEASSS
+5137 
-5149 GNISYTMPANSADG
+5149 
-5163 EYQVQFVATDTAGN
+5163 
-5177 RVESAIT
+5177 
-5184 TVTIDSQIAV
+5184 
-5194 FDIDE
+5194 
-5199 DSLPALSNNRALS
+5199 
-5212 VSGVGEAGSQVS
+5212 
-5224 IFVDGKLVNVVM
+5224 
-5236 VEADGTWRAPILL
+5236 
-5249 QDDGTFN
+5249 
-5256 IHFSITDVAGN
+5256 
-5267 TEVSKDYSVDVD
+5267 
-5279 SSTDFPTLNLED
+5279 
-5291 ASNSGS
+5291 
-5297 LDDLITNHNKPVLVG
+5297 
-5312 TAEAGATIH
+5312 
-5321 IYVDEKIVANV
+5321 
-5332 LVLEDGTWSYQF
+5332 
-5344 DNALKDGEYSIR
+5344 
-5356 VVAEDPAG
+5356 
-5364 NTAES
+5364 
-5369 PRLLVTIDTSTFI
+5369 
-5382 DNPAMVAGSDNGI
+5382 
-5395 FSNDSITSQTRPT
+5395 
-5408 FSIFGEM
+5408 
-5415 NQSVQIFIDGVLV
+5415 
-5428 DTITVTDRNQV
+5428 
-5439 YRPESPLG
+5439 
-5447 DGSHSIYY
+5447 
-5455 VITDKAGNTATSKTL
+5455 
-5470 NFTIDTFNT
+5470 
-5479 TPVAIDSIGGQTL
+5479 
-5492 AEMTGSDG
+5492 
-5500 KIYITDTTRNL
+5500 
-5511 LFSGSAEPNSKIEI
+5511 
-5525 IINGL
+5525 
-5530 NVGEVWVNEKGHWQM
+5530 
-5545 PVNPLYFTE
+5545 
-5554 GQLDITVKS
+5554 
-5563 TDRAGNVNQE
+5563 
-5573 KYSIWV
+5573 
-5579 DTHIKVFTSELDDN
+5579 
-5593 KSSSKTE
+5593 
-5600 WWSNS
+5600 
-5605 DLITMRGTGEIGA
+5605 
-5618 TVSLIVAG
+5618 
-5626 VTLATAVVAA
+5626 
-5636 TGRWELSTDKLPEGT
+5636 
-5651 YDISLVIEDSAGN
+5651 
-5664 RWEDVREIFIDRTP
+5664 
-5678 PNAPV
+5678 
-5683 VTYSD
+5683 
-5688 IVNDLIIMQGT
+5688 
-5699 AEAKSQLI
+5699 
-5707 ITDSE
+5707 
-5712 GNTYTL
+5712 
-5718 TVPDNGKW
+5718 
-5726 SMAIPYPSEGKFTIT
+5726 
-5741 SVDAIGNRSDDVPL
+5741 
-5755 DIMKEVP
+5755 
-5762 VISLSPD
+5762 
-5769 SDSGTV
+5769 
-5775 GDNITRDKQPTFI
+5775 
-5788 IGNLESDVVVVQV
+5788 
-5801 DINGTVYNAEKNADG
+5801 
-5816 VWFFTPGTP
+5816 
-5825 LADGSY
+5825 
-5831 TISVIA
+5831 
-5837 SDAAGNQKNS
+5837 
-5847 LPITVTIDSTLTV
+5847 
-5860 PEIALAAGE
+5860 
-5869 DNGASD
+5869 
-5875 SDNVTNHTQPKFT
+5875 
-5888 LQHIDAD
+5888 
-5895 VTGVTVNVTHNGV
+5895 
-5908 TDIYQATQGADGWT
+5908 
-5922 FTPPAAW
+5922 
-5929 NDGNYTLSVTVVDR
+5929 
-5943 AGNSQQSASLAV
+5943 
-5955 TVDSTVTVTADSQH
+5955 
-5969 DDASD
+5969 
-5974 DATATAVTPP
+5974 
-5984 ESETVNAESATHL
+5984 
-5997 RTEPSAAE
+5997 
-6005 ESVVKVTAYSITL
+6005 
-6018 LNADSGDEID
+6018 
-6028 RSISQTPSFEISVPE
+6028 
-6043 NIVNVSIMFEGE
+6043 
-6055 EFTLPITNQKA
+6055 
-6066 IFEVPL
+6066 
-6072 SLEDGEYTMD
+6072 
-6082 VKFIDKDNDF
+6082 
-6092 LIKEKTFSVDH
+6092 
-6103 SSADIVNAM
+6103 
-6112 NVRGKTEDDINDSPS
+6112 
-6127 TSSVGHNNNGAI
+6127 
-6139 DVFAVNEV
+6139 
-6147 TLPVDNQE
+6147 
-6155 EHA
+6155 

>member
-35 PDMNITTPRGS
+35 PDMNITTPHGS

-123 DAENAKKEADK
+123 EAENAKKEADK

-451 NITNSTLPTFIG
+451 SITNSTLPTFIG

-537 IETTND
+537 IETTDD

-593 FTSDSVEGINNL
+593 FTSDSVEGVNNL

-623 VIDTIA
+623 VIDTVA
-629 PVPPTVSLEDYV
+629 PVPPTVSLEDFV

-1062 QVWDAMSD
+1062 QVWDAASD

-1114 IFDFTIDT
+1114 VFDFTIDT

-1129 SLLSKDDTGVTGD
+1129 SLLSKDDTGVAGD

-1186 LFIPGNTWA
+1186 LFTPGNTWA

-1327 IVLDSADDTGI
+1327 IVLNSADDTGV

-1378 TKGTGGW
+1378 TKGVGGW
-1385 TFTPPTSWADGD
+1385 TFTPTGAWADGD

-1434 DSGIPDDNLTNNVR
+1434 DSGIPNDNLTNNVR

-1476 QSATPGVWDYIWPD
+1476 QNATPGVWDYIWPD

-1506 AGNKATQTLD
+1506 AGNKTTQTLD

-1550 FTLNNIDTDVSRVI
+1550 FTLNNIDADVSRVT

-1673 DATQSATSGVWDYT
+1673 DATQSATPGVWDYT

-1716 FTIDTILSEPT
+1716 FIIDTMLSEPT

-1874 TLTSDGVWEYIWPT
+1874 TLTPDGVWEYIWPT

-2019 DTQITIDHI
+2019 DTQIAIDHI

-2040 LTNNVRPHFQVT
+2040 LTN
-2052 VPTDVNV
+2052 
-2059 VRLSIDGGKTW
+2059 
-2070 FNATQ
+2070 
-2075 SATPGVWDYTWL
+2075 
-2087 ADVGEGKHTLT
+2087 
-2098 VEATDKAGNK
+2098 EA
-2108 TTQQL
+2108 
-2113 DFIIDTLLS
+2113 
-2122 EPTIVLDNTDDS
+2122 
-2134 GTKGDHL
+2134 
-2141 TNVNKPTFLLG
+2141 
-2152 NIDADARYVTVEV
+2152 
-2165 QHGGT
+2165 
-2170 KEVLT
+2170 
-2175 ATKDATGNWSVTPTG
+2175 
-2190 TWADGDYTLTVRVED
+2190 
-2205 EAGNEKHSASL
+2205 
-2216 TVTVDT
+2216 
-2222 QITIDV
+2222 
-2228 IELVNDNGIPGDNM
+2228 
-2242 TNDAH
+2242 
-2247 PQFRV
+2247 
-2252 TVPGDVNEVSLSID
+2252 
-2266 GGVTWVK
+2266 
-2273 ATQSATPGVWNYTW
+2273 
-2287 PGTVPDGDYTLN
+2287 
-2299 VKATDNAGNTV
+2299 
-2310 TETLHFTIDTT
+2310 
-2321 LSTPVIVLD
+2321 
-2330 SADDSGV
+2330 
-2337 HGDNMTNHTQPTFAL
+2337 
-2352 QHIDDDAVRVTVSVE
+2352 
-2367 HGGVTTTFDAT
+2367 
-2378 KDAGGWTF
+2378 
-2386 TPTGAW
+2386 
-2392 ADGDYTLSVSVEDK
+2392 
-2406 AGNTSHSASL
+2406 
-2416 TVTVDTQIA
+2416 
-2425 INNIELVNDSGIP
+2425 
-2438 DDNLTNNVRPHF
+2438 
-2450 QVTVPTDVN
+2450 
-2459 VVRLSIDGGKTWFNA
+2459 
-2474 TQSATPGVWD
+2474 
-2484 YIWPDDVAD
+2484 
-2493 GGYTLTVEA
+2493 
-2502 TDEAGNK
+2502 
-2509 ATQTLDFTI
+2509 
-2518 DTTLSVPTL
+2518 
-2527 SLDSADDSGI
+2527 
-2537 AGDNITNVKT
+2537 
-2547 PGFTL
+2547 
-2552 NNIDTDVSRVIVE
+2552 
-2565 VMHNGIKQ
+2565 
-2573 EVPLVQ
+2573 
-2579 TGGQWRFAPTSDWA
+2579 
-2593 DGDYILTVKVED
+2593 
-2605 RAGNVKQS
+2605 
-2613 APLTVTVDTH
+2613 
-2623 IAIDRI
+2623 
-2629 ELVND
+2629 
-2634 SGIPGDNLTN
+2634 
-2644 EARPHF
+2644 
-2650 QVTVP
+2650 
-2655 ADVNGVRLSIDGGKT
+2655 
-2670 WFDATQSATSGVW
+2670 
-2683 DYTWL
+2683 
-2688 TNVANGPHTLMVEA
+2688 
-2702 SDKAGNKTTQKLDF
+2702 
-2716 TIDTILSEPTITLD
+2716 
-2730 SADDSAAGDNIT
+2730 
-2742 NVKMP
+2742 
-2747 GFTLG
+2747 
-2752 NIDADVTK
+2752 
-2760 VVVTVAHDGKNQ
+2760 
-2772 QIELIKNGGV
+2772 
-2782 WRFTPGAAWTD
+2782 
-2793 GDYTLT
+2793 
-2799 VKVEDKAGNTNY
+2799 
-2811 SAPLTVTID
+2811 
-2820 TQTSIDRIELL
+2820 
-2831 NDTGIVGDNLTNE
+2831 
-2844 ARPQFHITVPTDVN
+2844 
-2858 SVQLSLDG
+2858 
-2866 GINWVN
+2866 
-2872 ATLTSDGVWEY
+2872 
-2883 IWPTDLVENTYTLT
+2883 
-2897 VKATDVA
+2897 
-2904 GNTATETLN
+2904 
-2913 FIIDTTLSTPTIT
+2913 
-2926 LDSAD
+2926 
-2931 DSGTA
+2931 
-2936 NDNKTNVKTPGF
+2936 
-2948 IIGGIDSDVTQV
+2948 
-2960 VVQVMRDGHSEEVEL
+2960 
-2975 TQTNGQWRFVP
+2975 
-2986 GSAWTDGD
+2986 
-2994 YTLTVT
+2994 
-3000 VKDEAGNIRHS
+3000 
-3011 APLTVTIDT
+3011 
-3020 QITIDH
+3020 
-3026 IELVNDSGIPDDN
+3026 
-3039 LTNNVRPHFQV
+3039 RPHFQV

-3173 TATKGATGIWSVTPT
+3173 TATKDATGNWSVTPTGTWADGDYTLTVRVEDEAGNEKHSASLTVTVDTQITIDAIELVNDNGIPGDNMTNDAHPQFRVTVPGDVNEVSLSIDGGVTWVKATQSATPGVWNYTWPGTVPDGDYTLNVKATDNAGNTVTETLHFTIDTTLSTPVIVLDSADDTGIQGDNMTNRTQPTFNLQHIDDDAVRVTVSVEHGGVTTTFDATKGVGGWTFTPPTSWGAGDYTLSVSVEDKAGNTSHSASLTVTVDTQIAINNIELVNDSGIPDDNLTNNVRPQFQVKVPTDVNEVRLSIDGGKTWFNATQSATPGVWDYTWLADVGEGKHTLTVEATDKAGNQTTQKLDFIIDTLLSEPTIVLDNTDDSGIKGDNLTNANKPTFLLGNIDADARYVTVEVQHGSTKEVLTATKGATGIWSVTPT

-3203 DDAGNVKYSAPLT
+3203 DEAGNVKYSAPLT

-3279 IWDYTWPKDV
+3279 SWDYTWPKDV

-3312 DFTIDTRLSTPTIA
+3312 DFTIDTRLSTPTIT

-3352 IDADAHSVILRITQ
+3352 IDSDAQSVILRITQ

-3409 QSTPLVVTV
+3409 QSTPLIVTV

-3469 VSATQGIEGVW
+3469 VSAAQGIEGVW

-3618 TQIAIDRIELV
+3618 TQIAIDHIELV
-3629 NDSGVPGDNVTKH
+3629 NDSGVPGDNITKH

-3689 EGQHTLTVEVTDGAG
+3689 EGQHTLIVEVTDGAG
-3704 NKMTETLN
+3704 NKMTGTLD

-3746 VFVLGSIDK
+3746 IFVLGSIDK

-3847 PVFDIHQVDSDVTRV
+3847 PVFDIRQVDSDVTRV

-3908 NVKESAPFEVRID
+3908 NVKESAPLEVRID

-3953 VPGDVV
+3953 VPGDVI

-4180 FNVGSALPDGQHTLL
+4180 FNVGSALPDGKHTLL

-4308 LRIEI
+4308 LQIEI

-4382 LPDGHYTLHV
+4382 LSDGHYTLHV

-4529 NITSVTTPRFVIGN
+4529 NITSVTKPRFVIGN

-4556 GVSYSVTANGN
+4556 GVSYPVTANGN
-4567 NLWEFQVPVALNDG
+4567 NLWEFQVPVAL
-4581 VYEAVVVFRDIAG
+4581 
-4594 NTSETKLP
+4594 
-4602 FTIDTTTSVSV
+4602 
-4613 RMEPASDTGNSN
+4613 
-4625 SDNLTN
+4625 
-4631 KQNPKFEGTAE
+4631 
-4642 PNAKL
+4642 
-4647 VITIVDDKSGRE
+4647 
-4659 VLKQTITVGADGNWS
+4659 
-4674 VTPNILPDGMYTI
+4674 
-4687 NVVATD
+4687 
-4693 VAGNTA
+4693 
-4699 QTQERFTI
+4699 
-4707 DTVTIDPT
+4707 
-4715 IRLSDP
+4715 
-4721 SIDDQHEA
+4721 
-4729 TSLRPEFKGFA
+4729 
-4740 EAFSTI
+4740 
-4746 MIQWDGKVV
+4746 
-4755 GSANA
+4755 
-4760 NANGEWSWT
+4760 
-4769 PPSVLAPG
+4769 
-4777 SYVVSI
+4777 
-4783 VAKDKAGNESSQ
+4783 
-4795 VDFPVVIPVID
+4795 
-4806 VTPPTIKLSE
+4806 
-4816 ESDSGALGDFTTNN
+4816 
-4830 KTPTLIGSTLPNT
+4830 
-4843 IVSIY
+4843 
-4848 VDGVKVG
+4848 
-4855 EATADTAGRY
+4855 
-4865 TFQLSEMKDGHYV
+4865 
-4878 VQVGIVNPRDNSEL
+4878 
-4892 RSTAVDVTID
+4892 
-4902 TEVAELVWNISGM
+4902 
-4915 HEGGYINTVTPEI
+4915 
-4928 GGTSEPNSKITIF
+4928 
-4941 VNGVEKA
+4941 
-4948 IAYTTGAG
+4948 
-4956 HWGVVLPAL
+4956 
-4965 GNDGNYELTFKVE
+4965 
-4978 DVAGNIR
+4978 
-4985 EFGPQ
+4985 
-4990 NVILDTVISPLT
+4990 
-5002 VVLREADDSGKVGD
+5002 
-5016 WITNKSHVTIDGT
+5016 
-5029 AEAGSTLTIRNP
+5029 
-5041 QGVVIATLVVG
+5041 
-5052 NDGRWSA
+5052 
-5059 ELDLREG
+5059 
-5066 SNAFVVVSEDKAGNS
+5066 
-5081 QQKEILIEHDTQ
+5081 
-5093 IEISD
+5093 
-5098 ISLSRDTNSGDKYD
+5098 
-5112 LITNNKSPVLVAM
+5112 
-5125 TDPGATVQVYIN
+5125 
-5137 GVLQGTVEASSS
+5137 
-5149 GNISYTMPANSADG
+5149 
-5163 EYQVQFVATDTAGN
+5163 
-5177 RVESAIT
+5177 
-5184 TVTIDSQIAV
+5184 
-5194 FDIDE
+5194 
-5199 DSLPALSNNRALS
+5199 
-5212 VSGVGEAGSQVS
+5212 
-5224 IFVDGKLVNVVM
+5224 
-5236 VEADGTWRAPILL
+5236 
-5249 QDDGTFN
+5249 
-5256 IHFSITDVAGN
+5256 
-5267 TEVSKDYSVDVD
+5267 
-5279 SSTDFPTLNLED
+5279 
-5291 ASNSGS
+5291 
-5297 LDDLITNHNKPVLVG
+5297 
-5312 TAEAGATIH
+5312 
-5321 IYVDEKIVANV
+5321 
-5332 LVLEDGTWSYQF
+5332 
-5344 DNALKDGEYSIR
+5344 
-5356 VVAEDPAG
+5356 
-5364 NTAES
+5364 
-5369 PRLLVTIDTSTFI
+5369 
-5382 DNPAMVAGSDNGI
+5382 
-5395 FSNDSITSQTRPT
+5395 
-5408 FSIFGEM
+5408 
-5415 NQSVQIFIDGVLV
+5415 
-5428 DTITVTDRNQV
+5428 
-5439 YRPESPLG
+5439 
-5447 DGSHSIYY
+5447 
-5455 VITDKAGNTATSKTL
+5455 
-5470 NFTIDTFNT
+5470 
-5479 TPVAIDSIGGQTL
+5479 
-5492 AEMTGSDG
+5492 
-5500 KIYITDTTRNL
+5500 
-5511 LFSGSAEPNSKIEI
+5511 
-5525 IINGL
+5525 
-5530 NVGEVWVNEKGHWQM
+5530 
-5545 PVNPLYFTE
+5545 
-5554 GQLDITVKS
+5554 
-5563 TDRAGNVNQE
+5563 
-5573 KYSIWV
+5573 
-5579 DTHIKVFTSELDDN
+5579 
-5593 KSSSKTE
+5593 
-5600 WWSNS
+5600 
-5605 DLITMRGTGEIGA
+5605 
-5618 TVSLIVAG
+5618 
-5626 VTLATAVVAA
+5626 
-5636 TGRWELSTDKLPEGT
+5636 
-5651 YDISLVIEDSAGN
+5651 
-5664 RWEDVREIFIDRTP
+5664 
-5678 PNAPV
+5678 
-5683 VTYSD
+5683 
-5688 IVNDLIIMQGT
+5688 
-5699 AEAKSQLI
+5699 
-5707 ITDSE
+5707 
-5712 GNTYTL
+5712 
-5718 TVPDNGKW
+5718 
-5726 SMAIPYPSEGKFTIT
+5726 
-5741 SVDAIGNRSDDVPL
+5741 
-5755 DIMKEVP
+5755 
-5762 VISLSPD
+5762 
-5769 SDSGTV
+5769 
-5775 GDNITRDKQPTFI
+5775 
-5788 IGNLESDVVVVQV
+5788 
-5801 DINGTVYNAEKNADG
+5801 
-5816 VWFFTPGTP
+5816 
-5825 LADGSY
+5825 
-5831 TISVIA
+5831 
-5837 SDAAGNQKNS
+5837 
-5847 LPITVTIDSTLTV
+5847 
-5860 PEIALAAGE
+5860 
-5869 DNGASD
+5869 
-5875 SDNVTNHTQPKFT
+5875 
-5888 LQHIDAD
+5888 
-5895 VTGVTVNVTHNGV
+5895 
-5908 TDIYQATQGADGWT
+5908 
-5922 FTPPAAW
+5922 
-5929 NDGNYTLSVTVVDR
+5929 
-5943 AGNSQQSASLAV
+5943 
-5955 TVDSTVTVTADSQH
+5955 
-5969 DDASD
+5969 
-5974 DATATAVTPP
+5974 
-5984 ESETVNAESATHL
+5984 
-5997 RTEPSAAE
+5997 
-6005 ESVVKVTAYSITL
+6005 
-6018 LNADSGDEID
+6018 
-6028 RSISQTPSFEISVPE
+6028 
-6043 NIVNVSIMFEGE
+6043 
-6055 EFTLPITNQKA
+6055 
-6066 IFEVPL
+6066 
-6072 SLEDGEYTMD
+6072 
-6082 VKFIDKDNDF
+6082 
-6092 LIKEKTFSVDH
+6092 
-6103 SSADIVNAM
+6103 
-6112 NVRGKTEDDINDSPS
+6112 
-6127 TSSVGHNNNGAI
+6127 
-6139 DVFAVNEV
+6139 
-6147 TLPVDNQE
+6147 
-6155 EHA
+6155 

>member
-1 MGNKSIQKFFADQNS
+1 
-16 VIDLSSLG
+16 
-24 NAKGA
+24 
-29 KVSLSG
+29 
-35 PDMNITTPRGS
+35 
-46 VIIVNGALYSSI
+46 VNGALYSSI

-123 DAENAKKEADK
+123 EAENAKKEADK

-451 NITNSTLPTFIG
+451 SITNSTLPTFIG

-537 IETTND
+537 IETTDD

-593 FTSDSVEGINNL
+593 FTSDSVEGVNNL

-623 VIDTIA
+623 IIDTVA
-629 PVPPTVSLEDYV
+629 PVPPTVSLEDFV

-1062 QVWDAMSD
+1062 QVWDAASD

-1114 IFDFTIDT
+1114 VFDFTIDT

-1186 LFIPGNTWA
+1186 LFTPGNTWA

-1327 IVLDSADDTGI
+1327 IVLNSADDTGV

-1434 DSGIPDDNLTNNVR
+1434 DSGIPNDNLTNNVR

-1476 QSATPGVWDYIWPD
+1476 QNATPGVWDYIWPD

-1506 AGNKATQTLD
+1506 AGNKTTQTLD

-1550 FTLNNIDTDVSRVI
+1550 FTLNNIDTDVSRVT

-1673 DATQSATSGVWDYT
+1673 DATQSATPGVWDYT

-1716 FTIDTILSEPT
+1716 FIIDTMLSEPT

-2019 DTQITIDHI
+2019 DTQIAIDHI

-2040 LTNNVRPHFQVT
+2040 LTN
-2052 VPTDVNV
+2052 
-2059 VRLSIDGGKTW
+2059 
-2070 FNATQ
+2070 
-2075 SATPGVWDYTWL
+2075 
-2087 ADVGEGKHTLT
+2087 
-2098 VEATDKAGNK
+2098 EA
-2108 TTQQL
+2108 
-2113 DFIIDTLLS
+2113 
-2122 EPTIVLDNTDDS
+2122 
-2134 GTKGDHL
+2134 
-2141 TNVNKPTFLLG
+2141 
-2152 NIDADARYVTVEV
+2152 
-2165 QHGGT
+2165 
-2170 KEVLT
+2170 
-2175 ATKDATGNWSVTPTG
+2175 
-2190 TWADGDYTLTVRVED
+2190 
-2205 EAGNEKHSASL
+2205 
-2216 TVTVDT
+2216 
-2222 QITIDV
+2222 
-2228 IELVNDNGIPGDNM
+2228 
-2242 TNDAH
+2242 
-2247 PQFRV
+2247 
-2252 TVPGDVNEVSLSID
+2252 
-2266 GGVTWVK
+2266 
-2273 ATQSATPGVWNYTW
+2273 
-2287 PGTVPDGDYTLN
+2287 
-2299 VKATDNAGNTV
+2299 
-2310 TETLHFTIDTT
+2310 
-2321 LSTPVIVLD
+2321 
-2330 SADDSGV
+2330 
-2337 HGDNMTNHTQPTFAL
+2337 
-2352 QHIDDDAVRVTVSVE
+2352 
-2367 HGGVTTTFDAT
+2367 
-2378 KDAGGWTF
+2378 
-2386 TPTGAW
+2386 
-2392 ADGDYTLSVSVEDK
+2392 
-2406 AGNTSHSASL
+2406 
-2416 TVTVDTQIA
+2416 
-2425 INNIELVNDSGIP
+2425 
-2438 DDNLTNNVRPHF
+2438 
-2450 QVTVPTDVN
+2450 
-2459 VVRLSIDGGKTWFNA
+2459 
-2474 TQSATPGVWD
+2474 
-2484 YIWPDDVAD
+2484 
-2493 GGYTLTVEA
+2493 
-2502 TDEAGNK
+2502 
-2509 ATQTLDFTI
+2509 
-2518 DTTLSVPTL
+2518 
-2527 SLDSADDSGI
+2527 
-2537 AGDNITNVKT
+2537 
-2547 PGFTL
+2547 
-2552 NNIDTDVSRVIVE
+2552 
-2565 VMHNGIKQ
+2565 
-2573 EVPLVQ
+2573 
-2579 TGGQWRFAPTSDWA
+2579 
-2593 DGDYILTVKVED
+2593 
-2605 RAGNVKQS
+2605 
-2613 APLTVTVDTH
+2613 
-2623 IAIDRI
+2623 
-2629 ELVND
+2629 
-2634 SGIPGDNLTN
+2634 
-2644 EARPHF
+2644 
-2650 QVTVP
+2650 
-2655 ADVNGVRLSIDGGKT
+2655 
-2670 WFDATQSATSGVW
+2670 
-2683 DYTWL
+2683 
-2688 TNVANGPHTLMVEA
+2688 
-2702 SDKAGNKTTQKLDF
+2702 
-2716 TIDTILSEPTITLD
+2716 
-2730 SADDSAAGDNIT
+2730 
-2742 NVKMP
+2742 
-2747 GFTLG
+2747 
-2752 NIDADVTK
+2752 
-2760 VVVTVAHDGKNQ
+2760 
-2772 QIELIKNGGV
+2772 
-2782 WRFTPGAAWTD
+2782 
-2793 GDYTLT
+2793 
-2799 VKVEDKAGNTNY
+2799 
-2811 SAPLTVTID
+2811 
-2820 TQTSIDRIELL
+2820 
-2831 NDTGIVGDNLTNE
+2831 
-2844 ARPQFHITVPTDVN
+2844 
-2858 SVQLSLDG
+2858 
-2866 GINWVN
+2866 
-2872 ATLTSDGVWEY
+2872 
-2883 IWPTDLVENTYTLT
+2883 
-2897 VKATDVA
+2897 
-2904 GNTATETLN
+2904 
-2913 FIIDTTLSTPTIT
+2913 
-2926 LDSAD
+2926 
-2931 DSGTA
+2931 
-2936 NDNKTNVKTPGF
+2936 
-2948 IIGGIDSDVTQV
+2948 
-2960 VVQVMRDGHSEEVEL
+2960 
-2975 TQTNGQWRFVP
+2975 
-2986 GSAWTDGD
+2986 
-2994 YTLTVT
+2994 
-3000 VKDEAGNIRHS
+3000 
-3011 APLTVTIDT
+3011 
-3020 QITIDH
+3020 
-3026 IELVNDSGIPDDN
+3026 
-3039 LTNNVRPHFQV
+3039 RPHFQV

-3173 TATKGATGIWSVTPT
+3173 TATKDATGNWSVTPTGTWADGDYTLTVRVEDEAGNEKHSASLTVTVDTQITIDAIELVNDNGIPGDNMTNDAHPQFRVTVPGDVNEVSLSIDGGVTWVKATQSATPGVWNYTWPGTVPDGDYTLNVKATDNAGNTVTETLHFTIDTTLSTPVIVLDSADDTGIQGDNMTNRTQPTFNLQHIDDDAVRVTVSVEHGGVTTTFDATKGVGGWTFTPPTSWGAGDYTLSVSVEDKAGNTSHSASLTVTVDTQIAINNIELVNDSGIPDDNLTNNVRPQFQVKVPTDVNEVRLSIDGGKTWFNATQSATPGVWDYTWLADVGEGKHTLTVEATDKAGNQTTQKLDFIIDTLLSEPTIVLDSTDDSGTKGDNLTNANKPTFLLGNIDADARYVTVEVQHGSTKEVLTATKGATGIWSVTPT

-3203 DDAGNVKYSAPLT
+3203 DEAGNVKYSAPLT

-3225 DVIELVNDNGI
+3225 DAIELVNDNGI

-3312 DFTIDTRLSTPTIA
+3312 DFTIDTRLSTPTIT

-3352 IDADAHSVILRITQ
+3352 IDSDAQSVILRITQ

-3409 QSTPLVVTV
+3409 QSTPLIVTV

-3469 VSATQGIEGVW
+3469 VSAAQGIEGVW

-3493 TLTVMVTDR
+3493 ILTVMVTDR

-3618 TQIAIDRIELV
+3618 TQIAIDHIELV

-3689 EGQHTLTVEVTDGAG
+3689 EGQHTLIVEVTDGAG
-3704 NKMTETLN
+3704 NKMTGTLD

-3746 VFVLGSIDK
+3746 IFVLGSIDK

-3847 PVFDIHQVDSDVTRV
+3847 PVFDIRQVDSDVTRV

-3953 VPGDVV
+3953 VPGDVI

-3999 EATDE
+3999 EATDQ

-4180 FNVGSALPDGQHTLL
+4180 FNVGSALPDGKHTLL

-4308 LRIEI
+4308 LQIEI

-4529 NITSVTTPRFVIGN
+4529 NITSVTKPRFVIGN

-4556 GVSYSVTANGN
+4556 GVSYPVTANGN

-4613 RMEPASDTGNSN
+4613 RMEPASDTGSSN

-4659 VLKQTITVGADGNWS
+4659 VLKHTITVGADGNWS

-4721 SIDDQHEA
+4721 SIDDQYEA
-4729 TSLRPEFKGFA
+4729 TSLRPEFKGLA

-4830 KTPTLIGSTLPNT
+4830 KTPTLVGNTLPNA

-4965 GNDGNYELTFKVE
+4965 GNDGNYVLTFKVE

-5081 QQKEILIEHDTQ
+5081 QQKDILIEHDTQ

-5297 LDDLITNHNKPVLVG
+5297 LDDLITSHNKPVLVG

-5369 PRLLVTIDTSTFI
+5369 PRLLVTVDTSTFI
-5382 DNPAMVAGSDNGI
+5382 DNPVMIAGSDNGI
-5395 FSNDSITSQTRPT
+5395 FSNDSITSQTRPA

-5530 NVGEVWVNEKGHWQM
+5530 NVGEVWVNDKGHWQM

-5579 DTHIKVFTSELDDN
+5579 DTHIQVFTSELDDN
-5593 KSSSKTE
+5593 KSSSKTD

-5605 DLITMRGTGEIGA
+5605 STITMRGMGEIGA

-5636 TGRWELSTDKLPEGT
+5636 NGQWELSTDQLPEGK
-5651 YDISLVIEDSAGN
+5651 YDITLSIEDNAGN
-5664 RWEDVREIFIDRTP
+5664 RKEEVHEIFIDRTP

-5707 ITDSE
+5707 ITDSN

-5755 DIMKEVP
+5755 DIMKETP

-5775 GDNITRDKQPTFI
+5775 GDNITRDNQPTFI

-5875 SDNVTNHTQPKFT
+5875 SDNVTNHNHTQPKFT

-5908 TDIYQATQGADGWT
+5908 TDIYQATQDADGWT

-5929 NDGNYTLSVTVVDR
+5929 NDGTYTLSVTVVDR
-5943 AGNSQQSASLAV
+5943 AGNSLQSASLEV

-5969 DDASD
+5969 DDAID
-5974 DATATAVTPP
+5974 DATPTAVTPP

-5997 RTEPSAAE
+5997 RTVPSAAE
-6005 ESVVKVTAYSITL
+6005 ESVVKETAYSITL

-6043 NIVNVSIMFEGE
+6043 NIVNVSVMFEGE

-6082 VKFIDKDNDF
+6082 VKFIDKDDDF

-6112 NVRGKTEDDINDSPS
+6112 NARGKTEDDINDSPS

>member
-35 PDMNITTPRGS
+35 PDMNITTPHGS

-123 DAENAKKEADK
+123 EAENAKKEADK

-451 NITNSTLPTFIG
+451 SITNSTLPTFIG

-537 IETTND
+537 IETTDD

-593 FTSDSVEGINNL
+593 FTSDSVEGVNNL

-623 VIDTIA
+623 VIDTVA
-629 PVPPTVSLEDYV
+629 PVPPTVSLEDFV

-1062 QVWDAMSD
+1062 QVWDAASD

-1114 IFDFTIDT
+1114 VFDFTIDT

-1186 LFIPGNTWA
+1186 LFTPGNTWA

-1327 IVLDSADDTGI
+1327 IVLNSADDTGV

-1378 TKGTGGW
+1378 TKGVGGW
-1385 TFTPPTSWADGD
+1385 TFTPTGAWADGD

-1448 PHFQVTVPTDVNVV
+1448 PQFQVKVPTDVNEV

-1506 AGNKATQTLD
+1506 AGNKTTQTLD

-1550 FTLNNIDTDVSRVI
+1550 FTLNNIDADVSRVT

-1673 DATQSATSGVWDYT
+1673 DATQSATPGVWDYT

-1716 FTIDTILSEPT
+1716 FIIDTMLSEPT

-1874 TLTSDGVWEYIWPT
+1874 TLTPDGVWEYIWPT

-2019 DTQITIDHI
+2019 DTQIAIDHI

-2040 LTNNVRPHFQVT
+2040 LTN
-2052 VPTDVNV
+2052 
-2059 VRLSIDGGKTW
+2059 
-2070 FNATQ
+2070 
-2075 SATPGVWDYTWL
+2075 
-2087 ADVGEGKHTLT
+2087 
-2098 VEATDKAGNK
+2098 EA
-2108 TTQQL
+2108 
-2113 DFIIDTLLS
+2113 
-2122 EPTIVLDNTDDS
+2122 
-2134 GTKGDHL
+2134 
-2141 TNVNKPTFLLG
+2141 
-2152 NIDADARYVTVEV
+2152 
-2165 QHGGT
+2165 
-2170 KEVLT
+2170 
-2175 ATKDATGNWSVTPTG
+2175 
-2190 TWADGDYTLTVRVED
+2190 
-2205 EAGNEKHSASL
+2205 
-2216 TVTVDT
+2216 
-2222 QITIDV
+2222 
-2228 IELVNDNGIPGDNM
+2228 
-2242 TNDAH
+2242 
-2247 PQFRV
+2247 
-2252 TVPGDVNEVSLSID
+2252 
-2266 GGVTWVK
+2266 
-2273 ATQSATPGVWNYTW
+2273 
-2287 PGTVPDGDYTLN
+2287 
-2299 VKATDNAGNTV
+2299 
-2310 TETLHFTIDTT
+2310 
-2321 LSTPVIVLD
+2321 
-2330 SADDSGV
+2330 
-2337 HGDNMTNHTQPTFAL
+2337 
-2352 QHIDDDAVRVTVSVE
+2352 
-2367 HGGVTTTFDAT
+2367 
-2378 KDAGGWTF
+2378 
-2386 TPTGAW
+2386 
-2392 ADGDYTLSVSVEDK
+2392 
-2406 AGNTSHSASL
+2406 
-2416 TVTVDTQIA
+2416 
-2425 INNIELVNDSGIP
+2425 
-2438 DDNLTNNVRPHF
+2438 
-2450 QVTVPTDVN
+2450 
-2459 VVRLSIDGGKTWFNA
+2459 
-2474 TQSATPGVWD
+2474 
-2484 YIWPDDVAD
+2484 
-2493 GGYTLTVEA
+2493 
-2502 TDEAGNK
+2502 
-2509 ATQTLDFTI
+2509 
-2518 DTTLSVPTL
+2518 
-2527 SLDSADDSGI
+2527 
-2537 AGDNITNVKT
+2537 
-2547 PGFTL
+2547 
-2552 NNIDTDVSRVIVE
+2552 
-2565 VMHNGIKQ
+2565 
-2573 EVPLVQ
+2573 
-2579 TGGQWRFAPTSDWA
+2579 
-2593 DGDYILTVKVED
+2593 
-2605 RAGNVKQS
+2605 
-2613 APLTVTVDTH
+2613 
-2623 IAIDRI
+2623 
-2629 ELVND
+2629 
-2634 SGIPGDNLTN
+2634 
-2644 EARPHF
+2644 
-2650 QVTVP
+2650 
-2655 ADVNGVRLSIDGGKT
+2655 
-2670 WFDATQSATSGVW
+2670 
-2683 DYTWL
+2683 
-2688 TNVANGPHTLMVEA
+2688 
-2702 SDKAGNKTTQKLDF
+2702 
-2716 TIDTILSEPTITLD
+2716 
-2730 SADDSAAGDNIT
+2730 
-2742 NVKMP
+2742 
-2747 GFTLG
+2747 
-2752 NIDADVTK
+2752 
-2760 VVVTVAHDGKNQ
+2760 
-2772 QIELIKNGGV
+2772 
-2782 WRFTPGAAWTD
+2782 
-2793 GDYTLT
+2793 
-2799 VKVEDKAGNTNY
+2799 
-2811 SAPLTVTID
+2811 
-2820 TQTSIDRIELL
+2820 
-2831 NDTGIVGDNLTNE
+2831 
-2844 ARPQFHITVPTDVN
+2844 
-2858 SVQLSLDG
+2858 
-2866 GINWVN
+2866 
-2872 ATLTSDGVWEY
+2872 
-2883 IWPTDLVENTYTLT
+2883 
-2897 VKATDVA
+2897 
-2904 GNTATETLN
+2904 
-2913 FIIDTTLSTPTIT
+2913 
-2926 LDSAD
+2926 
-2931 DSGTA
+2931 
-2936 NDNKTNVKTPGF
+2936 
-2948 IIGGIDSDVTQV
+2948 
-2960 VVQVMRDGHSEEVEL
+2960 
-2975 TQTNGQWRFVP
+2975 
-2986 GSAWTDGD
+2986 
-2994 YTLTVT
+2994 
-3000 VKDEAGNIRHS
+3000 
-3011 APLTVTIDT
+3011 
-3020 QITIDH
+3020 
-3026 IELVNDSGIPDDN
+3026 
-3039 LTNNVRPHFQV
+3039 RPHFQV

-3173 TATKGATGIWSVTPT
+3173 TATKDATGNWSVTPTGTWADGDYTLTVRVEDEAGNEKHSASLTVTVDTQITIDAIELVNDNGIPGDNMTNDAHPQFRVTVPGDVNEVSLSIDGGVTWVKATQSATPGVWNYTWPGTVPDGDYTLNVKATDNAGNTVTETLHFTIDTALSTPVIVLDSADDTGIQGDNMTNRTQPTFNLQHIDDDAVRVTVSVEHGGVTTTFDATKGVGGWTFTPLTSWGAGDYTLSVSVEDKAGNTSHSASLTVTVDTQIAINNIELVNDSGIPDDNLTNNVRPQFQVKVPTDVNEVRLSIDGGKTWFNATQSATPGVWDYTWLADVGEGKHTLTVEATDKAGNQTTQKLDFIIDTLLSEPTIVLDNTDDSGIKGDNLTNANKPTFLLGNIDADARYVTVEVQHGGTKEVLTATKGATGIWSVTPT

-3203 DDAGNVKYSAPLT
+3203 DEAGNVKYSAPLT

-3225 DVIELVNDNGI
+3225 DAIELVNDNGI

-3312 DFTIDTRLSTPTIA
+3312 DFTIDTRLSTPTIT

-3352 IDADAHSVILRITQ
+3352 IDSDAQSVILRITQ

-3409 QSTPLVVTV
+3409 QSTPLIVTV

-3469 VSATQGIEGVW
+3469 VSAAQGIEGVW

-3618 TQIAIDRIELV
+3618 TQIAIDHIELV
-3629 NDSGVPGDNVTKH
+3629 NDSGVPGDNITKH

-3689 EGQHTLTVEVTDGAG
+3689 EGQHTLIVEVTDGAG
-3704 NKMTETLN
+3704 NKMTGTLD

-3847 PVFDIHQVDSDVTRV
+3847 PVFDIRQVDSDVTRV

-3908 NVKESAPFEVRID
+3908 NVKESAPLEVRID

-3953 VPGDVV
+3953 VPGDVI

-4308 LRIEI
+4308 LQIEI

-4529 NITSVTTPRFVIGN
+4529 NITSVTKPRFVIGN

-4556 GVSYSVTANGN
+4556 GVSYPVTANGN

-4613 RMEPASDTGNSN
+4613 RMEPASDTGSSN

-4659 VLKQTITVGADGNWS
+4659 VLKHTITVGADGNWS

-4721 SIDDQHEA
+4721 SIDDQYEA
-4729 TSLRPEFKGFA
+4729 TSLRPEFKGLA

-4830 KTPTLIGSTLPNT
+4830 KTPTLVGNTLPNA

-4965 GNDGNYELTFKVE
+4965 GNDGNYVLTFKVE

-5081 QQKEILIEHDTQ
+5081 QQKDILIEHDTQ

-5297 LDDLITNHNKPVLVG
+5297 LDDLITSHNKPVLVG

-5382 DNPAMVAGSDNGI
+5382 DNPVMMAGSDNGI
-5395 FSNDSITSQTRPT
+5395 FSNDSITSQTRPA
-5408 FSIFGEM
+5408 FSIYGEM

-5530 NVGEVWVNEKGHWQM
+5530 NVGEVWVNDKGHWQM

-5579 DTHIKVFTSELDDN
+5579 DTHIQVFTSELDDN
-5593 KSSSKTE
+5593 KSSSKTD

-5605 DLITMRGTGEIGA
+5605 STITMRGMGEIGA

-5636 TGRWELSTDKLPEGT
+5636 NGQWELSTDQLPEGK
-5651 YDISLVIEDSAGN
+5651 YDITLSIEDNAGN
-5664 RWEDVREIFIDRTP
+5664 RKEEVHEIFIDRTP

-5707 ITDSE
+5707 ITDSN

-5755 DIMKEVP
+5755 DIMKETP

-5775 GDNITRDKQPTFI
+5775 GDNITRDNQPTFI

-5831 TISVIA
+5831 TVSVIA

-5869 DNGASD
+5869 GNGASD
-5875 SDNVTNHTQPKFT
+5875 SDNVTNHNHTQPKFT

-5929 NDGNYTLSVTVVDR
+5929 NDGTYTLSVTVVDR
-5943 AGNSQQSASLAV
+5943 AGNSLQSASLEV

-5997 RTEPSAAE
+5997 RTVPSAAE
-6005 ESVVKVTAYSITL
+6005 ESVVKETAYSITL

-6043 NIVNVSIMFEGE
+6043 NIVNVSVMFEGE

-6082 VKFIDKDNDF
+6082 VKFLDKDDDF

-6112 NVRGKTEDDINDSPS
+6112 NARGKTEDDINDSPS

-6139 DVFAVNEV
+6139 EVFAVNEV

>member
-35 PDMNITTPRGS
+35 PDMNITTPHGS

-123 DAENAKKEADK
+123 EAENAKKEADK

-451 NITNSTLPTFIG
+451 SITNSTLPTFIG

-537 IETTND
+537 IETTDD

-593 FTSDSVEGINNL
+593 FTSDSVEGVNNL

-623 VIDTIA
+623 VIDTVA
-629 PVPPTVSLEDYV
+629 PVPPTVSLEDFV

-1062 QVWDAMSD
+1062 QVWDAASD

-1114 IFDFTIDT
+1114 VFDFTIDT

-1186 LFIPGNTWA
+1186 LFTPGNTWA

-1327 IVLDSADDTGI
+1327 IVLNSADDTGV

-1378 TKGTGGW
+1378 TKGVGGW
-1385 TFTPPTSWADGD
+1385 SFTPTGAWADGD

-1434 DSGIPDDNLTNNVR
+1434 DSGIPNDNLTNNVR

-1476 QSATPGVWDYIWPD
+1476 QNATPGVWDYIWPD

-1506 AGNKATQTLD
+1506 AGNKTTQTLD

-1550 FTLNNIDTDVSRVI
+1550 FTLNNIDTDVSRVT

-1716 FTIDTILSEPT
+1716 FIIDTMLSEPT

-1874 TLTSDGVWEYIWPT
+1874 TLTPDGVWEYIWPT

-2019 DTQITIDHI
+2019 DTQIAIDHI

-2098 VEATDKAGNK
+2098 VEATDKAGNQ
-2108 TTQQL
+2108 TTQKL

-2122 EPTIVLDNTDDS
+2122 EPTIVLDSTDDS
-2134 GTKGDHL
+2134 GTKGDNL

-2222 QITIDV
+2222 QITIDA

-2330 SADDSGV
+2330 SADDTGIQ
-2337 HGDNMTNHTQPTFAL
+2337 GDNMTNRTQPTFNL

-2378 KDAGGWTF
+2378 KGVGGWTF
-2386 TPTGAW
+2386 TPPTSWGV
-2392 ADGDYTLSVSVEDK
+2392 GDYTLSVSVEDK

-2438 DDNLTNNVRPHF
+2438 DDNLTNNVRPQF
-2450 QVTVPTDVN
+2450 QVKVPTDVN
-2459 VVRLSIDGGKTWFNA
+2459 
-2474 TQSATPGVWD
+2474 
-2484 YIWPDDVAD
+2484 
-2493 GGYTLTVEA
+2493 E
-2502 TDEAGNK
+2502 
-2509 ATQTLDFTI
+2509 
-2518 DTTLSVPTL
+2518 
-2527 SLDSADDSGI
+2527 
-2537 AGDNITNVKT
+2537 
-2547 PGFTL
+2547 
-2552 NNIDTDVSRVIVE
+2552 
-2565 VMHNGIKQ
+2565 
-2573 EVPLVQ
+2573 
-2579 TGGQWRFAPTSDWA
+2579 
-2593 DGDYILTVKVED
+2593 
-2605 RAGNVKQS
+2605 
-2613 APLTVTVDTH
+2613 
-2623 IAIDRI
+2623 
-2629 ELVND
+2629 
-2634 SGIPGDNLTN
+2634 
-2644 EARPHF
+2644 
-2650 QVTVP
+2650 
-2655 ADVNGVRLSIDGGKT
+2655 
-2670 WFDATQSATSGVW
+2670 
-2683 DYTWL
+2683 
-2688 TNVANGPHTLMVEA
+2688 
-2702 SDKAGNKTTQKLDF
+2702 
-2716 TIDTILSEPTITLD
+2716 
-2730 SADDSAAGDNIT
+2730 
-2742 NVKMP
+2742 
-2747 GFTLG
+2747 
-2752 NIDADVTK
+2752 
-2760 VVVTVAHDGKNQ
+2760 
-2772 QIELIKNGGV
+2772 
-2782 WRFTPGAAWTD
+2782 
-2793 GDYTLT
+2793 
-2799 VKVEDKAGNTNY
+2799 
-2811 SAPLTVTID
+2811 
-2820 TQTSIDRIELL
+2820 
-2831 NDTGIVGDNLTNE
+2831 
-2844 ARPQFHITVPTDVN
+2844 
-2858 SVQLSLDG
+2858 
-2866 GINWVN
+2866 
-2872 ATLTSDGVWEY
+2872 
-2883 IWPTDLVENTYTLT
+2883 
-2897 VKATDVA
+2897 
-2904 GNTATETLN
+2904 
-2913 FIIDTTLSTPTIT
+2913 
-2926 LDSAD
+2926 
-2931 DSGTA
+2931 
-2936 NDNKTNVKTPGF
+2936 
-2948 IIGGIDSDVTQV
+2948 
-2960 VVQVMRDGHSEEVEL
+2960 
-2975 TQTNGQWRFVP
+2975 
-2986 GSAWTDGD
+2986 
-2994 YTLTVT
+2994 
-3000 VKDEAGNIRHS
+3000 
-3011 APLTVTIDT
+3011 
-3020 QITIDH
+3020 
-3026 IELVNDSGIPDDN
+3026 
-3039 LTNNVRPHFQV
+3039 
-3050 TVPTDVNVVRLS
+3050 VRLS

-3085 LADVGEGKHT
+3085 LVDVGEGKHT
-3095 LTVEATDKAGNKTT
+3095 LTVEATDKAGNQTT
-3109 QQLDFIIDTLLSEPT
+3109 QKLDFIIDTLLSEPT
-3124 IVLDNTDDSGTKGDN
+3124 IVLDSTDDSGTKGDN
-3139 LTNVN
+3139 LTNAN

-3166 GGTKEVL
+3166 GSTKEVL

-3203 DDAGNVKYSAPLT
+3203 DEAGNVKYSAPLT

-3312 DFTIDTRLSTPTIA
+3312 DFTIDTRLSTPTIT

-3352 IDADAHSVILRITQ
+3352 IDADAQSVILRITQ

-3409 QSTPLVVTV
+3409 QSTPLIVTV

-3469 VSATQGIEGVW
+3469 VSAAQGIEGVW

-3574 TQGAGGWSFTPP
+3574 AQGAGGWSFTPP

-3618 TQIAIDRIELV
+3618 TQIAIDHIELV
-3629 NDSGVPGDNVTKH
+3629 NDSGVPGDNITKH

-3689 EGQHTLTVEVTDGAG
+3689 EGQHTLIVEVTDGAG
-3704 NKMTETLN
+3704 NKMTGTLD

-3847 PVFDIHQVDSDVTRV
+3847 PVFDIRQVDSDVTRV

-3908 NVKESAPFEVRID
+3908 NVKESAPLEVRID

-3953 VPGDVV
+3953 VPGDVI

-4180 FNVGSALPDGQHTLL
+4180 FNVGSALPDGKHTLL

-4308 LRIEI
+4308 LQIEI

-4382 LPDGHYTLHV
+4382 LSDGHYTLHV

-4519 ADDTGESAVD
+4519 EDDTGESAVD
-4529 NITSVTTPRFVIGN
+4529 NITSVTKPRFVIGN

-4556 GVSYSVTANGN
+4556 GVSYPVTANGN

-4613 RMEPASDTGNSN
+4613 RMEPASDTGSSN

-4659 VLKQTITVGADGNWS
+4659 VLKHTITVGADGNWS

-4721 SIDDQHEA
+4721 SIDDQYEA
-4729 TSLRPEFKGFA
+4729 TSLRPEFKGLA

-4830 KTPTLIGSTLPNT
+4830 KTPTLVGNTLPNA

-4965 GNDGNYELTFKVE
+4965 GNDGNYVLTFKVE

-5081 QQKEILIEHDTQ
+5081 QQKDILIEHDTQ

-5297 LDDLITNHNKPVLVG
+5297 LDDLITSHNKPVLVG

-5382 DNPAMVAGSDNGI
+5382 DNPVMMAGSDNGI
-5395 FSNDSITSQTRPT
+5395 FSNDSITSQTRPA
-5408 FSIFGEM
+5408 FSIYGEM

-5530 NVGEVWVNEKGHWQM
+5530 NVGEVWVNDKGHWQM

-5579 DTHIKVFTSELDDN
+5579 DTHIQVFTSELDDN
-5593 KSSSKTE
+5593 KSSSKTD

-5605 DLITMRGTGEIGA
+5605 STITMRGMGEIGA

-5636 TGRWELSTDKLPEGT
+5636 NGQWELSTDQLPEGK
-5651 YDISLVIEDSAGN
+5651 YDITLSIEDNAGN
-5664 RWEDVREIFIDRTP
+5664 RKEEVHEIFIDRTP

-5707 ITDSE
+5707 ITDSN

-5755 DIMKEVP
+5755 DIMKETP

-5775 GDNITRDKQPTFI
+5775 GDNITRDNQPTFI

-5869 DNGASD
+5869 GNGASD
-5875 SDNVTNHTQPKFT
+5875 SDNVTNHNHTQPKFT

-5929 NDGNYTLSVTVVDR
+5929 NDGTYTLSVTVVDR
-5943 AGNSQQSASLAV
+5943 AGNSLQSASLEV

-5974 DATATAVTPP
+5974 DATPTAVTPP

-5997 RTEPSAAE
+5997 RTVPSAAE
-6005 ESVVKVTAYSITL
+6005 ESVVKETAYSITL

-6043 NIVNVSIMFEGE
+6043 NIVNVSVMFEGE

-6082 VKFIDKDNDF
+6082 VKFLDKDDDF

-6112 NVRGKTEDDINDSPS
+6112 NARGKTEDDINDSPS

-6139 DVFAVNEV
+6139 EVFAVNEV

>member
-35 PDMNITTPRGS
+35 PDMNITTPHGS

-537 IETTND
+537 IETTDD

-593 FTSDSVEGINNL
+593 FTSDSVEGVNNL

-623 VIDTIA
+623 VIDTVA
-629 PVPPTVSLEDYV
+629 PVPPTVSLEDFV

-695 LQGAYDIEII
+695 LQGSYDIEII

-1036 ISDDNLTNIV
+1036 IADDNLTNIV

-1114 IFDFTIDT
+1114 VFDFTIDT

-1186 LFIPGNTWA
+1186 LFTPGNTWA

-1209 GNTNYSAPLTVV
+1209 GNTSYSAPLTVV

-1385 TFTPPTSWADGD
+1385 SFTPTGAWADGD

-1434 DSGIPDDNLTNNVR
+1434 DSGIPNDNLTNNVR

-1476 QSATPGVWDYIWPD
+1476 QSATPGAWDYIWPD

-1497 TLTVEATDE
+1497 TLTVEATDK
-1506 AGNKATQTLD
+1506 AGNKTTQELD

-1687 WLTNVANGPHTLMVE
+1687 WLTNLANGPHTLMVE

-2122 EPTIVLDNTDDS
+2122 EPTIVLDSTDDS

-2321 LSTPVIVLD
+2321 LSVPVIVLN
-2330 SADDSGV
+2330 SADDTGV
-2337 HGDNMTNHTQPTFAL
+2337 QGDNMTNSTQPTFAL

-2378 KDAGGWTF
+2378 KGVGGWSF

-2450 QVTVPTDVN
+2450 QVKVPTDVN
-2459 VVRLSIDGGKTWFNA
+2459 
-2474 TQSATPGVWD
+2474 
-2484 YIWPDDVAD
+2484 
-2493 GGYTLTVEA
+2493 E
-2502 TDEAGNK
+2502 
-2509 ATQTLDFTI
+2509 
-2518 DTTLSVPTL
+2518 
-2527 SLDSADDSGI
+2527 
-2537 AGDNITNVKT
+2537 
-2547 PGFTL
+2547 
-2552 NNIDTDVSRVIVE
+2552 
-2565 VMHNGIKQ
+2565 
-2573 EVPLVQ
+2573 
-2579 TGGQWRFAPTSDWA
+2579 
-2593 DGDYILTVKVED
+2593 
-2605 RAGNVKQS
+2605 
-2613 APLTVTVDTH
+2613 
-2623 IAIDRI
+2623 
-2629 ELVND
+2629 
-2634 SGIPGDNLTN
+2634 
-2644 EARPHF
+2644 
-2650 QVTVP
+2650 
-2655 ADVNGVRLSIDGGKT
+2655 
-2670 WFDATQSATSGVW
+2670 
-2683 DYTWL
+2683 
-2688 TNVANGPHTLMVEA
+2688 
-2702 SDKAGNKTTQKLDF
+2702 
-2716 TIDTILSEPTITLD
+2716 
-2730 SADDSAAGDNIT
+2730 
-2742 NVKMP
+2742 
-2747 GFTLG
+2747 
-2752 NIDADVTK
+2752 
-2760 VVVTVAHDGKNQ
+2760 
-2772 QIELIKNGGV
+2772 
-2782 WRFTPGAAWTD
+2782 
-2793 GDYTLT
+2793 
-2799 VKVEDKAGNTNY
+2799 
-2811 SAPLTVTID
+2811 
-2820 TQTSIDRIELL
+2820 
-2831 NDTGIVGDNLTNE
+2831 
-2844 ARPQFHITVPTDVN
+2844 
-2858 SVQLSLDG
+2858 
-2866 GINWVN
+2866 
-2872 ATLTSDGVWEY
+2872 
-2883 IWPTDLVENTYTLT
+2883 
-2897 VKATDVA
+2897 
-2904 GNTATETLN
+2904 
-2913 FIIDTTLSTPTIT
+2913 
-2926 LDSAD
+2926 
-2931 DSGTA
+2931 
-2936 NDNKTNVKTPGF
+2936 
-2948 IIGGIDSDVTQV
+2948 
-2960 VVQVMRDGHSEEVEL
+2960 
-2975 TQTNGQWRFVP
+2975 
-2986 GSAWTDGD
+2986 
-2994 YTLTVT
+2994 
-3000 VKDEAGNIRHS
+3000 
-3011 APLTVTIDT
+3011 
-3020 QITIDH
+3020 
-3026 IELVNDSGIPDDN
+3026 
-3039 LTNNVRPHFQV
+3039 
-3050 TVPTDVNVVRLS
+3050 VRLS

-3095 LTVEATDKAGNKTT
+3095 LTVEATDKAGNQTT
-3109 QQLDFIIDTLLSEPT
+3109 QKLDFIIDTMLSEPT
-3124 IVLDNTDDSGTKGDN
+3124 IVLDSTDDSGTKGDN
-3139 LTNVN
+3139 LTNAN
-3144 KPTFLLGNIDA
+3144 KPTFILGNIDA

-3160 TVEVQH
+3160 TVEVQY

-3392 GSYTLTVEVT
+3392 GSYTLTVEVQ

-3513 FIDTRLSTPTIAL
+3513 FIDTRLSTPTIEL

-3712 FTIDITLLTPTIEL
+3712 FTIDITLMTPTIEL

-3847 PVFDIHQVDSDVTRV
+3847 PVFDIRQVDSDVTRV

-4308 LRIEI
+4308 LKIEI

-4529 NITSVTTPRFVIGN
+4529 NITSVTKPRFVIGN

-4556 GVSYSVTANGN
+4556 GVSYPVTANGN

-4830 KTPTLIGSTLPNT
+4830 KTPTLVGNTLPNA

-4965 GNDGNYELTFKVE
+4965 GNDGNYVLTFKVE

-5029 AEAGSTLTIRNP
+5029 AEAGSTLTIRSP

-5081 QQKEILIEHDTQ
+5081 QQKDILIEHDTQ

-5408 FSIFGEM
+5408 FSISGEM

-5579 DTHIKVFTSELDDN
+5579 DTHIQVFTSELDDN
-5593 KSSSKTE
+5593 KSSSKTD

-5605 DLITMRGTGEIGA
+5605 STITMRGMGEIGA

-5636 TGRWELSTDKLPEGT
+5636 NGQWELSTDQLPEGK
-5651 YDISLVIEDSAGN
+5651 YDITLSIEDNAGN
-5664 RWEDVREIFIDRTP
+5664 RKEEVHEIFIDRTP

-5707 ITDSE
+5707 ITDSN

-5825 LADGSY
+5825 LTDGSY

-5929 NDGNYTLSVTVVDR
+5929 NDGTYTLSVTVVDR

-5997 RTEPSAAE
+5997 RTVPSAAE
-6005 ESVVKVTAYSITL
+6005 ESVVKETAYSITL

-6043 NIVNVSIMFEGE
+6043 NIVNVSVMFEGE

>member
-123 DAENAKKEADK
+123 EAENAKKEADK

-153 FEVQNSSKQIE
+153 FEVQNSSKQME
-164 EMLQNFLA
+164 EMLQEFLA

-451 NITNSTLPTFIG
+451 SITNSTLPTFIG

-537 IETTND
+537 IETTDD

-593 FTSDSVEGINNL
+593 FTSDSVEGVNNL

-623 VIDTIA
+623 VIDTVA
-629 PVPPTVSLEDYV
+629 PVPPTVSLEDFV

-1036 ISDDNLTNIV
+1036 IADDNLTNIV

-1114 IFDFTIDT
+1114 VFDFTIDT

-1186 LFIPGNTWA
+1186 LFTPGNTWA

-1385 TFTPPTSWADGD
+1385 SFTPTGAWADGD

-1434 DSGIPDDNLTNNVR
+1434 DSGIPNDNLTNNVR

-1476 QSATPGVWDYIWPD
+1476 QSATPGAWDYIWPD

-1497 TLTVEATDE
+1497 TLTVEATDK
-1506 AGNKATQTLD
+1506 AGNKTTQELD

-1550 FTLNNIDTDVSRVI
+1550 FTLNNIDTDVSRVT

-1673 DATQSATSGVWDYT
+1673 DATQSATPGVWDYT

-1716 FTIDTILSEPT
+1716 FIIDTMLSEPT

-2019 DTQITIDHI
+2019 DTQIAIDHI

-2040 LTNNVRPHFQVT
+2040 LTN
-2052 VPTDVNV
+2052 
-2059 VRLSIDGGKTW
+2059 
-2070 FNATQ
+2070 
-2075 SATPGVWDYTWL
+2075 
-2087 ADVGEGKHTLT
+2087 
-2098 VEATDKAGNK
+2098 EA
-2108 TTQQL
+2108 
-2113 DFIIDTLLS
+2113 
-2122 EPTIVLDNTDDS
+2122 
-2134 GTKGDHL
+2134 
-2141 TNVNKPTFLLG
+2141 
-2152 NIDADARYVTVEV
+2152 
-2165 QHGGT
+2165 
-2170 KEVLT
+2170 
-2175 ATKDATGNWSVTPTG
+2175 
-2190 TWADGDYTLTVRVED
+2190 
-2205 EAGNEKHSASL
+2205 
-2216 TVTVDT
+2216 
-2222 QITIDV
+2222 
-2228 IELVNDNGIPGDNM
+2228 
-2242 TNDAH
+2242 
-2247 PQFRV
+2247 
-2252 TVPGDVNEVSLSID
+2252 
-2266 GGVTWVK
+2266 
-2273 ATQSATPGVWNYTW
+2273 
-2287 PGTVPDGDYTLN
+2287 
-2299 VKATDNAGNTV
+2299 
-2310 TETLHFTIDTT
+2310 
-2321 LSTPVIVLD
+2321 
-2330 SADDSGV
+2330 
-2337 HGDNMTNHTQPTFAL
+2337 
-2352 QHIDDDAVRVTVSVE
+2352 
-2367 HGGVTTTFDAT
+2367 
-2378 KDAGGWTF
+2378 
-2386 TPTGAW
+2386 
-2392 ADGDYTLSVSVEDK
+2392 
-2406 AGNTSHSASL
+2406 
-2416 TVTVDTQIA
+2416 
-2425 INNIELVNDSGIP
+2425 
-2438 DDNLTNNVRPHF
+2438 
-2450 QVTVPTDVN
+2450 
-2459 VVRLSIDGGKTWFNA
+2459 
-2474 TQSATPGVWD
+2474 
-2484 YIWPDDVAD
+2484 
-2493 GGYTLTVEA
+2493 
-2502 TDEAGNK
+2502 
-2509 ATQTLDFTI
+2509 
-2518 DTTLSVPTL
+2518 
-2527 SLDSADDSGI
+2527 
-2537 AGDNITNVKT
+2537 
-2547 PGFTL
+2547 
-2552 NNIDTDVSRVIVE
+2552 
-2565 VMHNGIKQ
+2565 
-2573 EVPLVQ
+2573 
-2579 TGGQWRFAPTSDWA
+2579 
-2593 DGDYILTVKVED
+2593 
-2605 RAGNVKQS
+2605 
-2613 APLTVTVDTH
+2613 
-2623 IAIDRI
+2623 
-2629 ELVND
+2629 
-2634 SGIPGDNLTN
+2634 
-2644 EARPHF
+2644 
-2650 QVTVP
+2650 
-2655 ADVNGVRLSIDGGKT
+2655 
-2670 WFDATQSATSGVW
+2670 
-2683 DYTWL
+2683 
-2688 TNVANGPHTLMVEA
+2688 
-2702 SDKAGNKTTQKLDF
+2702 
-2716 TIDTILSEPTITLD
+2716 
-2730 SADDSAAGDNIT
+2730 
-2742 NVKMP
+2742 
-2747 GFTLG
+2747 
-2752 NIDADVTK
+2752 
-2760 VVVTVAHDGKNQ
+2760 
-2772 QIELIKNGGV
+2772 
-2782 WRFTPGAAWTD
+2782 
-2793 GDYTLT
+2793 
-2799 VKVEDKAGNTNY
+2799 
-2811 SAPLTVTID
+2811 
-2820 TQTSIDRIELL
+2820 
-2831 NDTGIVGDNLTNE
+2831 
-2844 ARPQFHITVPTDVN
+2844 
-2858 SVQLSLDG
+2858 
-2866 GINWVN
+2866 
-2872 ATLTSDGVWEY
+2872 
-2883 IWPTDLVENTYTLT
+2883 
-2897 VKATDVA
+2897 
-2904 GNTATETLN
+2904 
-2913 FIIDTTLSTPTIT
+2913 
-2926 LDSAD
+2926 
-2931 DSGTA
+2931 
-2936 NDNKTNVKTPGF
+2936 
-2948 IIGGIDSDVTQV
+2948 
-2960 VVQVMRDGHSEEVEL
+2960 
-2975 TQTNGQWRFVP
+2975 
-2986 GSAWTDGD
+2986 
-2994 YTLTVT
+2994 
-3000 VKDEAGNIRHS
+3000 
-3011 APLTVTIDT
+3011 
-3020 QITIDH
+3020 
-3026 IELVNDSGIPDDN
+3026 
-3039 LTNNVRPHFQV
+3039 RPHFQV

-3173 TATKGATGIWSVTPT
+3173 TATKDATGNWSVTPTGTWADGDYTLTVRVEDEAGNEKHSASLTVTVDTQITIDAIELVNDNGIPGDNMTNDAHPQFRVTVPGDVNEVSLSIDGGVTWVKATQSATPGVWNYTWPGTVPDGDYTLNVKATDNAGNTVTETLHFTIDTTLSTPVIVLDSADDTGIQGDNMTNRTQPTFNLQHIDDDAVRVTVSVEHGGVTTTFDATKGVGGWTFTPPTSWGAGDYTLSVSVEDKAGNTSHSASLTVTVDTQIAINNIELVNDSGIPDDNLTNNVRPQFQVKVPTDVNEVRLSIDGGKTWFNATQSATPGVWDYTWLADVGEGKHTLTVEATDKAGNQTTQKLDFIIDTLLSEPTIVLDSTDDSGTKGDNLTNANKPTFLLGNIDADARYVTVEVQHGSTKEVLTATKGATGIWSVTPT

-3203 DDAGNVKYSAPLT
+3203 DEAGNVKYSAPLT

-3225 DVIELVNDNGI
+3225 DAIELVNDNGI

-3312 DFTIDTRLSTPTIA
+3312 DFTIDTRLSTPTIT

-3352 IDADAHSVILRITQ
+3352 IDSDAQSVILRITQ

-3409 QSTPLVVTV
+3409 QSTPLIVTV

-3469 VSATQGIEGVW
+3469 VSAAQGIEGVW

-3493 TLTVMVTDR
+3493 ILTVMVTDR

-3618 TQIAIDRIELV
+3618 TQIAIDHIELV

-3689 EGQHTLTVEVTDGAG
+3689 EGQHTLIVEVTDGAG
-3704 NKMTETLN
+3704 NKMTGTLD

-3746 VFVLGSIDK
+3746 IFVLGSIDK

-3847 PVFDIHQVDSDVTRV
+3847 PVFDIRQVDSDVTRV

-3953 VPGDVV
+3953 VPGDVI

-3999 EATDE
+3999 EATDQ

-4180 FNVGSALPDGQHTLL
+4180 FNVGSALPDGKHTLL

-4308 LRIEI
+4308 LQIEI

-4529 NITSVTTPRFVIGN
+4529 NITSVTKPRFVIGN

-4556 GVSYSVTANGN
+4556 GVSYPVTANGN

-4613 RMEPASDTGNSN
+4613 RMEPASDTGSSN

-4659 VLKQTITVGADGNWS
+4659 VLKHTITVGADGNWS

-4721 SIDDQHEA
+4721 SIDDQYEA
-4729 TSLRPEFKGFA
+4729 TSLRPEFKGLA

-4830 KTPTLIGSTLPNT
+4830 KTPTLVGNTLPNA

-4965 GNDGNYELTFKVE
+4965 GNDGNYVLTFKVE

-5081 QQKEILIEHDTQ
+5081 QQKDILIEHDTQ

-5297 LDDLITNHNKPVLVG
+5297 LDDLITSHNKPVLVG

-5382 DNPAMVAGSDNGI
+5382 DNPVMMAGSDNGI
-5395 FSNDSITSQTRPT
+5395 FSNDSITSQTRPA
-5408 FSIFGEM
+5408 FSIYGEM

-5530 NVGEVWVNEKGHWQM
+5530 NVGEVWVNDKGHWQM

-5579 DTHIKVFTSELDDN
+5579 DTHIQVFTSELDDN
-5593 KSSSKTE
+5593 KSSSKTD

-5605 DLITMRGTGEIGA
+5605 STITMRGMGEIGA

-5636 TGRWELSTDKLPEGT
+5636 NGQWELSTDQLPEGK
-5651 YDISLVIEDSAGN
+5651 YDITLSIEDNAGN
-5664 RWEDVREIFIDRTP
+5664 RKEEVHEIFIDRTP

-5707 ITDSE
+5707 ITDSN

-5726 SMAIPYPSEGKFTIT
+5726 SMAIPYPSEGRFTIT

-5755 DIMKEVP
+5755 DIMKETP

-5775 GDNITRDKQPTFI
+5775 GDNITRDNQPTFI

-5869 DNGASD
+5869 GNGASD
-5875 SDNVTNHTQPKFT
+5875 SDNVTNHNHTQPKFT

-5929 NDGNYTLSVTVVDR
+5929 NDGTYTLSVTVVDR
-5943 AGNSQQSASLAV
+5943 AGNSLQSASLEV

-5997 RTEPSAAE
+5997 RTVPSAAE
-6005 ESVVKVTAYSITL
+6005 ESVVKETAYSITL

-6043 NIVNVSIMFEGE
+6043 NIVNVSVMFEGE

-6082 VKFIDKDNDF
+6082 VKFIDKDDDF

-6112 NVRGKTEDDINDSPS
+6112 NARGKTEDDINDSPS

>member
-123 DAENAKKEADK
+123 EAENAKKEADK

-153 FEVQNSSKQIE
+153 FEVQNSSKQME
-164 EMLQNFLA
+164 EMLQEFLA

-451 NITNSTLPTFIG
+451 SITNSTLPTFIG

-537 IETTND
+537 IETTDD

-593 FTSDSVEGINNL
+593 FTSDSVEGVNNL

-623 VIDTIA
+623 VIDTVA
-629 PVPPTVSLEDYV
+629 PVPPTVSLEDFV

-1036 ISDDNLTNIV
+1036 IADDNLTNIV

-1114 IFDFTIDT
+1114 VFDFTIDT

-1168 MHNGVS
+1168 MHNGVR

-1186 LFIPGNTWA
+1186 LFTPGNTWA

-1385 TFTPPTSWADGD
+1385 SFTPTGAWADGD

-1434 DSGIPDDNLTNNVR
+1434 DSGIPNDNLTNNVR

-1476 QSATPGVWDYIWPD
+1476 QSATPGAWDYIWPD

-1497 TLTVEATDE
+1497 TLTVEATDK
-1506 AGNKATQTLD
+1506 AGNKTTQELD

-1550 FTLNNIDTDVSRVI
+1550 FTLNNIDTDVSRVT

-1673 DATQSATSGVWDYT
+1673 DATQSATPGVWDYT

-1716 FTIDTILSEPT
+1716 FIIDTMLSEPT

-2019 DTQITIDHI
+2019 DTQIAIDHI

-2040 LTNNVRPHFQVT
+2040 LTN
-2052 VPTDVNV
+2052 
-2059 VRLSIDGGKTW
+2059 
-2070 FNATQ
+2070 
-2075 SATPGVWDYTWL
+2075 
-2087 ADVGEGKHTLT
+2087 
-2098 VEATDKAGNK
+2098 EA
-2108 TTQQL
+2108 
-2113 DFIIDTLLS
+2113 
-2122 EPTIVLDNTDDS
+2122 
-2134 GTKGDHL
+2134 
-2141 TNVNKPTFLLG
+2141 
-2152 NIDADARYVTVEV
+2152 
-2165 QHGGT
+2165 
-2170 KEVLT
+2170 
-2175 ATKDATGNWSVTPTG
+2175 
-2190 TWADGDYTLTVRVED
+2190 
-2205 EAGNEKHSASL
+2205 
-2216 TVTVDT
+2216 
-2222 QITIDV
+2222 
-2228 IELVNDNGIPGDNM
+2228 
-2242 TNDAH
+2242 
-2247 PQFRV
+2247 
-2252 TVPGDVNEVSLSID
+2252 
-2266 GGVTWVK
+2266 
-2273 ATQSATPGVWNYTW
+2273 
-2287 PGTVPDGDYTLN
+2287 
-2299 VKATDNAGNTV
+2299 
-2310 TETLHFTIDTT
+2310 
-2321 LSTPVIVLD
+2321 
-2330 SADDSGV
+2330 
-2337 HGDNMTNHTQPTFAL
+2337 
-2352 QHIDDDAVRVTVSVE
+2352 
-2367 HGGVTTTFDAT
+2367 
-2378 KDAGGWTF
+2378 
-2386 TPTGAW
+2386 
-2392 ADGDYTLSVSVEDK
+2392 
-2406 AGNTSHSASL
+2406 
-2416 TVTVDTQIA
+2416 
-2425 INNIELVNDSGIP
+2425 
-2438 DDNLTNNVRPHF
+2438 
-2450 QVTVPTDVN
+2450 
-2459 VVRLSIDGGKTWFNA
+2459 
-2474 TQSATPGVWD
+2474 
-2484 YIWPDDVAD
+2484 
-2493 GGYTLTVEA
+2493 
-2502 TDEAGNK
+2502 
-2509 ATQTLDFTI
+2509 
-2518 DTTLSVPTL
+2518 
-2527 SLDSADDSGI
+2527 
-2537 AGDNITNVKT
+2537 
-2547 PGFTL
+2547 
-2552 NNIDTDVSRVIVE
+2552 
-2565 VMHNGIKQ
+2565 
-2573 EVPLVQ
+2573 
-2579 TGGQWRFAPTSDWA
+2579 
-2593 DGDYILTVKVED
+2593 
-2605 RAGNVKQS
+2605 
-2613 APLTVTVDTH
+2613 
-2623 IAIDRI
+2623 
-2629 ELVND
+2629 
-2634 SGIPGDNLTN
+2634 
-2644 EARPHF
+2644 
-2650 QVTVP
+2650 
-2655 ADVNGVRLSIDGGKT
+2655 
-2670 WFDATQSATSGVW
+2670 
-2683 DYTWL
+2683 
-2688 TNVANGPHTLMVEA
+2688 
-2702 SDKAGNKTTQKLDF
+2702 
-2716 TIDTILSEPTITLD
+2716 
-2730 SADDSAAGDNIT
+2730 
-2742 NVKMP
+2742 
-2747 GFTLG
+2747 
-2752 NIDADVTK
+2752 
-2760 VVVTVAHDGKNQ
+2760 
-2772 QIELIKNGGV
+2772 
-2782 WRFTPGAAWTD
+2782 
-2793 GDYTLT
+2793 
-2799 VKVEDKAGNTNY
+2799 
-2811 SAPLTVTID
+2811 
-2820 TQTSIDRIELL
+2820 
-2831 NDTGIVGDNLTNE
+2831 
-2844 ARPQFHITVPTDVN
+2844 
-2858 SVQLSLDG
+2858 
-2866 GINWVN
+2866 
-2872 ATLTSDGVWEY
+2872 
-2883 IWPTDLVENTYTLT
+2883 
-2897 VKATDVA
+2897 
-2904 GNTATETLN
+2904 
-2913 FIIDTTLSTPTIT
+2913 
-2926 LDSAD
+2926 
-2931 DSGTA
+2931 
-2936 NDNKTNVKTPGF
+2936 
-2948 IIGGIDSDVTQV
+2948 
-2960 VVQVMRDGHSEEVEL
+2960 
-2975 TQTNGQWRFVP
+2975 
-2986 GSAWTDGD
+2986 
-2994 YTLTVT
+2994 
-3000 VKDEAGNIRHS
+3000 
-3011 APLTVTIDT
+3011 
-3020 QITIDH
+3020 
-3026 IELVNDSGIPDDN
+3026 
-3039 LTNNVRPHFQV
+3039 RPHFQV

-3173 TATKGATGIWSVTPT
+3173 TATKDATGNWSVTPTGTWADGDYTLTVRVEDEAGNEKHSASLTVTVDTQITIDAIELVNDNGIPGDNMTNDAHPQFRVTVPGDVNEVSLSIDGGVTWVKATQSATPGVWNYTWPGTVPDGDYTLNVKATDNAGNTVTETLHFTIDTTLSTPVIVLDSADDTGIQGDNMTNRTQPTFNLQHIDDDAVRVTVSVEHGGVTTTFDATKGVGGWTFTPPTSWGAGDYTLSVSVEDKAGNTSHSASLTVTVDTQIAINNIELVNDSGIPDDNLTNNVRPQFQVKVPTDVNEVRLSIDGGKTWFNATQSATPGVWDYTWLADVGEGKHTLTVEATDKAGNQTTQKLDFIIDTLLSEPTIVLDSTDDSGTKGDNLTNANKPTFLLGNIDADARYVTVEVQHGSTKEVLTATKGATGIWSVTPT

-3203 DDAGNVKYSAPLT
+3203 DEAGNVKYSAPLT

-3225 DVIELVNDNGI
+3225 DAIELVNDNGI

-3312 DFTIDTRLSTPTIA
+3312 DFTIDTRLSTPTIT

-3352 IDADAHSVILRITQ
+3352 IDSDAQSVILRITQ

-3409 QSTPLVVTV
+3409 QSTPLIVTV

-3469 VSATQGIEGVW
+3469 VSAAQGIEGVW

-3493 TLTVMVTDR
+3493 ILTVMVTDR

-3618 TQIAIDRIELV
+3618 TQIAIDHIELV

-3689 EGQHTLTVEVTDGAG
+3689 EGQHTLIVEVTDGAG
-3704 NKMTETLN
+3704 NKMTGTLD

-3746 VFVLGSIDK
+3746 IFVLGSIDK

-3847 PVFDIHQVDSDVTRV
+3847 PVFDIRQVDSDVTRV

-3953 VPGDVV
+3953 VPGDVI

-3999 EATDE
+3999 EATDQ

-4180 FNVGSALPDGQHTLL
+4180 FNVGSALPDGKHTLL

-4308 LRIEI
+4308 LQIEI

-4529 NITSVTTPRFVIGN
+4529 NITSVTKPRFVIGN

-4556 GVSYSVTANGN
+4556 GVSYPVTANGN

-4613 RMEPASDTGNSN
+4613 RMEPASDTGSSN

-4659 VLKQTITVGADGNWS
+4659 VLKHTITVGADGNWS

-4721 SIDDQHEA
+4721 SIDDQYEA
-4729 TSLRPEFKGFA
+4729 TSLRPEFKGLA

-4830 KTPTLIGSTLPNT
+4830 KTPTLVGNTLPNA

-4965 GNDGNYELTFKVE
+4965 GNDGNYVLTFKVE

-5081 QQKEILIEHDTQ
+5081 QQKDILIEHDTQ

-5297 LDDLITNHNKPVLVG
+5297 LDDLITSHNKPVLVG

-5382 DNPAMVAGSDNGI
+5382 DNPVMMAGSDNGI
-5395 FSNDSITSQTRPT
+5395 FSNDSITSQTRPA
-5408 FSIFGEM
+5408 FSIYGEM

-5530 NVGEVWVNEKGHWQM
+5530 NVGEVWVNDKGHWQM

-5579 DTHIKVFTSELDDN
+5579 DTHIQVFTSELDDN
-5593 KSSSKTE
+5593 KSSSKTD

-5605 DLITMRGTGEIGA
+5605 STITMRGMGEIGA

-5636 TGRWELSTDKLPEGT
+5636 NGQWELSTDQLPEGK
-5651 YDISLVIEDSAGN
+5651 YDITLSIEDNAGN
-5664 RWEDVREIFIDRTP
+5664 RKEEVHEIFIDRTP

-5707 ITDSE
+5707 ITDSN

-5755 DIMKEVP
+5755 DIMKETP

-5775 GDNITRDKQPTFI
+5775 GDNITRDNQPTFI

-5869 DNGASD
+5869 GNGASD
-5875 SDNVTNHTQPKFT
+5875 SDNVTNHNHTQPKFT

-5929 NDGNYTLSVTVVDR
+5929 NDGTYTLSVTVVDR
-5943 AGNSQQSASLAV
+5943 AGNSLQSASLEV

-5997 RTEPSAAE
+5997 RTVPSAAE
-6005 ESVVKVTAYSITL
+6005 ESVVKETAYSITL

-6043 NIVNVSIMFEGE
+6043 NIVNVSVMFEGE

-6082 VKFIDKDNDF
+6082 VKFIDKDDDF

-6112 NVRGKTEDDINDSPS
+6112 NARGKTEDDINDSPS